1 MRIPP
6 NLIADGDEHI
16 TPAQLTLV
24 ALSQESIDALVTK
37 VEGGAANVQDIY
49 PLAPLQEGILFH
61 HLMSGESDPYVLSGV
76 LAFRGR
82 EVMERFVSAL
92 QQVIDRHDILRTG
105 FFWEGLEQ
113 PVQVVQRRATL
124 PVSVVE
130 LDAGEGD
137 IVRQLEAR
145 FDSRGY
151 RMDVSRAPLMHVHA
165 ACDGEHER
173 WVARVLF
180 HHLSIDHTT
189 LERVIEEARAIGQG
203 RVEDLPR
210 PAPFR
215 NFVAQARLGV
225 SEADHEAYFR
235 AKLGDIDEPTAPFGL
250 LSVQGDGREIAEAA
264 RTLKPEL
271 SGALRGHARRLGVSA
286 ASMMHVAWGLVLSRT
301 TGRQDV
307 VFGTVLFGRMQGGAQ
322 SDRALGLFINTLP
335 VRMRVAQTGVEA
347 SVKGTH
353 AQLAELMRHEH
364 APLVLAQRCSGVPAQ
379 TPLFT
384 SLLNYRYSK
393 PKVAAAHIAD
403 GIELLDGHERTSYP
417 LSVTVDD
424 HERDFT
430 IVAKVCERIGP
441 QRVCELMEL
450 ALEQLTRALSANPGG
465 ELAEL
470 DVLPAAERT
479 QVLHGWNE
487 TGRAYARDACLHQL
501 FEAQVSRTR
510 EAAAVICG
518 DETLSYTDLDARAN
532 RLAHY
537 LRGQGVGPDTR
548 VGLAL
553 GRGVEMMTGLLAILK
568 AGGAYVPL
576 DPGYASERL
585 RAILDDSRPAI
596 VLADAAGRTALDALA
611 GAPPIA
617 DLHADASRWSALP
630 STPPRVEGLTPRHL
644 AYVIYT
650 SGSTGQPKGVM
661 VEHASVVN
669 LWRALDEAIY
679 RTHPSARRVSLN
691 ASIAFD
697 SLVKQWVQLLSGRT
711 LVVVPEPVRFD
722 GRRLLDAI
730 GRDRI
735 DVFDC
740 TPSQLALIEGAR
752 GPEDEAYPQVTLVGG
767 EAIGEGMWSELASA
781 SSRTYYNVYGP
792 TECTVDA
799 TLARI
804 TAEHAP
810 HIGGP
815 LANVRA
821 YVLNERLS
829 PAPVGV
835 RGELYIG
842 GAGVARGYL
851 NRPELTRE
859 RFIDDPFVA
868 GGRLYKTGDL
878 ARWRTDGS
886 LEYLGRNDFQVKIR
900 GFRIELGEIEAQL
913 AKVTGVREVVVLA
926 RDSAAAVH
934 DSATEHAT
942 PNALSPSLETSTATA
957 AATATAT
964 ATEKRLVAYYTGDA
978 DVAALRA
985 QAAQHLPSYMVPSA
999 YVRLD
1004 AWPLTPNGKLDR
1016 RALPA
1021 PADDAYARAEYE
1033 APRGAKEEALAEI
1046 WRELLH
1052 VERVSRHDNFFEL
1065 GGHSL
1070 LAVQLVSRLRQALSV
1085 EVALGTVFDAPVL
1098 SALAERLEAE
1108 NTAVLPPIPLAPRDG
1123 RIALSLAQQRL
1134 WFLTQLEGVSE
1145 AYHMSGAVRLD
1156 GPLNRE
1162 VLQRALNRIVMRH
1175 EALRT
1180 CFAREEGEP
1189 IQVIQP
1195 HADLTVSY
1203 HDLREAKS
1211 IRHEAEN
1218 REQRAKDL
1226 SQAHASAPFDLSR
1239 DLPVRVLLLQ
1249 LADEAHVV
1257 QVVMH
1262 HIASDG
1268 WSVGVFLQELSAL
1281 YGSFIAEQGD
1291 PLAPLPLQ
1299 YADYAAWQRRWL
1311 ASGQLEKQGAFWQT
1325 NLSGAPTLLELPT
1338 DRPRPPKQSHAGASV
1353 EVKLGAALSE
1363 RVKRLSQRH
1372 GVTPYMTLL
1381 SSWAAVLSR
1390 LSGQEEVVIG
1400 SPVAGRNR
1408 TEVEALI
1415 GFFVNTLALRLDLS
1429 SEPTVGELLKRTKA
1443 QVLSAQAHQDLPFDQ
1458 VVERVKPPRSTAH
1471 PPLFQVMFVWQN
1483 MPAGELTIPGLTIRA
1498 VETPL
1503 QTAQFELTLS
1513 LREAGDDIVG
1523 HLNYASALFDEST
1536 VRRYVTY
1543 WRRLLEGMTAG
1554 AADQTIV
1561 GLPLLDEAERKQVVY
1576 AWNATER
1583 DYPIEQCIH
1592 QLFEAQVDR
1601 KPEAIALTF
1610 EGQRLS
1616 YAELN
1621 ARANRLAHY
1630 LQGRGVGPDRLVAL
1644 CAERGIEMVVGLLAI
1659 LKAGGAYVPLDP
1671 AYASD
1676 RLRGIVEDSQPALVL
1691 ADAVGRAALGE
1702 LDGALPVIDLETDAL
1717 RWREMPA
1724 TNPEVASQHVHHLA
1738 YVIYTSGSTGRPK
1751 GVMVEHAQVVRLFG
1765 ATQAWFG
1772 FDERDVWTLFHS
1784 HGFDFSVWEM
1794 WGALL
1799 HGGRLVIVPTEVTRT
1814 PSAFFALLCA
1824 EGVTVLNQTPSAF
1837 QALMSAQEEREEAA
1851 GNIERANVVAHRLR
1865 YVIFGGEALE
1875 PRTLASWYARHGE
1888 RTQLVNMYGITETTV
1903 HVTYCALRAEDAMRL
1918 GASPIGVRIP
1928 DLQLY
1933 VLDARREPVPM
1944 GVTGELYVGGA
1955 GVARG
1960 YLNRPELTRE
1970 RFIDDPFVAGGR
1982 LYKTGDLARWRTD
1995 GSLEYLG
2002 RNDFQVKIRG
2012 FRIELGEIEA
2022 QLAKVTGVREVVV
2035 LARDSAAEMR
2045 DNATP
2050 NAPMPKSSSETE
2062 KRLVAY
2068 YTGDA
2073 DVAALRA
2080 QAAQHLP
2087 SYMVPSAYVRL
2098 DAWPLT
2104 PNGKLDRRALPAPA
2118 DDAYARAEYEAPQ
2131 GAKEEALAAIW
2142 RELLH
2147 VERVS
2152 RHDNFFEL
2160 GGHSLLAIGVIE
2172 RMRREGLHTDV
2183 RSIFN
2188 AQTLS
2193 DLAARAQT
2201 DDRSIQAPP
2210 NLIPARATRITPD
2223 MLPLVALTQT
2233 QIDMLA
2239 VQVEGGA
2246 ANIQDIYPLAPLQE
2260 GMVFHHLLHA
2270 ESDAYMEAY
2279 FVGFRT
2285 RARLDRFLDAL
2296 RMIVDRHDILR
2307 TGFFWEGLEQPVQI
2321 VQRRVRLPIEFVDL
2335 DPADGD
2341 VLRQLEARHD
2351 PRAHRLDIRRPALL
2365 SCHAA
2370 HDPAAGRWLLCVMAH
2385 HLAIDNT
2392 SLKLLVAEEQ
2402 AIEQGGFDALPPA
2415 PSFRNFIAQIASG
2428 VDRRE
2433 HEAFFSAMLG
2443 DIDSPTHPFGLQDV
2457 QGDGREIAEFQQRLS
2472 PELSKA
2478 IRVCTRRLG
2487 VSPASLMHLAWA
2499 MVLSRAT
2506 GRREAVFGTVLF
2518 GRMQGGERGMGM
2530 FINTLPIRI
2539 DVDERYVAE
2548 CLAHTHER
2556 VVQLIY
2562 HEHAPLALAL
2572 RCSGLP
2578 ARQALFSSLLN
2589 YRHSE
2594 QAARPPR
2601 DDDDIQYL
2609 DGNERTNYPLTVSID
2624 DLGEAFS
2631 VTVQARH
2638 PASPERIRAFMETA
2652 LEQLVRALDGTSGIA
2667 APGVVMPRIAVR
2679 DIDVLPSE
2687 ERHRL
2692 LVEWN
2697 DTAADY
2703 PQDQCL
2709 HRLFEAQAARHPD
2722 TIALIADGEPVGYA
2736 ELNRRANRLAR
2747 HLSARGLQPDQR
2759 VAICIDRGIDMV
2771 VAMLAVLKAGGAYVP
2786 LDPAYPSERLDYLL
2800 RDCAPVALLTHAR
2813 LGASMQTRI
2822 VLALARLDT
2831 GCALIDLESDADA
2844 WRHERDDDPP
2854 PSGLTPRH
2862 LAYVIYTSGST
2873 GQPKG
2878 VMVEHRSVCNL
2889 VAWHAGAF
2897 DVGTGCRSASVAG
2910 VAFDATTWEVWA
2922 ALCNGGCLSLAPG
2935 DAASDPQALLRWW
2948 RAQELDV
2955 GFLVTPLAELA
2966 YATGQSN
2973 AGMRTLLIG
2982 GDRLSRWPDSMPPG
2996 QMLVNN
3002 YGPTEAT
3009 VVATSGRLQPGEA
3022 TPPIGRP
3029 IANTRVYVLDA
3040 WLRPAPIGVAGELY
3054 IGGVQVARGYL
3065 NRPEL
3070 TRERFIDDPFVAGG
3084 RLYKTGDLARWRTDG
3099 SLEYLG
3105 RNDFQVKI
3113 RGFRIELGEIEAQLA
3128 KVAGVREVVVLARDS
3143 AAEVHDSATEHA
3155 TPNALSPSPETSTA
3169 TAAATATATATEKRL
3184 VAYYKGDADVA
3195 ALRAQ
3200 AAQHLPSYMVPSAY
3214 VRLDAWPLTPNGKLD
3229 RRALPAPA
3237 DDAYARAEYEAPQ
3250 GAKEEALAA
3259 IWRELLHVERV
3270 SRHDNFFELGGHS
3283 LLAVQLVSRL
3293 RQALSVE
3300 VALGTV
3306 FDAPV
3311 LSALAERLEAENTAV
3326 LPPIPLTPRD
3336 GRIALSL
3343 AQQRLWFLTQ
3353 LEGVSEAYHMSGA
3366 VRLDGPLN
3374 REVLQRALNRIV
3386 MRHEA
3391 LRTCFAREEGEP
3403 IQVIQPHADLTVSY
3417 HDLREA
3423 KSIRHEAG
3431 NREQR
3436 AKDLSQAHASAPFD
3450 LSRDLPVRV
3459 LLLQLADEAHVV
3471 QVVMHHIAS
3480 DGWSVGVFLQELSAL
3495 YGSFIAEQGDPLAPL
3510 PLQYAD
3516 YAAWQRRWL
3525 ASGQLE
3531 KQGAFW
3537 QTNLSGAPTLLELPT
3552 DRPRPPKQLHAGA
3565 SVEVKLGAAL
3575 SERVKR
3581 LSQRHG
3587 VTPYM
3592 TLLSSWA
3599 AVLSRLSGQEE
3610 VVIGS
3615 PVAGRNRTEV
3625 EPLIGFF
3632 VNTLALRLDLS
3643 SEPTVGELLKRT
3655 KAQVL
3660 SAQAHQDLP
3669 FDQVVE
3675 RVKPP
3680 RSTAHPPLFQ
3690 VMFVWQN
3697 AHEGSLQIPGLRLS
3711 TWGDPLTMAPFE
3723 LTLAVREHQ
3732 DDIACTLTYATSL
3745 FDRATV
3751 ERYLGHWLR
3760 QLDAMAT
3767 DADPVVTGLP
3777 LLGEAERA
3785 QVLHGWNETGRA
3797 YARDACLHQLFEA
3810 QVSRTREA
3818 AAVICGDETL
3828 SYTDLDARANR
3839 LAHYLRGQ
3847 GVGPDTRVGLALGRG
3862 VEMMT
3867 GLLAILKAGGA
3878 YVPLDPGYAS
3888 ERLRAILDDS
3898 RPAIVLADAA
3908 GRTALDA
3915 LAGAPPIADLHADAS
3930 RWSALPSTP
3939 PRVEGLTPRHL
3950 AYVIYTSGSTGQPK
3964 GVMVEHASVVN
3975 LWRALDEAIYRT
3987 HPSAR
3992 RVSLNAS
3999 IAFDS
4004 LVKQWVQLLSGRTLV
4019 VVPEPVRF
4027 DGRRL
4032 LDAIG
4037 RDRIDVFDC
4046 TPSQL
4051 ALIEGARGPEDE
4063 AFPQV
4068 TLVGGE
4074 AIGEGMWSELASASS
4089 RTYYNVYGPT
4099 ECTVDATLAR
4109 ITAEHA
4115 PHIGGPLANVR
4126 AYVLN
4131 ERLSPA
4137 PVGVRGEL
4145 YIGGAGVARG
4155 YLNRPELTRER
4166 FIDDPFVAGGRLYRT
4181 GDLARWRTDGSLEYL
4196 GRNDFQ
4202 VKIRGFRIELG
4213 EIEAQLAKV
4222 TGVREVVV
4230 LARDSASAV
4239 HDSATEHAAPDALS
4253 PSLETS
4259 TATAAA
4265 TATATATATEKRL
4278 VAYYTGDADVAALRA
4293 QAAQHLP
4300 SYMVP
4305 SAYVRLDAWPLTP
4318 NGKLDRRALPAPA
4331 DDAYARAEYEAPQG
4345 AKEEALAEIWRD
4357 LLQVDRISRHDNFF
4371 QLGGH
4376 SLLAISLGDMMRE
4389 RGLHADVRTLF
4400 NAETLAALAAQSGTD
4415 SIDVDVPPNLIP
4427 VGAARITPDMLPLVA
4442 LTQPQIDAIAQQVDG
4457 GATNVQDI
4465 YPLAPLQEGMLFH
4478 HLLHTQGDL
4487 YLEPHLLAFRTR
4499 ERLER
4504 FLSAL
4509 QCVIDRHDVLRTGF
4523 FWEGV
4528 PQPVQVVW
4536 RRARLPVE
4544 YVELPDSHGDVAS
4557 QLEARCDP
4565 RRHRIDIGRAPLV
4578 HCHVAHDARNDRWVL
4593 GVLTHHLVSD
4603 HTTLALLAEEAQ
4615 AFEQGRGDALPPA
4628 VPFRNFVAHARLGT
4642 SEREHEAFFRE
4653 MLGDVDEPTAPFGLL
4668 DVQGDGSAIVEHR
4681 RALAPGLSRS
4691 VRAHARRLGVSA
4703 ASVMHV
4709 AWSLVLAR
4717 TANRRDVVFGT
4728 VLFGRMQGGAHAHRT
4743 MGLFMNTLPV
4753 RIALDESDVE
4763 TSLIAT
4769 HDRLARLLRHEHAPL
4784 ALAQRCSAVP
4794 AQAPL
4799 FTSLLNYRYSPHEEQ
4814 GDATDDDVQFIAA
4827 RERNNYPLTMIV
4839 DDTGEGFALTAQ
4851 VDASID
4857 AARVC
4862 AFMHTALEQLVRALD
4877 DARGA
4882 VLAELDVLPADEHRC
4897 VVSACNDTDAEL
4909 PGVDFVDRRFE
4920 AQAARTPEAIA
4931 VACGAH
4937 ALSYA
4942 ALNRRANRLAHY
4954 LRAHGAGPER
4964 VVALALERSVDMM
4977 VGLLGI
4983 LKSGSA
4989 YLPLDPAYPAERLA
5003 YIVDDAR
5010 PALLLTEA
5018 ALRDDWRDA
5027 GAPVVL
5033 LDADGPAIDA
5043 CPDHNPD
5050 AAAGRDARTLS
5061 SLAYVI
5067 YTSGSTGRPKG
5078 VMIEHRNLA
5087 NLLGA
5092 MGEQPGIGAHD
5103 VLLAVTSLSFDIAA
5117 LELFLPLLHGAR
5129 AVIAARDDAADPARL
5144 AHLIESSGASLMQAT
5159 PSTWRMLAQHGWP
5172 RSARPLTL
5180 LCGGEALPPALAERL
5195 LAHVPAIWNLYGP
5208 TETTV
5213 WSTVRRVTTPVV
5225 DIGGPIANTQVY
5237 VLDERLRPA
5246 PIGVAGELYIGG
5258 AGVARGYL
5266 NRPELTR
5273 ERFVDDPFRRGGR
5286 LYRTGDLARR
5296 RADGNLEYL
5305 GRNDFQVKIRGFR
5318 IELGEIEAQL
5328 AKAHGVQGV
5337 ALAARDTPT
5346 ADKRLV
5352 AYYVGDASA
5361 AALREHAAARL
5372 PAYMVPAA
5380 YVRLA
5385 AWPLTPNGKLDRAA
5399 LPAPDD
5405 EAYARAEYEAPRGE
5419 HECKLAAIWR
5429 AVLQVE
5435 RIGRHDDFFE
5445 LGGHSLLA
5453 VRAVTAMRDAFGSD
5467 TSLRDLFAR
5476 PVLKD
5481 LAEHASTAA
5490 RARDA
5495 AIPKA
5500 ARGEPA
5506 PMSFAQQRLWFLARM
5521 GGLGDAYHM
5530 PIAVRLRGALDVDA
5544 LQRALSRIVSRHDA
5558 LRTTFALEGEQPV
5571 QRVHADDGA
5580 GLRLRID
5587 DLRGCAD
5594 AGARR
5599 ARILAGQASEP
5610 FDLARGPLVRGALVR
5625 EADDVHTLCVTIHHI
5640 VSDGW
5645 SIDVFC
5651 RELSELYRAFAGG
5664 RPDPLPPLPVQYAD
5678 YAAWQQRGIGGA
5690 ALHAQAE
5697 YWRDALAGAP
5707 TLLELPTD
5715 RPRPPQPD
5723 YAGATV
5729 GLALDAPLT
5738 AGLRALARR
5747 HGATLFMT
5755 VFAAWSVLLSR
5766 LSRQTDV
5773 VIGTPSAN
5781 RGHAQIEG
5789 LIGFFVNTI
5798 ALRVDLDGAPT
5809 VAELLA
5815 RVKARTLAAQQHQDI
5830 PFEHVVERVQPARSL
5845 SHSPVFQAMF
5855 AWQHASRG
5863 EMRLEGLR
5871 AEPLDD
5877 AARTIAKFD
5886 LTLSLRESGDAID
5899 GGLEYASALFER
5911 ATIERFAGYLR
5922 RLLEGMV
5929 ADDTQRVDALPMLS
5943 RDERRDLIE
5952 RRNATAR
5959 PYPANSGVH
5968 RLFEAQAARTPDAT
5982 AIVDGA
5988 TTLDYRALDARANR
6002 IAHALAHAGVRAGD
6016 RVALHLEPSIGL
6028 VAAQLAVLK
6037 LGAAYVPVDVGNP
6050 PARKAFVA
6058 QDSGARLVLGDA
6070 ALDWPA
6076 AAGVPQRD
6084 LAALLAGPWPS
6095 DAPARAPQCGGDTP
6109 AYVMYT
6115 SGSSGQ
6121 PKGVLVTH
6129 RGIARLAV
6137 NSGYATFDAS
6147 DRFAFASNP
6156 AFDASTFEVWTALL
6170 NGASIGI
6177 VKRDDLLDLGALA
6190 GKLSSIGVTCLFLT
6204 TALFNRCV
6212 SFDPAMFARLR
6223 CVISGGE
6230 RADPAVY
6237 RKVMEAGPPRHLLN
6251 AYGPTETTTFA
6262 AVWEAEPRTLA
6273 AQAAPIGRPIGN
6285 TSVYVLDAYGAPV
6298 PVGVTGEIHIGGPG
6312 VAQGYLNRPA
6322 LSAERFV
6329 RDPFVGGDARM
6340 YRTGDLGRWRPDGM
6354 LDCIGRA
6361 DFQVKI
6367 RGFRIELGEIEA
6379 CLLEHGAL
6387 AQAAVL
6393 ARDDGGDGGKT
6404 LVAYYV
6410 PRAGHEDGAPALRAH
6425 LAARLPEYMVPAA
6438 YVRLPAMPLTPNGK
6452 LERRAL
6458 PAPDERSYVRRD
6470 YAAPQGEIETTLA
6483 RIWAELFGIERVGR
6497 HDGFFELGGH
6507 SLLAVR
6513 MVARVHDVLGVEVP
6527 LRALFADPV
6536 LHVFASAVAR
6546 ASTRQASSNLVA
6558 FRSAGTAAPLF
6569 FIHSGLGEIGFV
6581 GDLLPG
6587 IAPEIP
6593 VYGFA
6598 AVGFLAG
6605 ETPHATIEEMAAQ
6618 YVDAMRRVQPHGPYR
6633 LAGWCAGGNIAFEMA
6648 HQLIAADETVEFLCM
6663 IDSPTSAPIDRS
6675 VTACVLARIP
6685 DDIPEALRTRL
6696 HALGDA
6702 FDVRGMLHACQA
6714 AGMLPIDLPTGLME
6728 RHVAVQYAIKHAKL
6742 NYVPP
6747 RLPVDVIHFV
6757 AQDEPMWRNGWAM
6770 DGWHDV
6776 ADRVICLPA
6785 SGDHMTMV
6793 AAPHAEQLGRR
6804 ITEALAVHGGPRA
6817 DGAERGYAPRIA
6829 IQTAPRDARAPTLF
6843 CIPGAGASVTTFST
6857 LARHLPATFSVDGL
6871 QPRGLCGTMVPYL
6884 DVETAARAYLRSIR
6898 KAAPRGPYHLV
6909 GHSFGGW
6916 VAYEIACRLQ
6926 EQGERV
6932 ATLMLLDTERP
6943 GATDIVRGR
6952 KTRVDALAKLV
6963 ELYEMHLGRPLGVSR
6978 DDLAALAHDAQ
6989 IEHLRAA
6996 LVRAKILPPSVHP
7009 NVLLGVVR
7017 VLEMNVNTPYRPA
7030 GLYAGTMHVVLI
7042 ANAKA
7047 DADLDAWRDEQAEQ
7061 WRGLADD
7068 VRIVRAGGN
7077 HMTMLQPPHAASI
7090 AALLERT
7097 AGAPARLAQVH

>member
-1 MRIPP
+1 MTANDLLALLNSKGIALSVKGENLAITGDEKVLEDPGLLALLRANKPALIDLIKDGHGTVGGAFRVPPNRIPADAER
-6 NLIADGDEHI
+6 IAPE
-16 TPAQLTLV
+16 QLTLV
-24 ALSQESIDALVTK
+24 RLDQGEIDALVAR
-37 VEGGAANVQDIY
+37 VDGGAANVQDIY
-49 PLAPLQEGILFH
+49 PLVPMQEGMLFH
-61 HLMSGESDPYVLSGV
+61 HLLSQQGDAYLESYL
-76 LAFRGR
+76 LAFRTR
-82 EVMERFVSAL
+82 ERLDRFLSAL
-92 QQVIDRHDILRTG
+92 QQVIDRHDILRTA
-105 FFWEGLEQ
+105 FFWEGL
-113 PVQVVQRRATL
+113 PHSVQVVQRRATL
-124 PVSVVE
+124 PLNVVE
-130 LDAGEGD
+130 LDPRDGD
-137 IVRQLEAR
+137 VGQQLEAR
-145 FDSRGY
+145 YDPRSHRI
-151 RMDVSRAPLMHVHA
+151 DVGRAPLMQVHA
-165 ACDGEHER
+165 AHDAAGGR
-173 WVARVLF
+173 WLVRLLS
-180 HHLSIDHTT
+180 HHLAVDHTT

-203 RVEDLPR
+203 RAEDLPQ
-210 PAPFR
+210 PVPFR

-322 SDRALGLFINTLP
+322 SARALGLFINTLP
-335 VRMRVAQTGVEA
+335 VRMRVAQTGVET
-347 SVKGTH
+347 SVKETH

-384 SLLNYRYSK
+384 SLLNYRHGLRHRAD
-393 PKVAAAHIAD
+393 AATPGGD
-403 GIELLDGHERTSYP
+403 DIELLSARERTNYP
-417 LSVTVDD
+417 LTLSVDD
-424 HERDFT
+424 LGQDFSLT
-430 IVAKVCERIGP
+430 VQVSGHVDPR
-441 QRVCELMEL
+441 RVCAFMET
-450 ALEQLTRALSANPGG
+450 ALEQLAQALGEQPQCDIGG
-465 ELAEL
+465 L
-470 DVLPAAERT
+470 DVLPRSEREQMVYAWNATEHDYPIEQCIHQLFEAQVDRKPEAIALTFEGQRLSYAELNARANRLAHYLQGRGVGPDRLVALCAERGIEMVVGLLAILKAGGAYVPLDPAYASDRLRGIVEDSQPALVLADAVGRAALGELDGALPVIDLET
-479 QVLHGWNE
+479 DALRWREMPATNPEVASQHVHHLAYVIYTSGSTGRPKGVMVEHAQVVRLFGATQAWFGFDERDVWTLFHSYGFDFSVWEMWGALLHGGRLVIVPTEVTRTPSAFFALLCAEGVTVLNQTPSAFQALMSAQEEREEAAGNIERANVVAHRLRYVIFGGEALEPRTLASWYARHGERTQLVNMYGITETTVHVTYCALRAEDAMRLGASPIGVRIPDLQLYVLDDRREPVPMGVTGELYVGGAGVARGYLNRPELTRERFIDDPFVAGGRLYRTGDLARWRTDGSLEYLGRNDFQVKIRGFRIELGEIEAQLAKVAGVREVVVLARDSAADTDQNADLNASATANSSEKRLVAYYTGDADVAALRAQAAQHLPSYMVPSAYVRLDAWPLTPNGKLDRRALPEPADDAYARAEYEAPRGAKEEALAAIWRELLHVERVSRHDNFFELGGHSLLAVQLVSRLRQALSVEVALSTVFDAPVLSALASRLDDNTAEVLPPIPLAPRDGRIALSLAQQRLWFLTQLEGVSEAYHMSGAVRLDGPLNREVLQRALNRIVMRHEALRTCFVREEGEPIQVIQPHADLTMSYHDLREAEQSEQRAKNLSQAHASAPFDLSRDLPVRVLLLQLADEAHVVQVVMHHIASDGWSVGVFLQELSALYGSFIAEQGDPLAPLPLQYADYAAWQRRWLASGQLEKQGAFWQTNLSGAPTLLELPTDRPRPPKQSHAGVSVEVKLGAALSERVKRLSQRHGVTPYMTLLSSWAAVLSRLSGQEEVVIGSPVAGRNRTEVEALIGFFVNTLALRLDLSSEPTVGELLKRTKAQVLSAQAHQDLPFDQVVERVKPPRSTAHPPLFQVMFVWQNMPAGELTIPGLTIRAVETPLQTAQFELTLSLQEAGDDIVGHLNYASALFDESTVRRYVTYWRRLLEGMTAGAADQTIVGLPLLDEAERKQVVYEWNATERDYPIEQCIHQLFEAQVDRKPEAIALTFDGQRLSYAELNARANRLAHYLQGRGVGPDRLVALCAERGIEMVVGLLAILKAGGAYVPLDPAYASDRLRGIVEDSQPALVLADAVGRAALGELDGALPVIDLETDALRWREMPATNPEVASQHVHHLAYVIYTSGSTGRPKGVMVEHAQVVRLFGATQAWFGFDERDVWTLFHSYGFDFSVWELWGALLHGGRLVIVPTEVTRTPSAFFALLCAEGVTVLNQTPSAFQALMSAQEEREEAAGNIERANVVAHRLRYVIFGGEALEPRTLASWYARHGERTQLVNMYGITETTVHVTYCALRAEDAMRLGASPIGVRIPDLQLYVLDDRREPVPMGVTGELYVGGAGVARGYLNRPELTRERFIDDPFVAGGRLYRTGDLARWRTDGRLEYLGRNDFQVKIRGFRIELGEIEAQLAKVAEVREVVVLARDSAADTDQSADLNASATANSSEKRLVAYYTGDADVVALRAQAAQHLPSYMVPSAYVRLDAWPLTPNGKLDRRALPEPADDAYARAEYEAPRGAREEALAAIWRDLLHVERVSRHDNFFELGGHSLLAVQLVSRLRQALSVEVALGTVFDAPVLSALAERLEAENTEVLPPIPLAPRDGRIALSLAQQRLWFLTQLEGVSEAYHMSGAVRLDGPLNREVLQRALNRIVMRHEALRTCFVREEGEPIQVIQPHADLTMSYHDLREAESIRHEAGNREQRAKDLSQAHASAPFDLSRDLPVRVLLLQLADEAHVVQVVMHHIASDGWSVGVFLQELSALYGSFIAEQGDPLAPLPLQYADYAAWQRRWLASGQLEKQGAFWQTNLSGAPTLLELPTDRPRPPKQSHAGASVEVKLGAALSERVKRLSQRHGVTPYMTLLSSWAAALSRLSGQEEVVIGSPVAGRNRTEVEALIGFFVNTLALRLDLSSEPTVGELLKRTKAQVLSAQAHQDLPFDQVVERVKPPRSTAHPPLFQVMFVWQNAHEGSLQIPGLRLSTWGDPLTMAPFELTLAVREHQDDIACTLTYATSLFDRATVERYLGHWLRQLDAMATDADPVVTGLPLLGEAERAQVLHGWNE

-501 FEAQVSRTR
+501 FEAQVSRTP

-596 VLADAAGRTALDALA
+596 VLADAAGRAALDALA
-611 GAPPIA
+611 GTPPIA

-868 GGRLYKTGDL
+868 GGRLYRTGDL
-878 ARWRTDGS
+878 ARWRTDGR

-926 RDSAAAVH
+926 RDSASEVH
-934 DSATEHAT
+934 DSATEHAA
-942 PNALSPSLETSTATA
+942 PDAPSPETATA
-957 AATATAT
+957 
-964 ATEKRLVAYYTGDA
+964 
-978 DVAALRA
+978 
-985 QAAQHLPSYMVPSA
+985 
-999 YVRLD
+999 
-1004 AWPLTPNGKLDR
+1004 
-1016 RALPA
+1016 
-1021 PADDAYARAEYE
+1021 
-1033 APRGAKEEALAEI
+1033 
-1046 WRELLH
+1046 
-1052 VERVSRHDNFFEL
+1052 
-1065 GGHSL
+1065 
-1070 LAVQLVSRLRQALSV
+1070 
-1085 EVALGTVFDAPVL
+1085 
-1098 SALAERLEAE
+1098 
-1108 NTAVLPPIPLAPRDG
+1108 
-1123 RIALSLAQQRL
+1123 
-1134 WFLTQLEGVSE
+1134 
-1145 AYHMSGAVRLD
+1145 
-1156 GPLNRE
+1156 
-1162 VLQRALNRIVMRH
+1162 
-1175 EALRT
+1175 
-1180 CFAREEGEP
+1180 
-1189 IQVIQP
+1189 
-1195 HADLTVSY
+1195 
-1203 HDLREAKS
+1203 
-1211 IRHEAEN
+1211 
-1218 REQRAKDL
+1218 
-1226 SQAHASAPFDLSR
+1226 
-1239 DLPVRVLLLQ
+1239 
-1249 LADEAHVV
+1249 
-1257 QVVMH
+1257 
-1262 HIASDG
+1262 
-1268 WSVGVFLQELSAL
+1268 
-1281 YGSFIAEQGD
+1281 
-1291 PLAPLPLQ
+1291 
-1299 YADYAAWQRRWL
+1299 
-1311 ASGQLEKQGAFWQT
+1311 
-1325 NLSGAPTLLELPT
+1325 
-1338 DRPRPPKQSHAGASV
+1338 
-1353 EVKLGAALSE
+1353 
-1363 RVKRLSQRH
+1363 
-1372 GVTPYMTLL
+1372 
-1381 SSWAAVLSR
+1381 
-1390 LSGQEEVVIG
+1390 
-1400 SPVAGRNR
+1400 
-1408 TEVEALI
+1408 
-1415 GFFVNTLALRLDLS
+1415 
-1429 SEPTVGELLKRTKA
+1429 
-1443 QVLSAQAHQDLPFDQ
+1443 
-1458 VVERVKPPRSTAH
+1458 
-1471 PPLFQVMFVWQN
+1471 
-1483 MPAGELTIPGLTIRA
+1483 
-1498 VETPL
+1498 
-1503 QTAQFELTLS
+1503 
-1513 LREAGDDIVG
+1513 
-1523 HLNYASALFDEST
+1523 
-1536 VRRYVTY
+1536 
-1543 WRRLLEGMTAG
+1543 
-1554 AADQTIV
+1554 
-1561 GLPLLDEAERKQVVY
+1561 
-1576 AWNATER
+1576 
-1583 DYPIEQCIH
+1583 
-1592 QLFEAQVDR
+1592 
-1601 KPEAIALTF
+1601 
-1610 EGQRLS
+1610 
-1616 YAELN
+1616 
-1621 ARANRLAHY
+1621 
-1630 LQGRGVGPDRLVAL
+1630 
-1644 CAERGIEMVVGLLAI
+1644 
-1659 LKAGGAYVPLDP
+1659 
-1671 AYASD
+1671 
-1676 RLRGIVEDSQPALVL
+1676 
-1691 ADAVGRAALGE
+1691 
-1702 LDGALPVIDLETDAL
+1702 
-1717 RWREMPA
+1717 
-1724 TNPEVASQHVHHLA
+1724 
-1738 YVIYTSGSTGRPK
+1738 
-1751 GVMVEHAQVVRLFG
+1751 
-1765 ATQAWFG
+1765 
-1772 FDERDVWTLFHS
+1772 
-1784 HGFDFSVWEM
+1784 
-1794 WGALL
+1794 
-1799 HGGRLVIVPTEVTRT
+1799 
-1814 PSAFFALLCA
+1814 
-1824 EGVTVLNQTPSAF
+1824 
-1837 QALMSAQEEREEAA
+1837 
-1851 GNIERANVVAHRLR
+1851 
-1865 YVIFGGEALE
+1865 
-1875 PRTLASWYARHGE
+1875 
-1888 RTQLVNMYGITETTV
+1888 
-1903 HVTYCALRAEDAMRL
+1903 
-1918 GASPIGVRIP
+1918 
-1928 DLQLY
+1928 
-1933 VLDARREPVPM
+1933 
-1944 GVTGELYVGGA
+1944 
-1955 GVARG
+1955 
-1960 YLNRPELTRE
+1960 
-1970 RFIDDPFVAGGR
+1970 
-1982 LYKTGDLARWRTD
+1982 
-1995 GSLEYLG
+1995 
-2002 RNDFQVKIRG
+2002 
-2012 FRIELGEIEA
+2012 
-2022 QLAKVTGVREVVV
+2022 
-2035 LARDSAAEMR
+2035 
-2045 DNATP
+2045 
-2050 NAPMPKSSSETE
+2050 TE

-2147 VERVS
+2147 VERV
-2152 RHDNFFEL
+2152 
-2160 GGHSLLAIGVIE
+2160 
-2172 RMRREGLHTDV
+2172 
-2183 RSIFN
+2183 
-2188 AQTLS
+2188 
-2193 DLAARAQT
+2193 
-2201 DDRSIQAPP
+2201 
-2210 NLIPARATRITPD
+2210 
-2223 MLPLVALTQT
+2223 
-2233 QIDMLA
+2233 
-2239 VQVEGGA
+2239 
-2246 ANIQDIYPLAPLQE
+2246 
-2260 GMVFHHLLHA
+2260 
-2270 ESDAYMEAY
+2270 
-2279 FVGFRT
+2279 
-2285 RARLDRFLDAL
+2285 
-2296 RMIVDRHDILR
+2296 
-2307 TGFFWEGLEQPVQI
+2307 
-2321 VQRRVRLPIEFVDL
+2321 
-2335 DPADGD
+2335 
-2341 VLRQLEARHD
+2341 
-2351 PRAHRLDIRRPALL
+2351 
-2365 SCHAA
+2365 
-2370 HDPAAGRWLLCVMAH
+2370 
-2385 HLAIDNT
+2385 
-2392 SLKLLVAEEQ
+2392 
-2402 AIEQGGFDALPPA
+2402 
-2415 PSFRNFIAQIASG
+2415 
-2428 VDRRE
+2428 
-2433 HEAFFSAMLG
+2433 
-2443 DIDSPTHPFGLQDV
+2443 
-2457 QGDGREIAEFQQRLS
+2457 
-2472 PELSKA
+2472 
-2478 IRVCTRRLG
+2478 
-2487 VSPASLMHLAWA
+2487 
-2499 MVLSRAT
+2499 
-2506 GRREAVFGTVLF
+2506 
-2518 GRMQGGERGMGM
+2518 
-2530 FINTLPIRI
+2530 
-2539 DVDERYVAE
+2539 
-2548 CLAHTHER
+2548 
-2556 VVQLIY
+2556 
-2562 HEHAPLALAL
+2562 
-2572 RCSGLP
+2572 
-2578 ARQALFSSLLN
+2578 
-2589 YRHSE
+2589 
-2594 QAARPPR
+2594 
-2601 DDDDIQYL
+2601 
-2609 DGNERTNYPLTVSID
+2609 
-2624 DLGEAFS
+2624 
-2631 VTVQARH
+2631 
-2638 PASPERIRAFMETA
+2638 
-2652 LEQLVRALDGTSGIA
+2652 
-2667 APGVVMPRIAVR
+2667 
-2679 DIDVLPSE
+2679 
-2687 ERHRL
+2687 
-2692 LVEWN
+2692 
-2697 DTAADY
+2697 
-2703 PQDQCL
+2703 
-2709 HRLFEAQAARHPD
+2709 
-2722 TIALIADGEPVGYA
+2722 
-2736 ELNRRANRLAR
+2736 
-2747 HLSARGLQPDQR
+2747 
-2759 VAICIDRGIDMV
+2759 
-2771 VAMLAVLKAGGAYVP
+2771 
-2786 LDPAYPSERLDYLL
+2786 
-2800 RDCAPVALLTHAR
+2800 
-2813 LGASMQTRI
+2813 
-2822 VLALARLDT
+2822 
-2831 GCALIDLESDADA
+2831 
-2844 WRHERDDDPP
+2844 
-2854 PSGLTPRH
+2854 
-2862 LAYVIYTSGST
+2862 
-2873 GQPKG
+2873 
-2878 VMVEHRSVCNL
+2878 
-2889 VAWHAGAF
+2889 
-2897 DVGTGCRSASVAG
+2897 
-2910 VAFDATTWEVWA
+2910 
-2922 ALCNGGCLSLAPG
+2922 
-2935 DAASDPQALLRWW
+2935 
-2948 RAQELDV
+2948 
-2955 GFLVTPLAELA
+2955 
-2966 YATGQSN
+2966 
-2973 AGMRTLLIG
+2973 
-2982 GDRLSRWPDSMPPG
+2982 
-2996 QMLVNN
+2996 
-3002 YGPTEAT
+3002 
-3009 VVATSGRLQPGEA
+3009 
-3022 TPPIGRP
+3022 
-3029 IANTRVYVLDA
+3029 
-3040 WLRPAPIGVAGELY
+3040 
-3054 IGGVQVARGYL
+3054 
-3065 NRPEL
+3065 
-3070 TRERFIDDPFVAGG
+3070 
-3084 RLYKTGDLARWRTDG
+3084 
-3099 SLEYLG
+3099 
-3105 RNDFQVKI
+3105 
-3113 RGFRIELGEIEAQLA
+3113 
-3128 KVAGVREVVVLARDS
+3128 
-3143 AAEVHDSATEHA
+3143 
-3155 TPNALSPSPETSTA
+3155 
-3169 TAAATATATATEKRL
+3169 
-3184 VAYYKGDADVA
+3184 
-3195 ALRAQ
+3195 
-3200 AAQHLPSYMVPSAY
+3200 
-3214 VRLDAWPLTPNGKLD
+3214 
-3229 RRALPAPA
+3229 
-3237 DDAYARAEYEAPQ
+3237 
-3250 GAKEEALAA
+3250 
-3259 IWRELLHVERV
+3259 
-3270 SRHDNFFELGGHS
+3270 
-3283 LLAVQLVSRL
+3283 
-3293 RQALSVE
+3293 
-3300 VALGTV
+3300 
-3306 FDAPV
+3306 
-3311 LSALAERLEAENTAV
+3311 
-3326 LPPIPLTPRD
+3326 
-3336 GRIALSL
+3336 
-3343 AQQRLWFLTQ
+3343 
-3353 LEGVSEAYHMSGA
+3353 
-3366 VRLDGPLN
+3366 
-3374 REVLQRALNRIV
+3374 
-3386 MRHEA
+3386 
-3391 LRTCFAREEGEP
+3391 
-3403 IQVIQPHADLTVSY
+3403 
-3417 HDLREA
+3417 
-3423 KSIRHEAG
+3423 
-3431 NREQR
+3431 
-3436 AKDLSQAHASAPFD
+3436 
-3450 LSRDLPVRV
+3450 
-3459 LLLQLADEAHVV
+3459 
-3471 QVVMHHIAS
+3471 
-3480 DGWSVGVFLQELSAL
+3480 
-3495 YGSFIAEQGDPLAPL
+3495 
-3510 PLQYAD
+3510 
-3516 YAAWQRRWL
+3516 
-3525 ASGQLE
+3525 
-3531 KQGAFW
+3531 
-3537 QTNLSGAPTLLELPT
+3537 
-3552 DRPRPPKQLHAGA
+3552 
-3565 SVEVKLGAAL
+3565 
-3575 SERVKR
+3575 
-3581 LSQRHG
+3581 
-3587 VTPYM
+3587 
-3592 TLLSSWA
+3592 
-3599 AVLSRLSGQEE
+3599 
-3610 VVIGS
+3610 
-3615 PVAGRNRTEV
+3615 
-3625 EPLIGFF
+3625 
-3632 VNTLALRLDLS
+3632 
-3643 SEPTVGELLKRT
+3643 
-3655 KAQVL
+3655 
-3660 SAQAHQDLP
+3660 
-3669 FDQVVE
+3669 
-3675 RVKPP
+3675 
-3680 RSTAHPPLFQ
+3680 
-3690 VMFVWQN
+3690 
-3697 AHEGSLQIPGLRLS
+3697 
-3711 TWGDPLTMAPFE
+3711 
-3723 LTLAVREHQ
+3723 
-3732 DDIACTLTYATSL
+3732 
-3745 FDRATV
+3745 
-3751 ERYLGHWLR
+3751 
-3760 QLDAMAT
+3760 
-3767 DADPVVTGLP
+3767 
-3777 LLGEAERA
+3777 
-3785 QVLHGWNETGRA
+3785 
-3797 YARDACLHQLFEA
+3797 
-3810 QVSRTREA
+3810 
-3818 AAVICGDETL
+3818 
-3828 SYTDLDARANR
+3828 
-3839 LAHYLRGQ
+3839 
-3847 GVGPDTRVGLALGRG
+3847 
-3862 VEMMT
+3862 
-3867 GLLAILKAGGA
+3867 
-3878 YVPLDPGYAS
+3878 
-3888 ERLRAILDDS
+3888 
-3898 RPAIVLADAA
+3898 
-3908 GRTALDA
+3908 
-3915 LAGAPPIADLHADAS
+3915 
-3930 RWSALPSTP
+3930 
-3939 PRVEGLTPRHL
+3939 
-3950 AYVIYTSGSTGQPK
+3950 
-3964 GVMVEHASVVN
+3964 
-3975 LWRALDEAIYRT
+3975 
-3987 HPSAR
+3987 
-3992 RVSLNAS
+3992 
-3999 IAFDS
+3999 
-4004 LVKQWVQLLSGRTLV
+4004 
-4019 VVPEPVRF
+4019 
-4027 DGRRL
+4027 
-4032 LDAIG
+4032 
-4037 RDRIDVFDC
+4037 
-4046 TPSQL
+4046 
-4051 ALIEGARGPEDE
+4051 
-4063 AFPQV
+4063 
-4068 TLVGGE
+4068 
-4074 AIGEGMWSELASASS
+4074 
-4089 RTYYNVYGPT
+4089 
-4099 ECTVDATLAR
+4099 
-4109 ITAEHA
+4109 
-4115 PHIGGPLANVR
+4115 
-4126 AYVLN
+4126 
-4131 ERLSPA
+4131 
-4137 PVGVRGEL
+4137 
-4145 YIGGAGVARG
+4145 
-4155 YLNRPELTRER
+4155 
-4166 FIDDPFVAGGRLYRT
+4166 
-4181 GDLARWRTDGSLEYL
+4181 
-4196 GRNDFQ
+4196 
-4202 VKIRGFRIELG
+4202 
-4213 EIEAQLAKV
+4213 
-4222 TGVREVVV
+4222 
-4230 LARDSASAV
+4230 
-4239 HDSATEHAAPDALS
+4239 
-4253 PSLETS
+4253 
-4259 TATAAA
+4259 
-4265 TATATATATEKRL
+4265 
-4278 VAYYTGDADVAALRA
+4278 
-4293 QAAQHLP
+4293 
-4300 SYMVP
+4300 
-4305 SAYVRLDAWPLTP
+4305 
-4318 NGKLDRRALPAPA
+4318 
-4331 DDAYARAEYEAPQG
+4331 
-4345 AKEEALAEIWRD
+4345 
-4357 LLQVDRISRHDNFF
+4357 SRHDNFF

-5346 ADKRLV
+5346 ADRRLV

-5500 ARGEPA
+5500 ARGEPV

-5664 RPDPLPPLPVQYAD
+5664 QPDPLPPLPVQYAD

-5690 ALHAQAE
+5690 TLHAQAE

-6084 LAALLAGPWPS
+6084 LAALLAAPWPS

-6237 RKVMEAGPPRHLLN
+6237 RKVLEAGPPRHLLN

-6633 LAGWCAGGNIAFEMA
+6633 LVGWCAGGNIAFEMA

>member
-1 MRIPP
+1 MNVNSLLDLLQRKNIRIHVDRDELVVRAPRGAL
-6 NLIADGDEHI
+6 NAELTQALKKSKAELIDVLRRRGAQASPDPVRI

-24 ALSQESIDALVTK
+24 ALSQESIDALVAK

-130 LDAGEGD
+130 LDAREGD
-137 IVRQLEAR
+137 IVRQLETR

-203 RVEDLPR
+203 RAEDLPR
-210 PAPFR
+210 PEPFR

-264 RTLKPEL
+264 RRLKPEL

-335 VRMRVAQTGVEA
+335 VRMKVAQTGVEA
-347 SVKGTH
+347 SVKETH

-403 GIELLDGHERTSYP
+403 GVELLDGHERTNYP
-417 LSVTVDD
+417 VSVDIDD
-424 HERDFT
+424 HGDDFKIRAQAAASVDPARVCDFLEVALTRLVDALERDPHGALRQLD
-430 IVAKVCERIGP
+430 ILPEVEREEVVRRWNAGEKARP
-441 QRVCELMEL
+441 SRLCLHELFERQ
-450 ALEQLTRALSANPGG
+450 AARAPDAIAVIQDERALTY
-465 ELAEL
+465 AEL
-470 DVLPAAERT
+470 NR
-479 QVLHGWNE
+479 
-487 TGRAYARDACLHQL
+487 C
-501 FEAQVSRTR
+501 
-510 EAAAVICG
+510 
-518 DETLSYTDLDARAN
+518 AN

-537 LRGQGVGPDTR
+537 LR
-548 VGLAL
+548 A
-553 GRGVEMMTGLLAILK
+553 RGVRGGDRVALYARRSPELLIGMLATLK

-576 DPGYASERL
+576 DPGYPAERL
-585 RAILDDSRPAI
+585 THMLLDSAPVV
-596 VLADAAGRTALDALA
+596 VLRDAAASNDVLVRLNA
-611 GAPPIA
+611 GTPIL
-617 DLHADASRWSALP
+617 DLHADDERWSAQP
-630 STPPRVEGLTPRHL
+630 SGNLKLCGSHEPDVGARRL

-650 SGSTGQPKGVM
+650 SGSTGAPKGVM

-669 LWRALDEAIY
+669 QIGALTEYLELDA
-679 RTHPSARRVSLN
+679 SDRVLQFSN
-691 ASIAFD
+691 IAFD
-697 SLVKQWVQLLSGRT
+697 ASVEEIFATLSCGATLVLRTDRWLADAETFWALCGAQRISIVDLPAQFFGQLALSGRRAVPT
-711 LVVVPEPVRFD
+711 GVRCVV
-722 GRRLLDAI
+722 I
-730 GRDRI
+730 
-735 DVFDC
+735 
-740 TPSQLALIEGAR
+740 
-752 GPEDEAYPQVTLVGG
+752 GG
-767 EAIGEGMWSELASA
+767 EAVGASA
-781 SSRTYYNVYGP
+781 LDAWFAEEGRRPRLFNTYGP
-792 TECTVDA
+792 TETTVSVTVHEVRGRHDD
-799 TLARI
+799 
-804 TAEHAP
+804 
-810 HIGGP
+810 
-815 LANVRA
+815 ANVIGRPIA
-821 YVLNERLS
+821 NTRVYVLDAWLR
-829 PAPVGV
+829 PAPIGV
-835 RGELYIG
+835 AGELYIG
-842 GAGVARGYL
+842 GVQVARGYL

-868 GGRLYKTGDL
+868 GGRLYRTGDL
-878 ARWRTDGS
+878 ARWRTDGR

-913 AKVTGVREVVVLA
+913 AKVAGVREVVVLA
-926 RDSAAAVH
+926 RDSASAVH
-934 DSATEHAT
+934 DSATE
-942 PNALSPSLETSTATA
+942 NAAPDAPSPE
-957 AATATAT
+957 TAT

-978 DVAALRA
+978 DVVALRA

-1033 APRGAKEEALAEI
+1033 APQGAKEEALAAI

-1098 SALAERLEAE
+1098 SALASRLDD
-1108 NTAVLPPIPLAPRDG
+1108 NTAEVLPPIPLAPRDG

-1180 CFAREEGEP
+1180 CFVREEGEP

-1203 HDLREAKS
+1203 HDLREAEQS
-1211 IRHEAEN
+1211 
-1218 REQRAKDL
+1218 EQRAKNL

-1281 YGSFIAEQGD
+1281 YGSFIAEQDD

-1381 SSWAAVLSR
+1381 SSWAAVLGR

-1513 LREAGDDIVG
+1513 LQEAGDDIVG

-1543 WRRLLEGMTAG
+1543 WCRLLEGMTAG

-1610 EGQRLS
+1610 DGRRLS

-1630 LQGRGVGPDRLVAL
+1630 LQARGVGPDRLVAL

-1676 RLRGIVEDSQPALVL
+1676 RLRGIVQDSQPALVL

-1784 HGFDFSVWEM
+1784 YGFDFSVWEM

-1837 QALMSAQEEREEAA
+1837 QALMSAQEEREEAALKADVDAEAEAA

-2652 LEQLVRALDGTSGIA
+2652 LEQLVRALDGTSGVA
-2667 APGVVMPRIAVR
+2667 APGVVMPRIAVC

-2813 LGASMQTRI
+2813 LGASMQTRL

-2831 GCALIDLESDADA
+2831 GCALIDLESDAGA

-3084 RLYKTGDLARWRTDG
+3084 RLYRTGDLARWRTDG
-3099 SLEYLG
+3099 RLEYLG

-3143 AAEVHDSATEHA
+3143 AADTDQNADPNASATA
-3155 TPNALSPSPETSTA
+3155 NSS
-3169 TAAATATATATEKRL
+3169 EKRL
-3184 VAYYKGDADVA
+3184 VAYYTGDADVV

-3326 LPPIPLTPRD
+3326 LSPIPLAPRD

-3423 KSIRHEAG
+3423 ESIRHEAG

-3495 YGSFIAEQGDPLAPL
+3495 YGSFIAEQDDPLAPL

-3552 DRPRPPKQLHAGA
+3552 DRPRPPKQSHAGA
-3565 SVEVKLGAAL
+3565 SVEVKLGVAL

-3599 AVLSRLSGQEE
+3599 AALSRLSGQEE

-3625 EPLIGFF
+3625 EALIGFF

-3690 VMFVWQN
+3690 VMFDWHN
-3697 AHEGSLQIPGLRLS
+3697 TPARALTMPGLTVSVASTETTTSQYDLVLS
-3711 TWGDPLTMAPFE
+3711 MQERNGDIVGHLN
-3723 LTLAVREHQ
+3723 
-3732 DDIACTLTYATSL
+3732 YATAL
-3745 FDRATV
+3745 FDEQTAR
-3751 ERYLGHWLR
+3751 RYARYWRRLLEGMTAGSANVSVAR
-3760 QLDAMAT
+3760 
-3767 DADPVVTGLP
+3767 LP
-3777 LLGEAERA
+3777 LLDEAERE
-3785 QVLHGWNETGRA
+3785 QVVHEWNATERA
-3797 YARDACLHQLFEA
+3797 YPIRQCIHQLFEA
-3810 QVSRTREA
+3810 QAARTPNA
-3818 AAVICGDETL
+3818 IAIAIGDERVTYAAL
-3828 SYTDLDARANR
+3828 NASANR
-3839 LAHYLRGQ
+3839 LARHLRAL
-3847 GVGPDTRVGLALGRG
+3847 GVVADTRVAVCIERG
-3862 VEMMT
+3862 APMVIA
-3867 GLLAILKAGGA
+3867 LLAIWKAGGA
-3878 YVPLDPGYAS
+3878 YVPLDPAYPRERIAYMLRDSAPIAVLTSRAS
-3888 ERLRAILDDS
+3888 RDLVASHLPDRAPLVVI
-3898 RPAIVLADAA
+3898 DAA
-3908 GRTALDA
+3908 ACPWDA
-3915 LAGAPPIADLHADAS
+3915 LSGDDLDPNDIELNA
-3930 RWSALPSTP
+3930 T
-3939 PRVEGLTPRHL
+3939 HL
-3950 AYVIYTSGSTGQPK
+3950 CYVIYTSGSTGQPK
-3964 GVMVEHASVVN
+3964 GVMIEHRNLVN
-3975 LWRALDEAIYRT
+3975 YT
-3987 HPSAR
+3987 
-3992 RVSLNAS
+3992 
-3999 IAFDS
+3999 
-4004 LVKQWVQLLSGRTLV
+4004 
-4019 VVPEPVRF
+4019 
-4027 DGRRL
+4027 
-4032 LDAIG
+4032 LDAIRWFG
-4037 RDRIDVFDC
+4037 LGPGETVLQQNSLNFDLSLEEIVPALSSGAALAPAVELFGAGGSARGHSARP
-4046 TPSQL
+4046 TMIHLTAAHWQQL
-4051 ALIEGARGPEDE
+4051 VGEWHRAGARPAAALEGVRLVN
-4063 AFPQV
+4063 V
-4068 TLVGGE
+4068 TGDALSPHKLE
-4074 AIGEGMWSELASASS
+4074 QWDAIRPAHTRLIN
-4089 RTYYNVYGPT
+4089 TYGPT
-4099 ECTVDATLAR
+4099 E
-4109 ITAEHA
+4109 ITISCSAAYVRHA
-4115 PHIGGPLANVR
+4115 PGMSRVSIGRPFANSRMYLLDARGEPV
-4126 AYVLN
+4126 
-4131 ERLSPA
+4131 
-4137 PVGVRGEL
+4137 PVGVTGEL
-4145 YIGGAGVARG
+4145 YIGGDGVARG
-4155 YLNRPELTRER
+4155 YLNRPELSAER
-4166 FIDDPFVAGGRLYRT
+4166 FVDDPFRPGSRMYKT
-4181 GDLARWRTDGSLEYL
+4181 GDLACRRGDGEIEFV

-4202 VKIRGFRIELG
+4202 VKVRGFRVELSEVETRLAAVDG
-4213 EIEAQLAKV
+4213 VQEIA
-4222 TGVREVVV
+4222 V
-4230 LARDSASAV
+4230 LARED
-4239 HDSATEHAAPDALS
+4239 APG
-4253 PSLETS
+4253 
-4259 TATAAA
+4259 
-4265 TATATATATEKRL
+4265 EKRL
-4278 VAYYTGDADVAALRA
+4278 VAYYTGAAEMAALREC
-4293 QAAQHLP
+4293 AARDLP
-4300 SYMVP
+4300 AYMMP
-4305 SAYVRLDAWPLTP
+4305 AAYVCLPALPLTP
-4318 NGKLDRRALPAPA
+4318 NGKLDRNALPPPA
-4331 DDAYARAEYEAPQG
+4331 HDADSNRGYEAPQG
-4345 AKEEALAEIWRD
+4345 DIEETLARIWEQ
-4357 LLQVDRISRHDNFF
+4357 LLERERVGRHDNFF
-4371 QLGGH
+4371 DLGGH
-4376 SLLAISLGDMMRE
+4376 SLLTVSLIERMRQAD
-4389 RGLHADVRTLF
+4389 LHADV
-4400 NAETLAALAAQSGTD
+4400 AAL
-4415 SIDVDVPPNLIP
+4415 
-4427 VGAARITPDMLPLVA
+4427 
-4442 LTQPQIDAIAQQVDG
+4442 
-4457 GATNVQDI
+4457 
-4465 YPLAPLQEGMLFH
+4465 F
-4478 HLLHTQGDL
+4478 
-4487 YLEPHLLAFRTR
+4487 
-4499 ERLER
+4499 
-4504 FLSAL
+4504 
-4509 QCVIDRHDVLRTGF
+4509 
-4523 FWEGV
+4523 
-4528 PQPVQVVW
+4528 
-4536 RRARLPVE
+4536 
-4544 YVELPDSHGDVAS
+4544 
-4557 QLEARCDP
+4557 
-4565 RRHRIDIGRAPLV
+4565 
-4578 HCHVAHDARNDRWVL
+4578 
-4593 GVLTHHLVSD
+4593 
-4603 HTTLALLAEEAQ
+4603 TTS
-4615 AFEQGRGDALPPA
+4615 
-4628 VPFRNFVAHARLGT
+4628 T
-4642 SEREHEAFFRE
+4642 
-4653 MLGDVDEPTAPFGLL
+4653 
-4668 DVQGDGSAIVEHR
+4668 
-4681 RALAPGLSRS
+4681 
-4691 VRAHARRLGVSA
+4691 
-4703 ASVMHV
+4703 
-4709 AWSLVLAR
+4709 
-4717 TANRRDVVFGT
+4717 
-4728 VLFGRMQGGAHAHRT
+4728 
-4743 MGLFMNTLPV
+4743 
-4753 RIALDESDVE
+4753 
-4763 TSLIAT
+4763 
-4769 HDRLARLLRHEHAPL
+4769 
-4784 ALAQRCSAVP
+4784 
-4794 AQAPL
+4794 
-4799 FTSLLNYRYSPHEEQ
+4799 
-4814 GDATDDDVQFIAA
+4814 
-4827 RERNNYPLTMIV
+4827 
-4839 DDTGEGFALTAQ
+4839 
-4851 VDASID
+4851 
-4857 AARVC
+4857 
-4862 AFMHTALEQLVRALD
+4862 
-4877 DARGA
+4877 
-4882 VLAELDVLPADEHRC
+4882 LAELA
-4897 VVSACNDTDAEL
+4897 ACTTKLKE
-4909 PGVDFVDRRFE
+4909 
-4920 AQAARTPEAIA
+4920 I
-4931 VACGAH
+4931 
-4937 ALSYA
+4937 
-4942 ALNRRANRLAHY
+4942 
-4954 LRAHGAGPER
+4954 
-4964 VVALALERSVDMM
+4964 
-4977 VGLLGI
+4977 LL
-4983 LKSGSA
+4983 
-4989 YLPLDPAYPAERLA
+4989 
-5003 YIVDDAR
+5003 
-5010 PALLLTEA
+5010 
-5018 ALRDDWRDA
+5018 
-5027 GAPVVL
+5027 
-5033 LDADGPAIDA
+5033 
-5043 CPDHNPD
+5043 
-5050 AAAGRDARTLS
+5050 
-5061 SLAYVI
+5061 
-5067 YTSGSTGRPKG
+5067 
-5078 VMIEHRNLA
+5078 
-5087 NLLGA
+5087 
-5092 MGEQPGIGAHD
+5092 
-5103 VLLAVTSLSFDIAA
+5103 
-5117 LELFLPLLHGAR
+5117 
-5129 AVIAARDDAADPARL
+5129 
-5144 AHLIESSGASLMQAT
+5144 
-5159 PSTWRMLAQHGWP
+5159 
-5172 RSARPLTL
+5172 
-5180 LCGGEALPPALAERL
+5180 
-5195 LAHVPAIWNLYGP
+5195 
-5208 TETTV
+5208 
-5213 WSTVRRVTTPVV
+5213 
-5225 DIGGPIANTQVY
+5225 
-5237 VLDERLRPA
+5237 
-5246 PIGVAGELYIGG
+5246 
-5258 AGVARGYL
+5258 
-5266 NRPELTR
+5266 
-5273 ERFVDDPFRRGGR
+5273 
-5286 LYRTGDLARR
+5286 
-5296 RADGNLEYL
+5296 
-5305 GRNDFQVKIRGFR
+5305 
-5318 IELGEIEAQL
+5318 
-5328 AKAHGVQGV
+5328 
-5337 ALAARDTPT
+5337 
-5346 ADKRLV
+5346 
-5352 AYYVGDASA
+5352 
-5361 AALREHAAARL
+5361 
-5372 PAYMVPAA
+5372 
-5380 YVRLA
+5380 
-5385 AWPLTPNGKLDRAA
+5385 
-5399 LPAPDD
+5399 
-5405 EAYARAEYEAPRGE
+5405 
-5419 HECKLAAIWR
+5419 
-5429 AVLQVE
+5429 
-5435 RIGRHDDFFE
+5435 
-5445 LGGHSLLA
+5445 
-5453 VRAVTAMRDAFGSD
+5453 
-5467 TSLRDLFAR
+5467 
-5476 PVLKD
+5476 
-5481 LAEHASTAA
+5481 
-5490 RARDA
+5490 
-5495 AIPKA
+5495 
-5500 ARGEPA
+5500 
-5506 PMSFAQQRLWFLARM
+5506 
-5521 GGLGDAYHM
+5521 
-5530 PIAVRLRGALDVDA
+5530 
-5544 LQRALSRIVSRHDA
+5544 
-5558 LRTTFALEGEQPV
+5558 
-5571 QRVHADDGA
+5571 
-5580 GLRLRID
+5580 
-5587 DLRGCAD
+5587 
-5594 AGARR
+5594 
-5599 ARILAGQASEP
+5599 
-5610 FDLARGPLVRGALVR
+5610 
-5625 EADDVHTLCVTIHHI
+5625 
-5640 VSDGW
+5640 
-5645 SIDVFC
+5645 
-5651 RELSELYRAFAGG
+5651 
-5664 RPDPLPPLPVQYAD
+5664 
-5678 YAAWQQRGIGGA
+5678 
-5690 ALHAQAE
+5690 
-5697 YWRDALAGAP
+5697 
-5707 TLLELPTD
+5707 
-5715 RPRPPQPD
+5715 
-5723 YAGATV
+5723 
-5729 GLALDAPLT
+5729 
-5738 AGLRALARR
+5738 
-5747 HGATLFMT
+5747 
-5755 VFAAWSVLLSR
+5755 
-5766 LSRQTDV
+5766 
-5773 VIGTPSAN
+5773 
-5781 RGHAQIEG
+5781 
-5789 LIGFFVNTI
+5789 
-5798 ALRVDLDGAPT
+5798 
-5809 VAELLA
+5809 
-5815 RVKARTLAAQQHQDI
+5815 
-5830 PFEHVVERVQPARSL
+5830 
-5845 SHSPVFQAMF
+5845 
-5855 AWQHASRG
+5855 
-5863 EMRLEGLR
+5863 
-5871 AEPLDD
+5871 
-5877 AARTIAKFD
+5877 
-5886 LTLSLRESGDAID
+5886 
-5899 GGLEYASALFER
+5899 
-5911 ATIERFAGYLR
+5911 
-5922 RLLEGMV
+5922 
-5929 ADDTQRVDALPMLS
+5929 
-5943 RDERRDLIE
+5943 
-5952 RRNATAR
+5952 
-5959 PYPANSGVH
+5959 
-5968 RLFEAQAARTPDAT
+5968 
-5982 AIVDGA
+5982 
-5988 TTLDYRALDARANR
+5988 
-6002 IAHALAHAGVRAGD
+6002 
-6016 RVALHLEPSIGL
+6016 
-6028 VAAQLAVLK
+6028 
-6037 LGAAYVPVDVGNP
+6037 
-6050 PARKAFVA
+6050 
-6058 QDSGARLVLGDA
+6058 
-6070 ALDWPA
+6070 
-6076 AAGVPQRD
+6076 
-6084 LAALLAGPWPS
+6084 
-6095 DAPARAPQCGGDTP
+6095 
-6109 AYVMYT
+6109 
-6115 SGSSGQ
+6115 
-6121 PKGVLVTH
+6121 
-6129 RGIARLAV
+6129 
-6137 NSGYATFDAS
+6137 
-6147 DRFAFASNP
+6147 
-6156 AFDASTFEVWTALL
+6156 
-6170 NGASIGI
+6170 
-6177 VKRDDLLDLGALA
+6177 
-6190 GKLSSIGVTCLFLT
+6190 
-6204 TALFNRCV
+6204 
-6212 SFDPAMFARLR
+6212 
-6223 CVISGGE
+6223 
-6230 RADPAVY
+6230 
-6237 RKVMEAGPPRHLLN
+6237 
-6251 AYGPTETTTFA
+6251 
-6262 AVWEAEPRTLA
+6262 
-6273 AQAAPIGRPIGN
+6273 
-6285 TSVYVLDAYGAPV
+6285 
-6298 PVGVTGEIHIGGPG
+6298 
-6312 VAQGYLNRPA
+6312 
-6322 LSAERFV
+6322 
-6329 RDPFVGGDARM
+6329 
-6340 YRTGDLGRWRPDGM
+6340 
-6354 LDCIGRA
+6354 
-6361 DFQVKI
+6361 
-6367 RGFRIELGEIEA
+6367 
-6379 CLLEHGAL
+6379 
-6387 AQAAVL
+6387 
-6393 ARDDGGDGGKT
+6393 
-6404 LVAYYV
+6404 
-6410 PRAGHEDGAPALRAH
+6410 
-6425 LAARLPEYMVPAA
+6425 
-6438 YVRLPAMPLTPNGK
+6438 
-6452 LERRAL
+6452 
-6458 PAPDERSYVRRD
+6458 
-6470 YAAPQGEIETTLA
+6470 
-6483 RIWAELFGIERVGR
+6483 
-6497 HDGFFELGGH
+6497 
-6507 SLLAVR
+6507 
-6513 MVARVHDVLGVEVP
+6513 
-6527 LRALFADPV
+6527 
-6536 LHVFASAVAR
+6536 
-6546 ASTRQASSNLVA
+6546 
-6558 FRSAGTAAPLF
+6558 
-6569 FIHSGLGEIGFV
+6569 
-6581 GDLLPG
+6581 
-6587 IAPEIP
+6587 
-6593 VYGFA
+6593 
-6598 AVGFLAG
+6598 
-6605 ETPHATIEEMAAQ
+6605 
-6618 YVDAMRRVQPHGPYR
+6618 
-6633 LAGWCAGGNIAFEMA
+6633 
-6648 HQLIAADETVEFLCM
+6648 
-6663 IDSPTSAPIDRS
+6663 
-6675 VTACVLARIP
+6675 
-6685 DDIPEALRTRL
+6685 
-6696 HALGDA
+6696 
-6702 FDVRGMLHACQA
+6702 
-6714 AGMLPIDLPTGLME
+6714 
-6728 RHVAVQYAIKHAKL
+6728 
-6742 NYVPP
+6742 
-6747 RLPVDVIHFV
+6747 
-6757 AQDEPMWRNGWAM
+6757 
-6770 DGWHDV
+6770 
-6776 ADRVICLPA
+6776 
-6785 SGDHMTMV
+6785 
-6793 AAPHAEQLGRR
+6793 
-6804 ITEALAVHGGPRA
+6804 
-6817 DGAERGYAPRIA
+6817 
-6829 IQTAPRDARAPTLF
+6829 
-6843 CIPGAGASVTTFST
+6843 
-6857 LARHLPATFSVDGL
+6857 
-6871 QPRGLCGTMVPYL
+6871 
-6884 DVETAARAYLRSIR
+6884 
-6898 KAAPRGPYHLV
+6898 
-6909 GHSFGGW
+6909 
-6916 VAYEIACRLQ
+6916 
-6926 EQGERV
+6926 
-6932 ATLMLLDTERP
+6932 
-6943 GATDIVRGR
+6943 
-6952 KTRVDALAKLV
+6952 
-6963 ELYEMHLGRPLGVSR
+6963 
-6978 DDLAALAHDAQ
+6978 
-6989 IEHLRAA
+6989 
-6996 LVRAKILPPSVHP
+6996 
-7009 NVLLGVVR
+7009 
-7017 VLEMNVNTPYRPA
+7017 
-7030 GLYAGTMHVVLI
+7030 
-7042 ANAKA
+7042 
-7047 DADLDAWRDEQAEQ
+7047 
-7061 WRGLADD
+7061 
-7068 VRIVRAGGN
+7068 
-7077 HMTMLQPPHAASI
+7077 
-7090 AALLERT
+7090 
-7097 AGAPARLAQVH
+7097 

>member
-1 MRIPP
+1 MNVNSLLDLLQRKNIRIHVDRDELVVRAPRGALNAELTQALKKSKAELIDVLRRRGAQASP
-6 NLIADGDEHI
+6 NPVRI

-24 ALSQESIDALVTK
+24 ALSQESIDALVAK

-130 LDAGEGD
+130 LDAREGD
-137 IVRQLEAR
+137 IVRQLETR

-203 RVEDLPR
+203 RAEDLPR
-210 PAPFR
+210 PEPFR

-264 RTLKPEL
+264 RRLKPEL

-347 SVKGTH
+347 SVKETH

-403 GIELLDGHERTSYP
+403 GVELLDGHERTNYP
-417 LSVTVDD
+417 VSVDIDD
-424 HERDFT
+424 HGDDFKIRAQAAASVDPARVCDFLEVALTRLVDALERDPHGALRQLD
-430 IVAKVCERIGP
+430 ILPEVEREEVVRRWNAGEKARP
-441 QRVCELMEL
+441 SRLCLHELFERQ
-450 ALEQLTRALSANPGG
+450 AARAPDAIAVIQDERALTY
-465 ELAEL
+465 AEL
-470 DVLPAAERT
+470 NR
-479 QVLHGWNE
+479 
-487 TGRAYARDACLHQL
+487 C
-501 FEAQVSRTR
+501 
-510 EAAAVICG
+510 
-518 DETLSYTDLDARAN
+518 AN

-537 LRGQGVGPDTR
+537 LRV
-548 VGLAL
+548 
-553 GRGVEMMTGLLAILK
+553 RGVRGGDRVALYARRSPELLIGMLATLK

-576 DPGYASERL
+576 DPGYPAERL
-585 RAILDDSRPAI
+585 THMLLDSAPVV
-596 VLADAAGRTALDALA
+596 VLRDAAASDDVLVRLNA
-611 GAPPIA
+611 GTPIL
-617 DLHADASRWSALP
+617 DLHADDERWSAQP
-630 STPPRVEGLTPRHL
+630 SGNLKLCGSHEPDVGARRL

-650 SGSTGQPKGVM
+650 SGSTGAPKGVM

-669 LWRALDEAIY
+669 QIGALTEYLELDA
-679 RTHPSARRVSLN
+679 SDRVLQFSN
-691 ASIAFD
+691 IAFD
-697 SLVKQWVQLLSGRT
+697 ASVEEIFATLSCGATLVLRTDRWLADAETFWALCGAQRISIVDLPAQFFGQLALSGRRAVPT
-711 LVVVPEPVRFD
+711 GVRCVV
-722 GRRLLDAI
+722 I
-730 GRDRI
+730 
-735 DVFDC
+735 
-740 TPSQLALIEGAR
+740 
-752 GPEDEAYPQVTLVGG
+752 GG
-767 EAIGEGMWSELASA
+767 EAVGASA
-781 SSRTYYNVYGP
+781 LDAWFAEEGRRPRLFNTYGP
-792 TECTVDA
+792 TETTVSVTVHEVRGRHDD
-799 TLARI
+799 
-804 TAEHAP
+804 
-810 HIGGP
+810 
-815 LANVRA
+815 ANVIGRPIA
-821 YVLNERLS
+821 NTRVYVLDAWLR
-829 PAPVGV
+829 PAPIGV
-835 RGELYIG
+835 AGELYIG
-842 GAGVARGYL
+842 GVQVARGYL

-859 RFIDDPFVA
+859 RFIDDPFVT
-868 GGRLYKTGDL
+868 GGRLYRTGDL

-926 RDSAAAVH
+926 RDSAADTDQNA
-934 DSATEHAT
+934 DLNASATA
-942 PNALSPSLETSTATA
+942 NSS
-957 AATATAT
+957 
-964 ATEKRLVAYYTGDA
+964 EKRLVAYYTGDA

-1033 APRGAKEEALAEI
+1033 APQGAKEEALAAI

-1085 EVALGTVFDAPVL
+1085 EVALSTVFDAPVL

-1203 HDLREAKS
+1203 HDLREAEQS
-1211 IRHEAEN
+1211 
-1218 REQRAKDL
+1218 EQRAKDL

-1543 WRRLLEGMTAG
+1543 WCRLLEGMTAG

-1630 LQGRGVGPDRLVAL
+1630 LQGRGVGPGRLVAL

-1784 HGFDFSVWEM
+1784 YGFDFSVWEM

-1933 VLDARREPVPM
+1933 VLDDRREPVPM

-1995 GSLEYLG
+1995 GKLEYLG

-2022 QLAKVTGVREVVV
+2022 QLAKVAGVREVVV
-2035 LARDSAAEMR
+2035 LARDSAAEVR

-2050 NAPMPKSSSETE
+2050 NAPMPKSSSAPE

-2118 DDAYARAEYEAPQ
+2118 DDAYARAEYEAPR
-2131 GAKEEALAAIW
+2131 GAREEALAAIW

-2210 NLIPARATRITPD
+2210 NLIPARATRITPG

-2239 VQVEGGA
+2239 AQVEGGA

-2652 LEQLVRALDGTSGIA
+2652 LEQLVRALDGTSGVA
-2667 APGVVMPRIAVR
+2667 APGVVMPRIAVC

-2813 LGASMQTRI
+2813 LGASMQTRL

-2831 GCALIDLESDADA
+2831 GCALIDLESDAGA

-3099 SLEYLG
+3099 RLEYLG

-3128 KVAGVREVVVLARDS
+3128 KVADVREVVVLARDS

-3155 TPNALSPSPETSTA
+3155 TPNAPSPSPETTTA
-3169 TAAATATATATEKRL
+3169 TAAATATATAIEKRL
-3184 VAYYKGDADVA
+3184 VAYYTGDADVV

-3366 VRLDGPLN
+3366 VRLDGLLN

-3423 KSIRHEAG
+3423 EQS
-3431 NREQR
+3431 EQR

-3552 DRPRPPKQLHAGA
+3552 DRPRPPKQSHAGA

-3625 EPLIGFF
+3625 EALIGFF

-3690 VMFVWQN
+3690 VMFDWHN
-3697 AHEGSLQIPGLRLS
+3697 TPARALTMPGLTVSVASTETTTSQYDLVLS
-3711 TWGDPLTMAPFE
+3711 MQERNGDIVGHLN
-3723 LTLAVREHQ
+3723 
-3732 DDIACTLTYATSL
+3732 YATAL
-3745 FDRATV
+3745 FDEQTAR
-3751 ERYLGHWLR
+3751 RYARYWRRLLEGMTAGSANVSVAR
-3760 QLDAMAT
+3760 
-3767 DADPVVTGLP
+3767 LP
-3777 LLGEAERA
+3777 LLDEAERE
-3785 QVLHGWNETGRA
+3785 QVVHEWNATERA
-3797 YARDACLHQLFEA
+3797 YPIRQCIHQLFEA
-3810 QVSRTREA
+3810 QAARTPNA
-3818 AAVICGDETL
+3818 IAIAIGDERVTYAAL
-3828 SYTDLDARANR
+3828 NASANR
-3839 LAHYLRGQ
+3839 LARHLRAL
-3847 GVGPDTRVGLALGRG
+3847 GVVADTRVAVCIERG
-3862 VEMMT
+3862 APMVIA
-3867 GLLAILKAGGA
+3867 LLAIWKAGGA
-3878 YVPLDPGYAS
+3878 YVPLDPAYPRERIAYMLRDSAPIAVLTSRAS
-3888 ERLRAILDDS
+3888 RDLVASHLPDRAPLVVI
-3898 RPAIVLADAA
+3898 DAA
-3908 GRTALDA
+3908 ACPWDA
-3915 LAGAPPIADLHADAS
+3915 LSGDDLDPNDIELNA
-3930 RWSALPSTP
+3930 T
-3939 PRVEGLTPRHL
+3939 HL
-3950 AYVIYTSGSTGQPK
+3950 CYVIYTSGSTGQPK
-3964 GVMVEHASVVN
+3964 GVMIEHRNLVN
-3975 LWRALDEAIYRT
+3975 YT
-3987 HPSAR
+3987 
-3992 RVSLNAS
+3992 
-3999 IAFDS
+3999 
-4004 LVKQWVQLLSGRTLV
+4004 
-4019 VVPEPVRF
+4019 
-4027 DGRRL
+4027 
-4032 LDAIG
+4032 LDAIRWFG
-4037 RDRIDVFDC
+4037 LGPGETVLQQNSLNFDLSLEEIV
-4046 TPSQL
+4046 P
-4051 ALIEGARGPEDE
+4051 ALSSGA
-4063 AFPQV
+4063 
-4068 TLVGGE
+4068 T
-4074 AIGEGMWSELASASS
+4074 LASAVELFGAGGSARGHS
-4089 RTYYNVYGPT
+4089 ARPTMIHLTAAHWQQLVGEWHRAGARPAAALEGVRLVNVTGDALSPHKLEQWDAIRPAHTRLINTYGPT
-4099 ECTVDATLAR
+4099 E
-4109 ITAEHA
+4109 ITISCSAAYVRHA
-4115 PHIGGPLANVR
+4115 PGMSRVSIGRPFANSRMYLLDARGEPV
-4126 AYVLN
+4126 
-4131 ERLSPA
+4131 
-4137 PVGVRGEL
+4137 PVGVTGEL
-4145 YIGGAGVARG
+4145 YIGGDGVARG
-4155 YLNRPELTRER
+4155 YLNRPELSAER
-4166 FIDDPFVAGGRLYRT
+4166 FVDDPFRPGSRMYKT
-4181 GDLARWRTDGSLEYL
+4181 GDLACRRGDGEIEFV

-4202 VKIRGFRIELG
+4202 VKVRGFRVELSEVETRLAAVDG
-4213 EIEAQLAKV
+4213 VQEIA
-4222 TGVREVVV
+4222 V
-4230 LARDSASAV
+4230 LARED
-4239 HDSATEHAAPDALS
+4239 APG
-4253 PSLETS
+4253 
-4259 TATAAA
+4259 
-4265 TATATATATEKRL
+4265 EKRL
-4278 VAYYTGDADVAALRA
+4278 VAYYTGAAEMAALREC
-4293 QAAQHLP
+4293 AARDLP
-4300 SYMVP
+4300 AYMMP
-4305 SAYVRLDAWPLTP
+4305 AAYVCLPALPLTP
-4318 NGKLDRRALPAPA
+4318 NGKLDRNALPPPA
-4331 DDAYARAEYEAPQG
+4331 HDADSNRGYEAPQG
-4345 AKEEALAEIWRD
+4345 DIEETLARIWEQ
-4357 LLQVDRISRHDNFF
+4357 LLERERVGRHDNFF
-4371 QLGGH
+4371 DLGGH
-4376 SLLAISLGDMMRE
+4376 SLLTVSLIERMRQAD
-4389 RGLHADVRTLF
+4389 LHADV
-4400 NAETLAALAAQSGTD
+4400 AAL
-4415 SIDVDVPPNLIP
+4415 
-4427 VGAARITPDMLPLVA
+4427 
-4442 LTQPQIDAIAQQVDG
+4442 
-4457 GATNVQDI
+4457 
-4465 YPLAPLQEGMLFH
+4465 F
-4478 HLLHTQGDL
+4478 
-4487 YLEPHLLAFRTR
+4487 
-4499 ERLER
+4499 
-4504 FLSAL
+4504 
-4509 QCVIDRHDVLRTGF
+4509 
-4523 FWEGV
+4523 
-4528 PQPVQVVW
+4528 
-4536 RRARLPVE
+4536 
-4544 YVELPDSHGDVAS
+4544 
-4557 QLEARCDP
+4557 
-4565 RRHRIDIGRAPLV
+4565 
-4578 HCHVAHDARNDRWVL
+4578 
-4593 GVLTHHLVSD
+4593 
-4603 HTTLALLAEEAQ
+4603 TTS
-4615 AFEQGRGDALPPA
+4615 
-4628 VPFRNFVAHARLGT
+4628 T
-4642 SEREHEAFFRE
+4642 
-4653 MLGDVDEPTAPFGLL
+4653 
-4668 DVQGDGSAIVEHR
+4668 
-4681 RALAPGLSRS
+4681 
-4691 VRAHARRLGVSA
+4691 
-4703 ASVMHV
+4703 
-4709 AWSLVLAR
+4709 
-4717 TANRRDVVFGT
+4717 
-4728 VLFGRMQGGAHAHRT
+4728 
-4743 MGLFMNTLPV
+4743 
-4753 RIALDESDVE
+4753 
-4763 TSLIAT
+4763 
-4769 HDRLARLLRHEHAPL
+4769 
-4784 ALAQRCSAVP
+4784 
-4794 AQAPL
+4794 
-4799 FTSLLNYRYSPHEEQ
+4799 
-4814 GDATDDDVQFIAA
+4814 
-4827 RERNNYPLTMIV
+4827 
-4839 DDTGEGFALTAQ
+4839 
-4851 VDASID
+4851 
-4857 AARVC
+4857 
-4862 AFMHTALEQLVRALD
+4862 
-4877 DARGA
+4877 
-4882 VLAELDVLPADEHRC
+4882 LAELA
-4897 VVSACNDTDAEL
+4897 ACTTKLKE
-4909 PGVDFVDRRFE
+4909 
-4920 AQAARTPEAIA
+4920 I
-4931 VACGAH
+4931 
-4937 ALSYA
+4937 
-4942 ALNRRANRLAHY
+4942 
-4954 LRAHGAGPER
+4954 
-4964 VVALALERSVDMM
+4964 
-4977 VGLLGI
+4977 LL
-4983 LKSGSA
+4983 
-4989 YLPLDPAYPAERLA
+4989 
-5003 YIVDDAR
+5003 
-5010 PALLLTEA
+5010 
-5018 ALRDDWRDA
+5018 
-5027 GAPVVL
+5027 
-5033 LDADGPAIDA
+5033 
-5043 CPDHNPD
+5043 
-5050 AAAGRDARTLS
+5050 
-5061 SLAYVI
+5061 
-5067 YTSGSTGRPKG
+5067 
-5078 VMIEHRNLA
+5078 
-5087 NLLGA
+5087 
-5092 MGEQPGIGAHD
+5092 
-5103 VLLAVTSLSFDIAA
+5103 
-5117 LELFLPLLHGAR
+5117 
-5129 AVIAARDDAADPARL
+5129 
-5144 AHLIESSGASLMQAT
+5144 
-5159 PSTWRMLAQHGWP
+5159 
-5172 RSARPLTL
+5172 
-5180 LCGGEALPPALAERL
+5180 
-5195 LAHVPAIWNLYGP
+5195 
-5208 TETTV
+5208 
-5213 WSTVRRVTTPVV
+5213 
-5225 DIGGPIANTQVY
+5225 
-5237 VLDERLRPA
+5237 
-5246 PIGVAGELYIGG
+5246 
-5258 AGVARGYL
+5258 
-5266 NRPELTR
+5266 
-5273 ERFVDDPFRRGGR
+5273 
-5286 LYRTGDLARR
+5286 
-5296 RADGNLEYL
+5296 
-5305 GRNDFQVKIRGFR
+5305 
-5318 IELGEIEAQL
+5318 
-5328 AKAHGVQGV
+5328 
-5337 ALAARDTPT
+5337 
-5346 ADKRLV
+5346 
-5352 AYYVGDASA
+5352 
-5361 AALREHAAARL
+5361 
-5372 PAYMVPAA
+5372 
-5380 YVRLA
+5380 
-5385 AWPLTPNGKLDRAA
+5385 
-5399 LPAPDD
+5399 
-5405 EAYARAEYEAPRGE
+5405 
-5419 HECKLAAIWR
+5419 
-5429 AVLQVE
+5429 
-5435 RIGRHDDFFE
+5435 
-5445 LGGHSLLA
+5445 
-5453 VRAVTAMRDAFGSD
+5453 
-5467 TSLRDLFAR
+5467 
-5476 PVLKD
+5476 
-5481 LAEHASTAA
+5481 
-5490 RARDA
+5490 
-5495 AIPKA
+5495 
-5500 ARGEPA
+5500 
-5506 PMSFAQQRLWFLARM
+5506 
-5521 GGLGDAYHM
+5521 
-5530 PIAVRLRGALDVDA
+5530 
-5544 LQRALSRIVSRHDA
+5544 
-5558 LRTTFALEGEQPV
+5558 
-5571 QRVHADDGA
+5571 
-5580 GLRLRID
+5580 
-5587 DLRGCAD
+5587 
-5594 AGARR
+5594 
-5599 ARILAGQASEP
+5599 
-5610 FDLARGPLVRGALVR
+5610 
-5625 EADDVHTLCVTIHHI
+5625 
-5640 VSDGW
+5640 
-5645 SIDVFC
+5645 
-5651 RELSELYRAFAGG
+5651 
-5664 RPDPLPPLPVQYAD
+5664 
-5678 YAAWQQRGIGGA
+5678 
-5690 ALHAQAE
+5690 
-5697 YWRDALAGAP
+5697 
-5707 TLLELPTD
+5707 
-5715 RPRPPQPD
+5715 
-5723 YAGATV
+5723 
-5729 GLALDAPLT
+5729 
-5738 AGLRALARR
+5738 
-5747 HGATLFMT
+5747 
-5755 VFAAWSVLLSR
+5755 
-5766 LSRQTDV
+5766 
-5773 VIGTPSAN
+5773 
-5781 RGHAQIEG
+5781 
-5789 LIGFFVNTI
+5789 
-5798 ALRVDLDGAPT
+5798 
-5809 VAELLA
+5809 
-5815 RVKARTLAAQQHQDI
+5815 
-5830 PFEHVVERVQPARSL
+5830 
-5845 SHSPVFQAMF
+5845 
-5855 AWQHASRG
+5855 
-5863 EMRLEGLR
+5863 
-5871 AEPLDD
+5871 
-5877 AARTIAKFD
+5877 
-5886 LTLSLRESGDAID
+5886 
-5899 GGLEYASALFER
+5899 
-5911 ATIERFAGYLR
+5911 
-5922 RLLEGMV
+5922 
-5929 ADDTQRVDALPMLS
+5929 
-5943 RDERRDLIE
+5943 
-5952 RRNATAR
+5952 
-5959 PYPANSGVH
+5959 
-5968 RLFEAQAARTPDAT
+5968 
-5982 AIVDGA
+5982 
-5988 TTLDYRALDARANR
+5988 
-6002 IAHALAHAGVRAGD
+6002 
-6016 RVALHLEPSIGL
+6016 
-6028 VAAQLAVLK
+6028 
-6037 LGAAYVPVDVGNP
+6037 
-6050 PARKAFVA
+6050 
-6058 QDSGARLVLGDA
+6058 
-6070 ALDWPA
+6070 
-6076 AAGVPQRD
+6076 
-6084 LAALLAGPWPS
+6084 
-6095 DAPARAPQCGGDTP
+6095 
-6109 AYVMYT
+6109 
-6115 SGSSGQ
+6115 
-6121 PKGVLVTH
+6121 
-6129 RGIARLAV
+6129 
-6137 NSGYATFDAS
+6137 
-6147 DRFAFASNP
+6147 
-6156 AFDASTFEVWTALL
+6156 
-6170 NGASIGI
+6170 
-6177 VKRDDLLDLGALA
+6177 
-6190 GKLSSIGVTCLFLT
+6190 
-6204 TALFNRCV
+6204 
-6212 SFDPAMFARLR
+6212 
-6223 CVISGGE
+6223 
-6230 RADPAVY
+6230 
-6237 RKVMEAGPPRHLLN
+6237 
-6251 AYGPTETTTFA
+6251 
-6262 AVWEAEPRTLA
+6262 
-6273 AQAAPIGRPIGN
+6273 
-6285 TSVYVLDAYGAPV
+6285 
-6298 PVGVTGEIHIGGPG
+6298 
-6312 VAQGYLNRPA
+6312 
-6322 LSAERFV
+6322 
-6329 RDPFVGGDARM
+6329 
-6340 YRTGDLGRWRPDGM
+6340 
-6354 LDCIGRA
+6354 
-6361 DFQVKI
+6361 
-6367 RGFRIELGEIEA
+6367 
-6379 CLLEHGAL
+6379 
-6387 AQAAVL
+6387 
-6393 ARDDGGDGGKT
+6393 
-6404 LVAYYV
+6404 
-6410 PRAGHEDGAPALRAH
+6410 
-6425 LAARLPEYMVPAA
+6425 
-6438 YVRLPAMPLTPNGK
+6438 
-6452 LERRAL
+6452 
-6458 PAPDERSYVRRD
+6458 
-6470 YAAPQGEIETTLA
+6470 
-6483 RIWAELFGIERVGR
+6483 
-6497 HDGFFELGGH
+6497 
-6507 SLLAVR
+6507 
-6513 MVARVHDVLGVEVP
+6513 
-6527 LRALFADPV
+6527 
-6536 LHVFASAVAR
+6536 
-6546 ASTRQASSNLVA
+6546 
-6558 FRSAGTAAPLF
+6558 
-6569 FIHSGLGEIGFV
+6569 
-6581 GDLLPG
+6581 
-6587 IAPEIP
+6587 
-6593 VYGFA
+6593 
-6598 AVGFLAG
+6598 
-6605 ETPHATIEEMAAQ
+6605 
-6618 YVDAMRRVQPHGPYR
+6618 
-6633 LAGWCAGGNIAFEMA
+6633 
-6648 HQLIAADETVEFLCM
+6648 
-6663 IDSPTSAPIDRS
+6663 
-6675 VTACVLARIP
+6675 
-6685 DDIPEALRTRL
+6685 
-6696 HALGDA
+6696 
-6702 FDVRGMLHACQA
+6702 
-6714 AGMLPIDLPTGLME
+6714 
-6728 RHVAVQYAIKHAKL
+6728 
-6742 NYVPP
+6742 
-6747 RLPVDVIHFV
+6747 
-6757 AQDEPMWRNGWAM
+6757 
-6770 DGWHDV
+6770 
-6776 ADRVICLPA
+6776 
-6785 SGDHMTMV
+6785 
-6793 AAPHAEQLGRR
+6793 
-6804 ITEALAVHGGPRA
+6804 
-6817 DGAERGYAPRIA
+6817 
-6829 IQTAPRDARAPTLF
+6829 
-6843 CIPGAGASVTTFST
+6843 
-6857 LARHLPATFSVDGL
+6857 
-6871 QPRGLCGTMVPYL
+6871 
-6884 DVETAARAYLRSIR
+6884 
-6898 KAAPRGPYHLV
+6898 
-6909 GHSFGGW
+6909 
-6916 VAYEIACRLQ
+6916 
-6926 EQGERV
+6926 
-6932 ATLMLLDTERP
+6932 
-6943 GATDIVRGR
+6943 
-6952 KTRVDALAKLV
+6952 
-6963 ELYEMHLGRPLGVSR
+6963 
-6978 DDLAALAHDAQ
+6978 
-6989 IEHLRAA
+6989 
-6996 LVRAKILPPSVHP
+6996 
-7009 NVLLGVVR
+7009 
-7017 VLEMNVNTPYRPA
+7017 
-7030 GLYAGTMHVVLI
+7030 
-7042 ANAKA
+7042 
-7047 DADLDAWRDEQAEQ
+7047 
-7061 WRGLADD
+7061 
-7068 VRIVRAGGN
+7068 
-7077 HMTMLQPPHAASI
+7077 
-7090 AALLERT
+7090 
-7097 AGAPARLAQVH
+7097 

>member
-1 MRIPP
+1 MTANDLLALLNSKGIALSVKGDNLAITGDEKVLEDPGLLALLRANKPALIDLIKDGHGTVGGAVRVPPNRIPADAER
-6 NLIADGDEHI
+6 IAPE
-16 TPAQLTLV
+16 QLTLV
-24 ALSQESIDALVTK
+24 RLDQGEIDALVAR
-37 VEGGAANVQDIY
+37 VDGGAANVQDIY
-49 PLAPLQEGILFH
+49 PLVPMQEGMLFH
-61 HLMSGESDPYVLSGV
+61 HLLSQQGDAYLESYL
-76 LAFRGR
+76 LAFRTR
-82 EVMERFVSAL
+82 ERLDRFLSAL
-92 QQVIDRHDILRTG
+92 QQVIDRHDILRTA
-105 FFWEGLEQ
+105 FFWEGL
-113 PVQVVQRRATL
+113 PHSVQVVQRRATL
-124 PVSVVE
+124 PLNVVE
-130 LDAGEGD
+130 LDPRDGD
-137 IVRQLEAR
+137 VGQQLEAR
-145 FDSRGY
+145 YDPRSHRI
-151 RMDVSRAPLMHVHA
+151 DVGRAPLMQVHA
-165 ACDGEHER
+165 AHDAAGGR
-173 WVARVLF
+173 WLVRLLS
-180 HHLSIDHTT
+180 HHLAVDHTT
-189 LERVIEEARAIGQG
+189 LERVIEEARAIEQG

-210 PAPFR
+210 PVPFR

-347 SVKGTH
+347 SVKETH

-384 SLLNYRYSK
+384 SLLNYRYGLRHRAD
-393 PKVAAAHIAD
+393 AATPGGD
-403 GIELLDGHERTSYP
+403 DIELLSARERTNYP
-417 LSVTVDD
+417 LTLSVDD
-424 HERDFT
+424 LGQDFSLT
-430 IVAKVCERIGP
+430 VQVSGHVDP
-441 QRVCELMEL
+441 QRVCAFMET
-450 ALEQLTRALSANPGG
+450 ALEQLAQALGEQPQCDIGG
-465 ELAEL
+465 L
-470 DVLPAAERT
+470 DVLPRSERE
-479 QVLHGWNE
+479 QMVYAWNATE
-487 TGRAYARDACLHQL
+487 RDYPIEQCIHQL
-501 FEAQVSRTR
+501 FEAQVDRKP
-510 EAAAVICG
+510 EAIALTFEG
-518 DETLSYTDLDARAN
+518 QRLSYAELNARAN

-537 LRGQGVGPDTR
+537 LQGRGVGPDR
-548 VGLAL
+548 LVAL
-553 GRGVEMMTGLLAILK
+553 CAERGIEMVVGLLAILK

-576 DPGYASERL
+576 DPAYASDRL
-585 RAILDDSRPAI
+585 RGIVEDSQPAL
-596 VLADAAGRTALDALA
+596 VLADAVGRAALGELDGALPVIDLETDALRWHEM
-611 GAPPIA
+611 PPTNPGV
-617 DLHADASRWSALP
+617 ASQH
-630 STPPRVEGLTPRHL
+630 VHHL

-650 SGSTGQPKGVM
+650 SGSTGRPKGVM
-661 VEHASVVN
+661 VEHAQVVRLFGATQAWFGFDERDVWTLFHSYGFDFSV
-669 LWRALDEAIY
+669 WEMWGALLHGGRLVIVPTEVT
-679 RTHPSARRVSLN
+679 RTPSAFFALLCAEGVTVLN
-691 ASIAFD
+691 
-697 SLVKQWVQLLSGRT
+697 Q
-711 LVVVPEPVRFD
+711 
-722 GRRLLDAI
+722 
-730 GRDRI
+730 
-735 DVFDC
+735 
-740 TPSQLALIEGAR
+740 TPSAFQALMSAQEEREEAAGNIERANVVAHR
-752 GPEDEAYPQVTLVGG
+752 LRYVIFGG
-767 EAIGEGMWSELASA
+767 EALEPRTLASWYARHGERTQLVNMYGITETTVHVTYCALRAEDAMRLGA
-781 SSRTYYNVYGP
+781 SPIGV
-792 TECTVDA
+792 
-799 TLARI
+799 RI
-804 TAEHAP
+804 P
-810 HIGGP
+810 D
-815 LANVRA
+815 LQL
-821 YVLNERLS
+821 YVLDDRRE
-829 PAPVGV
+829 PVPMGV
-835 RGELYIG
+835 TGELYVG

-926 RDSAAAVH
+926 RDSAADTDQNA
-934 DSATEHAT
+934 DLNASATA
-942 PNALSPSLETSTATA
+942 NSS
-957 AATATAT
+957 
-964 ATEKRLVAYYTGDA
+964 EKRLVAYYTGDA
-978 DVAALRA
+978 DVTALRA

-1033 APRGAKEEALAEI
+1033 APQGAKEEALAAI

-1108 NTAVLPPIPLAPRDG
+1108 NTEVLPPIPLAPRDG

-1180 CFAREEGEP
+1180 CFVREEGEP

-1203 HDLREAKS
+1203 HDLREAES
-1211 IRHEAEN
+1211 IRHEAGN
-1218 REQRAKDL
+1218 REQRAKNL

-1513 LREAGDDIVG
+1513 LQEAGDDIVG

-1543 WRRLLEGMTAG
+1543 WCRLLEGMTAG
-1554 AADQTIV
+1554 SANVSVAR
-1561 GLPLLDEAERKQVVY
+1561 LPLLDEAERKQVVY
-1576 AWNATER
+1576 EWNATER

-1676 RLRGIVEDSQPALVL
+1676 RLRGIVQDSQPALVL

-1702 LDGALPVIDLETDAL
+1702 LYGALPVIDLETDAL

-1784 HGFDFSVWEM
+1784 YGFDFSVWEL

-1933 VLDARREPVPM
+1933 VLDDRREPVPM

-2035 LARDSAAEMR
+2035 LARDSAA
-2045 DNATP
+2045 DTDQNADL
-2050 NAPMPKSSSETE
+2050 NASATANSSE

-2073 DVAALRA
+2073 DV
-2080 QAAQHLP
+2080 
-2087 SYMVPSAYVRL
+2087 
-2098 DAWPLT
+2098 T
-2104 PNGKLDRRALPAPA
+2104 
-2118 DDAYARAEYEAPQ
+2118 
-2131 GAKEEALAAIW
+2131 
-2142 RELLH
+2142 
-2147 VERVS
+2147 
-2152 RHDNFFEL
+2152 
-2160 GGHSLLAIGVIE
+2160 
-2172 RMRREGLHTDV
+2172 
-2183 RSIFN
+2183 
-2188 AQTLS
+2188 
-2193 DLAARAQT
+2193 
-2201 DDRSIQAPP
+2201 
-2210 NLIPARATRITPD
+2210 
-2223 MLPLVALTQT
+2223 
-2233 QIDMLA
+2233 
-2239 VQVEGGA
+2239 
-2246 ANIQDIYPLAPLQE
+2246 
-2260 GMVFHHLLHA
+2260 
-2270 ESDAYMEAY
+2270 
-2279 FVGFRT
+2279 
-2285 RARLDRFLDAL
+2285 
-2296 RMIVDRHDILR
+2296 
-2307 TGFFWEGLEQPVQI
+2307 
-2321 VQRRVRLPIEFVDL
+2321 
-2335 DPADGD
+2335 
-2341 VLRQLEARHD
+2341 
-2351 PRAHRLDIRRPALL
+2351 
-2365 SCHAA
+2365 
-2370 HDPAAGRWLLCVMAH
+2370 
-2385 HLAIDNT
+2385 
-2392 SLKLLVAEEQ
+2392 
-2402 AIEQGGFDALPPA
+2402 
-2415 PSFRNFIAQIASG
+2415 
-2428 VDRRE
+2428 
-2433 HEAFFSAMLG
+2433 
-2443 DIDSPTHPFGLQDV
+2443 
-2457 QGDGREIAEFQQRLS
+2457 
-2472 PELSKA
+2472 
-2478 IRVCTRRLG
+2478 
-2487 VSPASLMHLAWA
+2487 
-2499 MVLSRAT
+2499 
-2506 GRREAVFGTVLF
+2506 
-2518 GRMQGGERGMGM
+2518 
-2530 FINTLPIRI
+2530 
-2539 DVDERYVAE
+2539 
-2548 CLAHTHER
+2548 
-2556 VVQLIY
+2556 
-2562 HEHAPLALAL
+2562 
-2572 RCSGLP
+2572 
-2578 ARQALFSSLLN
+2578 
-2589 YRHSE
+2589 
-2594 QAARPPR
+2594 
-2601 DDDDIQYL
+2601 
-2609 DGNERTNYPLTVSID
+2609 
-2624 DLGEAFS
+2624 
-2631 VTVQARH
+2631 
-2638 PASPERIRAFMETA
+2638 
-2652 LEQLVRALDGTSGIA
+2652 
-2667 APGVVMPRIAVR
+2667 
-2679 DIDVLPSE
+2679 
-2687 ERHRL
+2687 
-2692 LVEWN
+2692 
-2697 DTAADY
+2697 
-2703 PQDQCL
+2703 
-2709 HRLFEAQAARHPD
+2709 
-2722 TIALIADGEPVGYA
+2722 
-2736 ELNRRANRLAR
+2736 
-2747 HLSARGLQPDQR
+2747 
-2759 VAICIDRGIDMV
+2759 
-2771 VAMLAVLKAGGAYVP
+2771 
-2786 LDPAYPSERLDYLL
+2786 
-2800 RDCAPVALLTHAR
+2800 
-2813 LGASMQTRI
+2813 
-2822 VLALARLDT
+2822 
-2831 GCALIDLESDADA
+2831 
-2844 WRHERDDDPP
+2844 
-2854 PSGLTPRH
+2854 
-2862 LAYVIYTSGST
+2862 
-2873 GQPKG
+2873 
-2878 VMVEHRSVCNL
+2878 
-2889 VAWHAGAF
+2889 
-2897 DVGTGCRSASVAG
+2897 
-2910 VAFDATTWEVWA
+2910 
-2922 ALCNGGCLSLAPG
+2922 
-2935 DAASDPQALLRWW
+2935 
-2948 RAQELDV
+2948 
-2955 GFLVTPLAELA
+2955 
-2966 YATGQSN
+2966 
-2973 AGMRTLLIG
+2973 
-2982 GDRLSRWPDSMPPG
+2982 
-2996 QMLVNN
+2996 
-3002 YGPTEAT
+3002 
-3009 VVATSGRLQPGEA
+3009 
-3022 TPPIGRP
+3022 
-3029 IANTRVYVLDA
+3029 
-3040 WLRPAPIGVAGELY
+3040 
-3054 IGGVQVARGYL
+3054 
-3065 NRPEL
+3065 
-3070 TRERFIDDPFVAGG
+3070 
-3084 RLYKTGDLARWRTDG
+3084 
-3099 SLEYLG
+3099 
-3105 RNDFQVKI
+3105 
-3113 RGFRIELGEIEAQLA
+3113 
-3128 KVAGVREVVVLARDS
+3128 
-3143 AAEVHDSATEHA
+3143 
-3155 TPNALSPSPETSTA
+3155 
-3169 TAAATATATATEKRL
+3169 
-3184 VAYYKGDADVA
+3184 

-3311 LSALAERLEAENTAV
+3311 LSALASRLDDNTAEV
-3326 LPPIPLTPRD
+3326 LPPIPLAPRD

-3391 LRTCFAREEGEP
+3391 LRTCFVREKGEP
-3403 IQVIQPHADLTVSY
+3403 IQVIQPHADLTMSY

-3423 KSIRHEAG
+3423 ESIRHEAG
-3431 NREQR
+3431 NLEQR

-3495 YGSFIAEQGDPLAPL
+3495 YGSFIAEQDDPLAPL

-3552 DRPRPPKQLHAGA
+3552 DRPRPPKQSHAGA

-3625 EPLIGFF
+3625 EALIGFF

-3810 QVSRTREA
+3810 QVSRTPEA

-4063 AFPQV
+4063 AYPQV

-4074 AIGEGMWSELASASS
+4074 AIGEGMWSELASVSS

-4230 LARDSASAV
+4230 LARDSAAAV
-4239 HDSATEHAAPDALS
+4239 RDSATEHAAPDAPS
-4253 PSLETS
+4253 PE
-4259 TATAAA
+4259 
-4265 TATATATATEKRL
+4265 TATATEKRL

-4442 LTQPQIDAIAQQVDG
+4442 LTQAQIDAIAQQVDG

-5018 ALRDDWRDA
+5018 ARRDDWRDA
-5027 GAPVVL
+5027 GVPVVL

-5050 AAAGRDARTLS
+5050 DAGWDARTLS

-5346 ADKRLV
+5346 ADRRLV

-5664 RPDPLPPLPVQYAD
+5664 QPDPLPPLPVQYAD

-6084 LAALLAGPWPS
+6084 LAALLAAPWPS

-6978 DDLAALAHDAQ
+6978 DDLAALVHDAQ

-6996 LVRAKILPPSVHP
+6996 LVRAKVLPPSVHP

>member
-1 MRIPP
+1 MTANDLLALLNSKGIALSVKGDNLAITGDEKVLEDPGLLALLRANKPALIDLIKDGHGTVGGAVRVPPNRIPADAER
-6 NLIADGDEHI
+6 IAPE
-16 TPAQLTLV
+16 QLTLV
-24 ALSQESIDALVTK
+24 RLDQGEIDALVAR
-37 VEGGAANVQDIY
+37 VDGGAANVQDIY
-49 PLAPLQEGILFH
+49 PLVPMQEGMLFH
-61 HLMSGESDPYVLSGV
+61 HLLSQQGDAYLESYL
-76 LAFRGR
+76 LAFRTR
-82 EVMERFVSAL
+82 ERLDRFLSAL
-92 QQVIDRHDILRTG
+92 QQVIDRHDILRTA
-105 FFWEGLEQ
+105 FFWEGL
-113 PVQVVQRRATL
+113 PHSVQVVQRRATL
-124 PVSVVE
+124 PLNVVE
-130 LDAGEGD
+130 LDPRDGD
-137 IVRQLEAR
+137 VGQQLEAR
-145 FDSRGY
+145 YDPRSHRI
-151 RMDVSRAPLMHVHA
+151 DVGRAPLMQVHA
-165 ACDGEHER
+165 AHDAAGGR
-173 WVARVLF
+173 WLVRLLS
-180 HHLSIDHTT
+180 HHLAVDHTT
-189 LERVIEEARAIGQG
+189 LERVIEEARAIEQG
-203 RVEDLPR
+203 RAEDLPR
-210 PAPFR
+210 PEPFR

-501 FEAQVSRTR
+501 FEAQVSRTP

-596 VLADAAGRTALDALA
+596 VLADAAGRAALDALA

-821 YVLNERLS
+821 YVLN
-829 PAPVGV
+829 
-835 RGELYIG
+835 
-842 GAGVARGYL
+842 
-851 NRPELTRE
+851 
-859 RFIDDPFVA
+859 
-868 GGRLYKTGDL
+868 K
-878 ARWRTDGS
+878 
-886 LEYLGRNDFQVKIR
+886 
-900 GFRIELGEIEAQL
+900 
-913 AKVTGVREVVVLA
+913 
-926 RDSAAAVH
+926 
-934 DSATEHAT
+934 
-942 PNALSPSLETSTATA
+942 
-957 AATATAT
+957 
-964 ATEKRLVAYYTGDA
+964 
-978 DVAALRA
+978 
-985 QAAQHLPSYMVPSA
+985 
-999 YVRLD
+999 
-1004 AWPLTPNGKLDR
+1004 
-1016 RALPA
+1016 
-1021 PADDAYARAEYE
+1021 
-1033 APRGAKEEALAEI
+1033 
-1046 WRELLH
+1046 
-1052 VERVSRHDNFFEL
+1052 
-1065 GGHSL
+1065 
-1070 LAVQLVSRLRQALSV
+1070 
-1085 EVALGTVFDAPVL
+1085 
-1098 SALAERLEAE
+1098 
-1108 NTAVLPPIPLAPRDG
+1108 
-1123 RIALSLAQQRL
+1123 
-1134 WFLTQLEGVSE
+1134 
-1145 AYHMSGAVRLD
+1145 
-1156 GPLNRE
+1156 
-1162 VLQRALNRIVMRH
+1162 
-1175 EALRT
+1175 
-1180 CFAREEGEP
+1180 
-1189 IQVIQP
+1189 
-1195 HADLTVSY
+1195 
-1203 HDLREAKS
+1203 
-1211 IRHEAEN
+1211 
-1218 REQRAKDL
+1218 
-1226 SQAHASAPFDLSR
+1226 
-1239 DLPVRVLLLQ
+1239 
-1249 LADEAHVV
+1249 
-1257 QVVMH
+1257 
-1262 HIASDG
+1262 
-1268 WSVGVFLQELSAL
+1268 
-1281 YGSFIAEQGD
+1281 
-1291 PLAPLPLQ
+1291 
-1299 YADYAAWQRRWL
+1299 
-1311 ASGQLEKQGAFWQT
+1311 
-1325 NLSGAPTLLELPT
+1325 
-1338 DRPRPPKQSHAGASV
+1338 
-1353 EVKLGAALSE
+1353 
-1363 RVKRLSQRH
+1363 
-1372 GVTPYMTLL
+1372 
-1381 SSWAAVLSR
+1381 
-1390 LSGQEEVVIG
+1390 
-1400 SPVAGRNR
+1400 
-1408 TEVEALI
+1408 
-1415 GFFVNTLALRLDLS
+1415 
-1429 SEPTVGELLKRTKA
+1429 
-1443 QVLSAQAHQDLPFDQ
+1443 
-1458 VVERVKPPRSTAH
+1458 
-1471 PPLFQVMFVWQN
+1471 
-1483 MPAGELTIPGLTIRA
+1483 
-1498 VETPL
+1498 
-1503 QTAQFELTLS
+1503 
-1513 LREAGDDIVG
+1513 
-1523 HLNYASALFDEST
+1523 
-1536 VRRYVTY
+1536 
-1543 WRRLLEGMTAG
+1543 
-1554 AADQTIV
+1554 
-1561 GLPLLDEAERKQVVY
+1561 
-1576 AWNATER
+1576 
-1583 DYPIEQCIH
+1583 
-1592 QLFEAQVDR
+1592 
-1601 KPEAIALTF
+1601 
-1610 EGQRLS
+1610 
-1616 YAELN
+1616 
-1621 ARANRLAHY
+1621 
-1630 LQGRGVGPDRLVAL
+1630 
-1644 CAERGIEMVVGLLAI
+1644 
-1659 LKAGGAYVPLDP
+1659 
-1671 AYASD
+1671 
-1676 RLRGIVEDSQPALVL
+1676 
-1691 ADAVGRAALGE
+1691 
-1702 LDGALPVIDLETDAL
+1702 
-1717 RWREMPA
+1717 
-1724 TNPEVASQHVHHLA
+1724 
-1738 YVIYTSGSTGRPK
+1738 
-1751 GVMVEHAQVVRLFG
+1751 
-1765 ATQAWFG
+1765 
-1772 FDERDVWTLFHS
+1772 
-1784 HGFDFSVWEM
+1784 
-1794 WGALL
+1794 
-1799 HGGRLVIVPTEVTRT
+1799 
-1814 PSAFFALLCA
+1814 
-1824 EGVTVLNQTPSAF
+1824 
-1837 QALMSAQEEREEAA
+1837 
-1851 GNIERANVVAHRLR
+1851 
-1865 YVIFGGEALE
+1865 
-1875 PRTLASWYARHGE
+1875 
-1888 RTQLVNMYGITETTV
+1888 
-1903 HVTYCALRAEDAMRL
+1903 
-1918 GASPIGVRIP
+1918 
-1928 DLQLY
+1928 
-1933 VLDARREPVPM
+1933 
-1944 GVTGELYVGGA
+1944 
-1955 GVARG
+1955 
-1960 YLNRPELTRE
+1960 
-1970 RFIDDPFVAGGR
+1970 
-1982 LYKTGDLARWRTD
+1982 
-1995 GSLEYLG
+1995 
-2002 RNDFQVKIRG
+2002 
-2012 FRIELGEIEA
+2012 
-2022 QLAKVTGVREVVV
+2022 
-2035 LARDSAAEMR
+2035 
-2045 DNATP
+2045 
-2050 NAPMPKSSSETE
+2050 
-2062 KRLVAY
+2062 
-2068 YTGDA
+2068 
-2073 DVAALRA
+2073 
-2080 QAAQHLP
+2080 
-2087 SYMVPSAYVRL
+2087 
-2098 DAWPLT
+2098 
-2104 PNGKLDRRALPAPA
+2104 
-2118 DDAYARAEYEAPQ
+2118 
-2131 GAKEEALAAIW
+2131 
-2142 RELLH
+2142 
-2147 VERVS
+2147 
-2152 RHDNFFEL
+2152 
-2160 GGHSLLAIGVIE
+2160 
-2172 RMRREGLHTDV
+2172 
-2183 RSIFN
+2183 
-2188 AQTLS
+2188 
-2193 DLAARAQT
+2193 
-2201 DDRSIQAPP
+2201 
-2210 NLIPARATRITPD
+2210 
-2223 MLPLVALTQT
+2223 
-2233 QIDMLA
+2233 
-2239 VQVEGGA
+2239 
-2246 ANIQDIYPLAPLQE
+2246 
-2260 GMVFHHLLHA
+2260 
-2270 ESDAYMEAY
+2270 
-2279 FVGFRT
+2279 
-2285 RARLDRFLDAL
+2285 
-2296 RMIVDRHDILR
+2296 
-2307 TGFFWEGLEQPVQI
+2307 
-2321 VQRRVRLPIEFVDL
+2321 
-2335 DPADGD
+2335 
-2341 VLRQLEARHD
+2341 
-2351 PRAHRLDIRRPALL
+2351 
-2365 SCHAA
+2365 
-2370 HDPAAGRWLLCVMAH
+2370 
-2385 HLAIDNT
+2385 
-2392 SLKLLVAEEQ
+2392 
-2402 AIEQGGFDALPPA
+2402 
-2415 PSFRNFIAQIASG
+2415 
-2428 VDRRE
+2428 
-2433 HEAFFSAMLG
+2433 
-2443 DIDSPTHPFGLQDV
+2443 
-2457 QGDGREIAEFQQRLS
+2457 
-2472 PELSKA
+2472 
-2478 IRVCTRRLG
+2478 
-2487 VSPASLMHLAWA
+2487 
-2499 MVLSRAT
+2499 
-2506 GRREAVFGTVLF
+2506 
-2518 GRMQGGERGMGM
+2518 
-2530 FINTLPIRI
+2530 
-2539 DVDERYVAE
+2539 
-2548 CLAHTHER
+2548 
-2556 VVQLIY
+2556 
-2562 HEHAPLALAL
+2562 
-2572 RCSGLP
+2572 
-2578 ARQALFSSLLN
+2578 
-2589 YRHSE
+2589 
-2594 QAARPPR
+2594 
-2601 DDDDIQYL
+2601 
-2609 DGNERTNYPLTVSID
+2609 
-2624 DLGEAFS
+2624 
-2631 VTVQARH
+2631 
-2638 PASPERIRAFMETA
+2638 
-2652 LEQLVRALDGTSGIA
+2652 
-2667 APGVVMPRIAVR
+2667 
-2679 DIDVLPSE
+2679 
-2687 ERHRL
+2687 
-2692 LVEWN
+2692 
-2697 DTAADY
+2697 
-2703 PQDQCL
+2703 
-2709 HRLFEAQAARHPD
+2709 
-2722 TIALIADGEPVGYA
+2722 
-2736 ELNRRANRLAR
+2736 
-2747 HLSARGLQPDQR
+2747 
-2759 VAICIDRGIDMV
+2759 
-2771 VAMLAVLKAGGAYVP
+2771 
-2786 LDPAYPSERLDYLL
+2786 
-2800 RDCAPVALLTHAR
+2800 
-2813 LGASMQTRI
+2813 
-2822 VLALARLDT
+2822 
-2831 GCALIDLESDADA
+2831 
-2844 WRHERDDDPP
+2844 
-2854 PSGLTPRH
+2854 
-2862 LAYVIYTSGST
+2862 
-2873 GQPKG
+2873 
-2878 VMVEHRSVCNL
+2878 
-2889 VAWHAGAF
+2889 
-2897 DVGTGCRSASVAG
+2897 
-2910 VAFDATTWEVWA
+2910 
-2922 ALCNGGCLSLAPG
+2922 
-2935 DAASDPQALLRWW
+2935 
-2948 RAQELDV
+2948 
-2955 GFLVTPLAELA
+2955 
-2966 YATGQSN
+2966 
-2973 AGMRTLLIG
+2973 
-2982 GDRLSRWPDSMPPG
+2982 
-2996 QMLVNN
+2996 
-3002 YGPTEAT
+3002 
-3009 VVATSGRLQPGEA
+3009 
-3022 TPPIGRP
+3022 
-3029 IANTRVYVLDA
+3029 
-3040 WLRPAPIGVAGELY
+3040 
-3054 IGGVQVARGYL
+3054 
-3065 NRPEL
+3065 
-3070 TRERFIDDPFVAGG
+3070 
-3084 RLYKTGDLARWRTDG
+3084 
-3099 SLEYLG
+3099 
-3105 RNDFQVKI
+3105 
-3113 RGFRIELGEIEAQLA
+3113 
-3128 KVAGVREVVVLARDS
+3128 
-3143 AAEVHDSATEHA
+3143 
-3155 TPNALSPSPETSTA
+3155 
-3169 TAAATATATATEKRL
+3169 
-3184 VAYYKGDADVA
+3184 
-3195 ALRAQ
+3195 
-3200 AAQHLPSYMVPSAY
+3200 
-3214 VRLDAWPLTPNGKLD
+3214 
-3229 RRALPAPA
+3229 
-3237 DDAYARAEYEAPQ
+3237 
-3250 GAKEEALAA
+3250 
-3259 IWRELLHVERV
+3259 
-3270 SRHDNFFELGGHS
+3270 
-3283 LLAVQLVSRL
+3283 
-3293 RQALSVE
+3293 
-3300 VALGTV
+3300 
-3306 FDAPV
+3306 
-3311 LSALAERLEAENTAV
+3311 
-3326 LPPIPLTPRD
+3326 
-3336 GRIALSL
+3336 
-3343 AQQRLWFLTQ
+3343 
-3353 LEGVSEAYHMSGA
+3353 
-3366 VRLDGPLN
+3366 
-3374 REVLQRALNRIV
+3374 
-3386 MRHEA
+3386 
-3391 LRTCFAREEGEP
+3391 
-3403 IQVIQPHADLTVSY
+3403 
-3417 HDLREA
+3417 
-3423 KSIRHEAG
+3423 
-3431 NREQR
+3431 
-3436 AKDLSQAHASAPFD
+3436 
-3450 LSRDLPVRV
+3450 
-3459 LLLQLADEAHVV
+3459 
-3471 QVVMHHIAS
+3471 
-3480 DGWSVGVFLQELSAL
+3480 
-3495 YGSFIAEQGDPLAPL
+3495 
-3510 PLQYAD
+3510 
-3516 YAAWQRRWL
+3516 
-3525 ASGQLE
+3525 
-3531 KQGAFW
+3531 
-3537 QTNLSGAPTLLELPT
+3537 
-3552 DRPRPPKQLHAGA
+3552 
-3565 SVEVKLGAAL
+3565 
-3575 SERVKR
+3575 
-3581 LSQRHG
+3581 
-3587 VTPYM
+3587 
-3592 TLLSSWA
+3592 
-3599 AVLSRLSGQEE
+3599 
-3610 VVIGS
+3610 
-3615 PVAGRNRTEV
+3615 
-3625 EPLIGFF
+3625 
-3632 VNTLALRLDLS
+3632 
-3643 SEPTVGELLKRT
+3643 
-3655 KAQVL
+3655 
-3660 SAQAHQDLP
+3660 
-3669 FDQVVE
+3669 
-3675 RVKPP
+3675 
-3680 RSTAHPPLFQ
+3680 
-3690 VMFVWQN
+3690 
-3697 AHEGSLQIPGLRLS
+3697 
-3711 TWGDPLTMAPFE
+3711 
-3723 LTLAVREHQ
+3723 
-3732 DDIACTLTYATSL
+3732 
-3745 FDRATV
+3745 
-3751 ERYLGHWLR
+3751 
-3760 QLDAMAT
+3760 
-3767 DADPVVTGLP
+3767 
-3777 LLGEAERA
+3777 
-3785 QVLHGWNETGRA
+3785 
-3797 YARDACLHQLFEA
+3797 
-3810 QVSRTREA
+3810 
-3818 AAVICGDETL
+3818 
-3828 SYTDLDARANR
+3828 
-3839 LAHYLRGQ
+3839 
-3847 GVGPDTRVGLALGRG
+3847 
-3862 VEMMT
+3862 
-3867 GLLAILKAGGA
+3867 
-3878 YVPLDPGYAS
+3878 
-3888 ERLRAILDDS
+3888 
-3898 RPAIVLADAA
+3898 
-3908 GRTALDA
+3908 
-3915 LAGAPPIADLHADAS
+3915 
-3930 RWSALPSTP
+3930 
-3939 PRVEGLTPRHL
+3939 
-3950 AYVIYTSGSTGQPK
+3950 
-3964 GVMVEHASVVN
+3964 
-3975 LWRALDEAIYRT
+3975 
-3987 HPSAR
+3987 
-3992 RVSLNAS
+3992 
-3999 IAFDS
+3999 
-4004 LVKQWVQLLSGRTLV
+4004 
-4019 VVPEPVRF
+4019 
-4027 DGRRL
+4027 
-4032 LDAIG
+4032 
-4037 RDRIDVFDC
+4037 
-4046 TPSQL
+4046 
-4051 ALIEGARGPEDE
+4051 
-4063 AFPQV
+4063 
-4068 TLVGGE
+4068 
-4074 AIGEGMWSELASASS
+4074 
-4089 RTYYNVYGPT
+4089 
-4099 ECTVDATLAR
+4099 
-4109 ITAEHA
+4109 
-4115 PHIGGPLANVR
+4115 
-4126 AYVLN
+4126 
-4131 ERLSPA
+4131 RLSPA

-4222 TGVREVVV
+4222 AGVCEVVV
-4230 LARDSASAV
+4230 LARDSAAAV

-4253 PSLETS
+4253 PSPETS

-4400 NAETLAALAAQSGTD
+4400 NAETLAVLAAQSGTD

-4799 FTSLLNYRYSPHEEQ
+4799 FTSLLNYRYSLHEEQ

-4839 DDTGEGFALTAQ
+4839 DDMGEGFALTAQ

-5018 ALRDDWRDA
+5018 ARRDDWRDA
-5027 GAPVVL
+5027 GVPVVL

-5453 VRAVTAMRDAFGSD
+5453 VRAITAMRDAFGSD

-5495 AIPKA
+5495 AIPKV

>member
-1 MRIPP
+1 MHARAFHSVISPYHIRLPLRRVRIIREYVNTTQEYGVMTDMLDSSEISVRDDIDPVPGAAPERVLALTAGQYGIWLDQMLNPDLPCYILGAILRIDGTFDEALLTSVVNEVVNANDSLRAMLVSEGGSVRQRVLSDVELEIAHIDFSGSAHPHDSAWRYMRTAFDTAFALDGLLCDFRIVRESPSRTYWMYRCHHLVADGQSVSMICRMIVDLYNRRASADMARIEPTPSYFDSLDDDRKYAESSRYERDAQFWQDKFSSLPPPLLSSRSSEAAARPASFPDGQVNLTIERAKYDRLGRIAEASGCTIVHVMFGVLALYFSRAYQVDEVVIGMPVHNRSTAQQKRAIGMFASVVPIRIPVDGNERFVSLLNGVSAELRHCYRHQRFPIAELNRRLGLVRTGRRQLFELTLSFEKFPLDFYIGDVKLGLTSMRHRFEQTPITVNVQDYHEDQDLVMQFNYDVNAFSHAEVDNIGTRIGGLLDALIEHHDDMPVGMLPLLDEAERKQVVYAWNATERDYPIEQCIHQLFEAQVDRKPEAIALTFEGQRLSYAELNARANRLAHYLQGRGVGPDRLVALCAERGIEMVVGLLAILKAGGAYVPLDPSHPPERLRRMLDDTNPVAVLVDDIGADALASFESHVAARSPRVHLSRDIAQWRACSPANPSTPRERAARRLAYVIYTSGSSGEPKGVMNEHRGVVNRLWWMQQTYALDERDAVLQKTPFSFDVSVWEFFWPLMSGARLVIAKPEGHKDPAYLSELIDRERVTTLHFVPSMLQAFLEDEGAARGCGSVKRVMCSGEALPPSLVKRFYRCLPDARLHNLYGPTEAAVDVTAWACDAEEGGASVPIGRPIANTRIYVLDGYGQPVPRGVAGELYIGGVQVARGYLNRPELTRERFVDDPFVAGGRLYKTGDLARWRTDGSLEYLGRNDFQVKIRGFRIELGEIEAQLAKVAGVRETVVLARDSGSPAGEKRLVAYYTGNADVAALREQATRHLPAYMVPSAYVRLDAWPLTPNGKLDRRALPAPADDAYARAEYEAPQGAKEEALAAIWKDLLPVERISRHDNFFELGGHSLLVIGLSEKLRAAGLHADVRVVYRASTLADLAAHLGTDNQDIRIPP

-501 FEAQVSRTR
+501 FEAQVSRTP

-596 VLADAAGRTALDALA
+596 VLADAAGRAALDALA

-926 RDSAAAVH
+926 RDSA
-934 DSATEHAT
+934 
-942 PNALSPSLETSTATA
+942 
-957 AATATAT
+957 
-964 ATEKRLVAYYTGDA
+964 
-978 DVAALRA
+978 
-985 QAAQHLPSYMVPSA
+985 
-999 YVRLD
+999 
-1004 AWPLTPNGKLDR
+1004 
-1016 RALPA
+1016 
-1021 PADDAYARAEYE
+1021 
-1033 APRGAKEEALAEI
+1033 
-1046 WRELLH
+1046 
-1052 VERVSRHDNFFEL
+1052 
-1065 GGHSL
+1065 
-1070 LAVQLVSRLRQALSV
+1070 
-1085 EVALGTVFDAPVL
+1085 
-1098 SALAERLEAE
+1098 
-1108 NTAVLPPIPLAPRDG
+1108 
-1123 RIALSLAQQRL
+1123 
-1134 WFLTQLEGVSE
+1134 
-1145 AYHMSGAVRLD
+1145 
-1156 GPLNRE
+1156 
-1162 VLQRALNRIVMRH
+1162 
-1175 EALRT
+1175 
-1180 CFAREEGEP
+1180 
-1189 IQVIQP
+1189 
-1195 HADLTVSY
+1195 
-1203 HDLREAKS
+1203 
-1211 IRHEAEN
+1211 
-1218 REQRAKDL
+1218 
-1226 SQAHASAPFDLSR
+1226 
-1239 DLPVRVLLLQ
+1239 
-1249 LADEAHVV
+1249 
-1257 QVVMH
+1257 
-1262 HIASDG
+1262 
-1268 WSVGVFLQELSAL
+1268 
-1281 YGSFIAEQGD
+1281 
-1291 PLAPLPLQ
+1291 
-1299 YADYAAWQRRWL
+1299 
-1311 ASGQLEKQGAFWQT
+1311 
-1325 NLSGAPTLLELPT
+1325 
-1338 DRPRPPKQSHAGASV
+1338 
-1353 EVKLGAALSE
+1353 
-1363 RVKRLSQRH
+1363 
-1372 GVTPYMTLL
+1372 
-1381 SSWAAVLSR
+1381 
-1390 LSGQEEVVIG
+1390 
-1400 SPVAGRNR
+1400 
-1408 TEVEALI
+1408 
-1415 GFFVNTLALRLDLS
+1415 
-1429 SEPTVGELLKRTKA
+1429 
-1443 QVLSAQAHQDLPFDQ
+1443 
-1458 VVERVKPPRSTAH
+1458 
-1471 PPLFQVMFVWQN
+1471 
-1483 MPAGELTIPGLTIRA
+1483 
-1498 VETPL
+1498 
-1503 QTAQFELTLS
+1503 
-1513 LREAGDDIVG
+1513 
-1523 HLNYASALFDEST
+1523 
-1536 VRRYVTY
+1536 
-1543 WRRLLEGMTAG
+1543 
-1554 AADQTIV
+1554 
-1561 GLPLLDEAERKQVVY
+1561 
-1576 AWNATER
+1576 
-1583 DYPIEQCIH
+1583 
-1592 QLFEAQVDR
+1592 
-1601 KPEAIALTF
+1601 
-1610 EGQRLS
+1610 
-1616 YAELN
+1616 
-1621 ARANRLAHY
+1621 
-1630 LQGRGVGPDRLVAL
+1630 
-1644 CAERGIEMVVGLLAI
+1644 
-1659 LKAGGAYVPLDP
+1659 
-1671 AYASD
+1671 
-1676 RLRGIVEDSQPALVL
+1676 
-1691 ADAVGRAALGE
+1691 
-1702 LDGALPVIDLETDAL
+1702 
-1717 RWREMPA
+1717 
-1724 TNPEVASQHVHHLA
+1724 
-1738 YVIYTSGSTGRPK
+1738 
-1751 GVMVEHAQVVRLFG
+1751 
-1765 ATQAWFG
+1765 
-1772 FDERDVWTLFHS
+1772 
-1784 HGFDFSVWEM
+1784 
-1794 WGALL
+1794 
-1799 HGGRLVIVPTEVTRT
+1799 
-1814 PSAFFALLCA
+1814 
-1824 EGVTVLNQTPSAF
+1824 
-1837 QALMSAQEEREEAA
+1837 
-1851 GNIERANVVAHRLR
+1851 
-1865 YVIFGGEALE
+1865 
-1875 PRTLASWYARHGE
+1875 
-1888 RTQLVNMYGITETTV
+1888 
-1903 HVTYCALRAEDAMRL
+1903 
-1918 GASPIGVRIP
+1918 
-1928 DLQLY
+1928 
-1933 VLDARREPVPM
+1933 
-1944 GVTGELYVGGA
+1944 
-1955 GVARG
+1955 
-1960 YLNRPELTRE
+1960 
-1970 RFIDDPFVAGGR
+1970 
-1982 LYKTGDLARWRTD
+1982 
-1995 GSLEYLG
+1995 
-2002 RNDFQVKIRG
+2002 
-2012 FRIELGEIEA
+2012 
-2022 QLAKVTGVREVVV
+2022 
-2035 LARDSAAEMR
+2035 
-2045 DNATP
+2045 
-2050 NAPMPKSSSETE
+2050 
-2062 KRLVAY
+2062 
-2068 YTGDA
+2068 
-2073 DVAALRA
+2073 
-2080 QAAQHLP
+2080 
-2087 SYMVPSAYVRL
+2087 
-2098 DAWPLT
+2098 
-2104 PNGKLDRRALPAPA
+2104 
-2118 DDAYARAEYEAPQ
+2118 
-2131 GAKEEALAAIW
+2131 
-2142 RELLH
+2142 
-2147 VERVS
+2147 
-2152 RHDNFFEL
+2152 
-2160 GGHSLLAIGVIE
+2160 
-2172 RMRREGLHTDV
+2172 
-2183 RSIFN
+2183 
-2188 AQTLS
+2188 
-2193 DLAARAQT
+2193 
-2201 DDRSIQAPP
+2201 
-2210 NLIPARATRITPD
+2210 
-2223 MLPLVALTQT
+2223 
-2233 QIDMLA
+2233 
-2239 VQVEGGA
+2239 
-2246 ANIQDIYPLAPLQE
+2246 
-2260 GMVFHHLLHA
+2260 
-2270 ESDAYMEAY
+2270 
-2279 FVGFRT
+2279 
-2285 RARLDRFLDAL
+2285 
-2296 RMIVDRHDILR
+2296 
-2307 TGFFWEGLEQPVQI
+2307 
-2321 VQRRVRLPIEFVDL
+2321 
-2335 DPADGD
+2335 
-2341 VLRQLEARHD
+2341 
-2351 PRAHRLDIRRPALL
+2351 
-2365 SCHAA
+2365 
-2370 HDPAAGRWLLCVMAH
+2370 
-2385 HLAIDNT
+2385 
-2392 SLKLLVAEEQ
+2392 
-2402 AIEQGGFDALPPA
+2402 
-2415 PSFRNFIAQIASG
+2415 
-2428 VDRRE
+2428 
-2433 HEAFFSAMLG
+2433 
-2443 DIDSPTHPFGLQDV
+2443 
-2457 QGDGREIAEFQQRLS
+2457 
-2472 PELSKA
+2472 
-2478 IRVCTRRLG
+2478 
-2487 VSPASLMHLAWA
+2487 
-2499 MVLSRAT
+2499 
-2506 GRREAVFGTVLF
+2506 
-2518 GRMQGGERGMGM
+2518 
-2530 FINTLPIRI
+2530 
-2539 DVDERYVAE
+2539 
-2548 CLAHTHER
+2548 
-2556 VVQLIY
+2556 
-2562 HEHAPLALAL
+2562 
-2572 RCSGLP
+2572 
-2578 ARQALFSSLLN
+2578 
-2589 YRHSE
+2589 
-2594 QAARPPR
+2594 
-2601 DDDDIQYL
+2601 
-2609 DGNERTNYPLTVSID
+2609 
-2624 DLGEAFS
+2624 
-2631 VTVQARH
+2631 
-2638 PASPERIRAFMETA
+2638 
-2652 LEQLVRALDGTSGIA
+2652 
-2667 APGVVMPRIAVR
+2667 
-2679 DIDVLPSE
+2679 
-2687 ERHRL
+2687 
-2692 LVEWN
+2692 
-2697 DTAADY
+2697 
-2703 PQDQCL
+2703 
-2709 HRLFEAQAARHPD
+2709 
-2722 TIALIADGEPVGYA
+2722 
-2736 ELNRRANRLAR
+2736 
-2747 HLSARGLQPDQR
+2747 
-2759 VAICIDRGIDMV
+2759 
-2771 VAMLAVLKAGGAYVP
+2771 
-2786 LDPAYPSERLDYLL
+2786 
-2800 RDCAPVALLTHAR
+2800 
-2813 LGASMQTRI
+2813 
-2822 VLALARLDT
+2822 
-2831 GCALIDLESDADA
+2831 
-2844 WRHERDDDPP
+2844 
-2854 PSGLTPRH
+2854 
-2862 LAYVIYTSGST
+2862 
-2873 GQPKG
+2873 
-2878 VMVEHRSVCNL
+2878 
-2889 VAWHAGAF
+2889 
-2897 DVGTGCRSASVAG
+2897 
-2910 VAFDATTWEVWA
+2910 
-2922 ALCNGGCLSLAPG
+2922 
-2935 DAASDPQALLRWW
+2935 
-2948 RAQELDV
+2948 
-2955 GFLVTPLAELA
+2955 
-2966 YATGQSN
+2966 
-2973 AGMRTLLIG
+2973 
-2982 GDRLSRWPDSMPPG
+2982 
-2996 QMLVNN
+2996 
-3002 YGPTEAT
+3002 
-3009 VVATSGRLQPGEA
+3009 
-3022 TPPIGRP
+3022 
-3029 IANTRVYVLDA
+3029 
-3040 WLRPAPIGVAGELY
+3040 
-3054 IGGVQVARGYL
+3054 
-3065 NRPEL
+3065 
-3070 TRERFIDDPFVAGG
+3070 
-3084 RLYKTGDLARWRTDG
+3084 
-3099 SLEYLG
+3099 
-3105 RNDFQVKI
+3105 
-3113 RGFRIELGEIEAQLA
+3113 
-3128 KVAGVREVVVLARDS
+3128 
-3143 AAEVHDSATEHA
+3143 
-3155 TPNALSPSPETSTA
+3155 
-3169 TAAATATATATEKRL
+3169 
-3184 VAYYKGDADVA
+3184 
-3195 ALRAQ
+3195 
-3200 AAQHLPSYMVPSAY
+3200 
-3214 VRLDAWPLTPNGKLD
+3214 
-3229 RRALPAPA
+3229 
-3237 DDAYARAEYEAPQ
+3237 
-3250 GAKEEALAA
+3250 
-3259 IWRELLHVERV
+3259 
-3270 SRHDNFFELGGHS
+3270 
-3283 LLAVQLVSRL
+3283 
-3293 RQALSVE
+3293 
-3300 VALGTV
+3300 
-3306 FDAPV
+3306 
-3311 LSALAERLEAENTAV
+3311 
-3326 LPPIPLTPRD
+3326 
-3336 GRIALSL
+3336 
-3343 AQQRLWFLTQ
+3343 
-3353 LEGVSEAYHMSGA
+3353 
-3366 VRLDGPLN
+3366 
-3374 REVLQRALNRIV
+3374 
-3386 MRHEA
+3386 
-3391 LRTCFAREEGEP
+3391 
-3403 IQVIQPHADLTVSY
+3403 
-3417 HDLREA
+3417 
-3423 KSIRHEAG
+3423 
-3431 NREQR
+3431 
-3436 AKDLSQAHASAPFD
+3436 
-3450 LSRDLPVRV
+3450 
-3459 LLLQLADEAHVV
+3459 
-3471 QVVMHHIAS
+3471 
-3480 DGWSVGVFLQELSAL
+3480 
-3495 YGSFIAEQGDPLAPL
+3495 
-3510 PLQYAD
+3510 
-3516 YAAWQRRWL
+3516 
-3525 ASGQLE
+3525 
-3531 KQGAFW
+3531 
-3537 QTNLSGAPTLLELPT
+3537 
-3552 DRPRPPKQLHAGA
+3552 
-3565 SVEVKLGAAL
+3565 
-3575 SERVKR
+3575 
-3581 LSQRHG
+3581 
-3587 VTPYM
+3587 
-3592 TLLSSWA
+3592 
-3599 AVLSRLSGQEE
+3599 
-3610 VVIGS
+3610 
-3615 PVAGRNRTEV
+3615 
-3625 EPLIGFF
+3625 
-3632 VNTLALRLDLS
+3632 
-3643 SEPTVGELLKRT
+3643 
-3655 KAQVL
+3655 
-3660 SAQAHQDLP
+3660 
-3669 FDQVVE
+3669 
-3675 RVKPP
+3675 
-3680 RSTAHPPLFQ
+3680 
-3690 VMFVWQN
+3690 
-3697 AHEGSLQIPGLRLS
+3697 
-3711 TWGDPLTMAPFE
+3711 
-3723 LTLAVREHQ
+3723 
-3732 DDIACTLTYATSL
+3732 
-3745 FDRATV
+3745 
-3751 ERYLGHWLR
+3751 
-3760 QLDAMAT
+3760 
-3767 DADPVVTGLP
+3767 
-3777 LLGEAERA
+3777 
-3785 QVLHGWNETGRA
+3785 
-3797 YARDACLHQLFEA
+3797 
-3810 QVSRTREA
+3810 
-3818 AAVICGDETL
+3818 
-3828 SYTDLDARANR
+3828 
-3839 LAHYLRGQ
+3839 
-3847 GVGPDTRVGLALGRG
+3847 
-3862 VEMMT
+3862 
-3867 GLLAILKAGGA
+3867 
-3878 YVPLDPGYAS
+3878 
-3888 ERLRAILDDS
+3888 
-3898 RPAIVLADAA
+3898 
-3908 GRTALDA
+3908 
-3915 LAGAPPIADLHADAS
+3915 
-3930 RWSALPSTP
+3930 
-3939 PRVEGLTPRHL
+3939 
-3950 AYVIYTSGSTGQPK
+3950 
-3964 GVMVEHASVVN
+3964 
-3975 LWRALDEAIYRT
+3975 
-3987 HPSAR
+3987 
-3992 RVSLNAS
+3992 
-3999 IAFDS
+3999 
-4004 LVKQWVQLLSGRTLV
+4004 
-4019 VVPEPVRF
+4019 
-4027 DGRRL
+4027 
-4032 LDAIG
+4032 
-4037 RDRIDVFDC
+4037 
-4046 TPSQL
+4046 
-4051 ALIEGARGPEDE
+4051 
-4063 AFPQV
+4063 
-4068 TLVGGE
+4068 
-4074 AIGEGMWSELASASS
+4074 
-4089 RTYYNVYGPT
+4089 
-4099 ECTVDATLAR
+4099 
-4109 ITAEHA
+4109 
-4115 PHIGGPLANVR
+4115 
-4126 AYVLN
+4126 
-4131 ERLSPA
+4131 
-4137 PVGVRGEL
+4137 
-4145 YIGGAGVARG
+4145 
-4155 YLNRPELTRER
+4155 
-4166 FIDDPFVAGGRLYRT
+4166 
-4181 GDLARWRTDGSLEYL
+4181 
-4196 GRNDFQ
+4196 
-4202 VKIRGFRIELG
+4202 
-4213 EIEAQLAKV
+4213 
-4222 TGVREVVV
+4222 
-4230 LARDSASAV
+4230 SAV

-4253 PSLETS
+4253 PSPETS

-4305 SAYVRLDAWPLTP
+4305 SAYVRLDARPLTP

-4544 YVELPDSHGDVAS
+4544 YVELPDGHGDVAS

-5018 ALRDDWRDA
+5018 ARRDDWRDA
-5027 GAPVVL
+5027 GVPVVL

-5050 AAAGRDARTLS
+5050 DAGWDARTLS

-5328 AKAHGVQGV
+5328 AKAHGVRGV

-5453 VRAVTAMRDAFGSD
+5453 VRAITAMRDAFGSD

-5495 AIPKA
+5495 AIPKV

>member
-1 MRIPP
+1 MLNSKGIALSVKGDNLAITGDEKVLEDPGLLALLRANKPALIDLIKDGHGTVGGAVRVPPNRIPADAER
-6 NLIADGDEHI
+6 IAPE
-16 TPAQLTLV
+16 QLTLV
-24 ALSQESIDALVTK
+24 RLDQGEIDALVAR
-37 VEGGAANVQDIY
+37 VDGGAANVQDIY
-49 PLAPLQEGILFH
+49 PLVPMQEGMLFH
-61 HLMSGESDPYVLSGV
+61 HLLSQQGDAYLESYL
-76 LAFRGR
+76 LAFRTR
-82 EVMERFVSAL
+82 ERLDRFLSAL
-92 QQVIDRHDILRTG
+92 QQVIDRHDILRTA
-105 FFWEGLEQ
+105 FFWEGL
-113 PVQVVQRRATL
+113 PHSVQVVQRRATL
-124 PVSVVE
+124 PLNVVE
-130 LDAGEGD
+130 LDPRDGD
-137 IVRQLEAR
+137 VGQQLEAR
-145 FDSRGY
+145 YDPRSHRI
-151 RMDVSRAPLMHVHA
+151 DVGRAPLMQVHA
-165 ACDGEHER
+165 AHDAAGGR
-173 WVARVLF
+173 WLVRLLS
-180 HHLSIDHTT
+180 HHLAVDHTT
-189 LERVIEEARAIGQG
+189 LERVIEEARAIEQG

-210 PAPFR
+210 PVPFR

-347 SVKGTH
+347 SVKETH

-384 SLLNYRYSK
+384 SLLNYRYGLRHRAD
-393 PKVAAAHIAD
+393 AATPGGD
-403 GIELLDGHERTSYP
+403 DIELLSARERTNYP
-417 LSVTVDD
+417 LTLSVDD
-424 HERDFT
+424 LGQDFSLT
-430 IVAKVCERIGP
+430 VQVSGHVDP
-441 QRVCELMEL
+441 QRVCAFMET
-450 ALEQLTRALSANPGG
+450 ALEQLAQALGEQPQCDIGG
-465 ELAEL
+465 L
-470 DVLPAAERT
+470 DVLPRSERE
-479 QVLHGWNE
+479 QMVYAWNATE
-487 TGRAYARDACLHQL
+487 RDYPIEQCIHQL
-501 FEAQVSRTR
+501 FEAQVDRKP
-510 EAAAVICG
+510 EAIALTFEG
-518 DETLSYTDLDARAN
+518 QRLSYAELNARAN

-537 LRGQGVGPDTR
+537 LQARGVGPDR
-548 VGLAL
+548 LVAL
-553 GRGVEMMTGLLAILK
+553 CAERGIEMVVGLLAILK

-576 DPGYASERL
+576 DPAYASDRL
-585 RAILDDSRPAI
+585 RGIVQDSQPAL
-596 VLADAAGRTALDALA
+596 VLADAVGRAALGELDGALPVIDLETDALRWREMPA
-611 GAPPIA
+611 TNPEV
-617 DLHADASRWSALP
+617 ASQH
-630 STPPRVEGLTPRHL
+630 VHHL

-650 SGSTGQPKGVM
+650 SGSTGRPKGVM
-661 VEHASVVN
+661 VEHAQVVRLFGATQAWFGFDERDVWTLFHSYGFDFSVWE
-669 LWRALDEAIY
+669 LWGALLHGGRLVIVPTEVT
-679 RTHPSARRVSLN
+679 RTPSAFFALLCAEGVTVLN
-691 ASIAFD
+691 
-697 SLVKQWVQLLSGRT
+697 Q
-711 LVVVPEPVRFD
+711 
-722 GRRLLDAI
+722 
-730 GRDRI
+730 
-735 DVFDC
+735 
-740 TPSQLALIEGAR
+740 TPSAFQALMSAQEEREEAALKADVDAEAEAAGNIERANVVAHR
-752 GPEDEAYPQVTLVGG
+752 LRYVIFGG
-767 EAIGEGMWSELASA
+767 EALEPRTLASWYARHGERTQLVNMYGITETTVHVTYCALRAEDAMRLGA
-781 SSRTYYNVYGP
+781 SPIGV
-792 TECTVDA
+792 
-799 TLARI
+799 RI
-804 TAEHAP
+804 P
-810 HIGGP
+810 D
-815 LANVRA
+815 LQL
-821 YVLNERLS
+821 YVLDDRRE
-829 PAPVGV
+829 PVPMGV
-835 RGELYIG
+835 TGELYVG

-926 RDSAAAVH
+926 RDSASEVH

-942 PNALSPSLETSTATA
+942 PNALSPSPETSTATA

-964 ATEKRLVAYYTGDA
+964 APEKRLVAYYTGDA
-978 DVAALRA
+978 DVVALRA

-1033 APRGAKEEALAEI
+1033 APRGAKEEALAAI

-1098 SALAERLEAE
+1098 SALASRLDD
-1108 NTAVLPPIPLAPRDG
+1108 NTAAVLPPIPLAPRDG

-1203 HDLREAKS
+1203 HDLREAEQS
-1211 IRHEAEN
+1211 
-1218 REQRAKDL
+1218 EQRAKDL

-1513 LREAGDDIVG
+1513 LQEAGDDIVG

-1543 WRRLLEGMTAG
+1543 WCRLLEGMTAG

-1576 AWNATER
+1576 EWNATER

-1610 EGQRLS
+1610 DGQRLS

-1630 LQGRGVGPDRLVAL
+1630 LQARGVGPDRLVAL

-1702 LDGALPVIDLETDAL
+1702 LDGALPVIDPETDAL

-1784 HGFDFSVWEM
+1784 YGFDFSVWEL

-1982 LYKTGDLARWRTD
+1982 LYRTGDLARWRTD
-1995 GSLEYLG
+1995 G
-2002 RNDFQVKIRG
+2002 R
-2012 FRIELGEIEA
+2012 
-2022 QLAKVTGVREVVV
+2022 
-2035 LARDSAAEMR
+2035 
-2045 DNATP
+2045 
-2050 NAPMPKSSSETE
+2050 
-2062 KRLVAY
+2062 
-2068 YTGDA
+2068 
-2073 DVAALRA
+2073 
-2080 QAAQHLP
+2080 
-2087 SYMVPSAYVRL
+2087 
-2098 DAWPLT
+2098 
-2104 PNGKLDRRALPAPA
+2104 
-2118 DDAYARAEYEAPQ
+2118 
-2131 GAKEEALAAIW
+2131 
-2142 RELLH
+2142 
-2147 VERVS
+2147 
-2152 RHDNFFEL
+2152 
-2160 GGHSLLAIGVIE
+2160 
-2172 RMRREGLHTDV
+2172 
-2183 RSIFN
+2183 
-2188 AQTLS
+2188 
-2193 DLAARAQT
+2193 
-2201 DDRSIQAPP
+2201 
-2210 NLIPARATRITPD
+2210 
-2223 MLPLVALTQT
+2223 
-2233 QIDMLA
+2233 
-2239 VQVEGGA
+2239 
-2246 ANIQDIYPLAPLQE
+2246 
-2260 GMVFHHLLHA
+2260 
-2270 ESDAYMEAY
+2270 
-2279 FVGFRT
+2279 
-2285 RARLDRFLDAL
+2285 
-2296 RMIVDRHDILR
+2296 
-2307 TGFFWEGLEQPVQI
+2307 
-2321 VQRRVRLPIEFVDL
+2321 
-2335 DPADGD
+2335 
-2341 VLRQLEARHD
+2341 
-2351 PRAHRLDIRRPALL
+2351 
-2365 SCHAA
+2365 
-2370 HDPAAGRWLLCVMAH
+2370 
-2385 HLAIDNT
+2385 
-2392 SLKLLVAEEQ
+2392 
-2402 AIEQGGFDALPPA
+2402 
-2415 PSFRNFIAQIASG
+2415 
-2428 VDRRE
+2428 
-2433 HEAFFSAMLG
+2433 
-2443 DIDSPTHPFGLQDV
+2443 
-2457 QGDGREIAEFQQRLS
+2457 
-2472 PELSKA
+2472 
-2478 IRVCTRRLG
+2478 
-2487 VSPASLMHLAWA
+2487 
-2499 MVLSRAT
+2499 
-2506 GRREAVFGTVLF
+2506 
-2518 GRMQGGERGMGM
+2518 
-2530 FINTLPIRI
+2530 
-2539 DVDERYVAE
+2539 
-2548 CLAHTHER
+2548 
-2556 VVQLIY
+2556 
-2562 HEHAPLALAL
+2562 
-2572 RCSGLP
+2572 
-2578 ARQALFSSLLN
+2578 
-2589 YRHSE
+2589 
-2594 QAARPPR
+2594 
-2601 DDDDIQYL
+2601 
-2609 DGNERTNYPLTVSID
+2609 
-2624 DLGEAFS
+2624 
-2631 VTVQARH
+2631 
-2638 PASPERIRAFMETA
+2638 
-2652 LEQLVRALDGTSGIA
+2652 
-2667 APGVVMPRIAVR
+2667 
-2679 DIDVLPSE
+2679 
-2687 ERHRL
+2687 
-2692 LVEWN
+2692 
-2697 DTAADY
+2697 
-2703 PQDQCL
+2703 
-2709 HRLFEAQAARHPD
+2709 
-2722 TIALIADGEPVGYA
+2722 
-2736 ELNRRANRLAR
+2736 
-2747 HLSARGLQPDQR
+2747 
-2759 VAICIDRGIDMV
+2759 
-2771 VAMLAVLKAGGAYVP
+2771 
-2786 LDPAYPSERLDYLL
+2786 
-2800 RDCAPVALLTHAR
+2800 
-2813 LGASMQTRI
+2813 
-2822 VLALARLDT
+2822 
-2831 GCALIDLESDADA
+2831 
-2844 WRHERDDDPP
+2844 
-2854 PSGLTPRH
+2854 
-2862 LAYVIYTSGST
+2862 
-2873 GQPKG
+2873 
-2878 VMVEHRSVCNL
+2878 
-2889 VAWHAGAF
+2889 
-2897 DVGTGCRSASVAG
+2897 
-2910 VAFDATTWEVWA
+2910 
-2922 ALCNGGCLSLAPG
+2922 
-2935 DAASDPQALLRWW
+2935 
-2948 RAQELDV
+2948 
-2955 GFLVTPLAELA
+2955 
-2966 YATGQSN
+2966 
-2973 AGMRTLLIG
+2973 
-2982 GDRLSRWPDSMPPG
+2982 
-2996 QMLVNN
+2996 
-3002 YGPTEAT
+3002 
-3009 VVATSGRLQPGEA
+3009 
-3022 TPPIGRP
+3022 
-3029 IANTRVYVLDA
+3029 
-3040 WLRPAPIGVAGELY
+3040 
-3054 IGGVQVARGYL
+3054 
-3065 NRPEL
+3065 
-3070 TRERFIDDPFVAGG
+3070 
-3084 RLYKTGDLARWRTDG
+3084 
-3099 SLEYLG
+3099 LEYLG

-3143 AAEVHDSATEHA
+3143 AAEVRDSATEHA

-3169 TAAATATATATEKRL
+3169 TATATAAATAAATATATATATAPEKRL
-3184 VAYYKGDADVA
+3184 VAYYTGDADVT

-3200 AAQHLPSYMVPSAY
+3200 AAQNLPSYMVPSAY

-3237 DDAYARAEYEAPQ
+3237 DDAYARAEYEAPR

-3311 LSALAERLEAENTAV
+3311 LSALAERLEAENTEV
-3326 LPPIPLTPRD
+3326 LPPIPLAPRD

-3423 KSIRHEAG
+3423 ESIRHEAG

-3495 YGSFIAEQGDPLAPL
+3495 YGSFIAEQDDPLAPL

-3552 DRPRPPKQLHAGA
+3552 DRPRPPKQSHAGA

-3599 AVLSRLSGQEE
+3599 AVLGRLSGQEE

-3625 EPLIGFF
+3625 EALIGFF

-3810 QVSRTREA
+3810 QVSRTPEA

-3867 GLLAILKAGGA
+3867 GLLAVLKAGGA

-3915 LAGAPPIADLHADAS
+3915 LAGAPPIADLQADAS

-3975 LWRALDEAIYRT
+3975 LWRALDEAIYRA

-4063 AFPQV
+4063 AYPQV

-4074 AIGEGMWSELASASS
+4074 AIGEGMWSELASVSS

-4166 FIDDPFVAGGRLYRT
+4166 FIDDPFVAGGRLYKT

-4253 PSLETS
+4253 PSPETS

-4278 VAYYTGDADVAALRA
+4278 VAYYKGDADVAALRA

-4357 LLQVDRISRHDNFF
+4357 LLQVDQISRHDNFF

-5645 SIDVFC
+5645 SIDVFR

>member
-1 MRIPP
+1 MTDMLDSSEISVRDDIDPVPGAAPERVLALTAGQYGIWLDQMLNPDLPCYILGAILRIDGTFDEALLTSVVNEVVNANDSLRAMLVSEGGSVRQRVLSDVELEIAHIDFSGSAHPHDSAWRYMRTAFDTAFALDGLLCDFRIVRESPSRTYWMYRCHHLVADGQSVSMICRMIVDLYNRRASADMARIEPTPSYFDSLDDDRKYAESSRYERDAQFWQDKFSSLPPPLLSSRSSEAAARPASFPDGQVNLTIERAKYDRLGRIAEASGCTIVHVMFGVLALYFSRAYQVDEVVIGMPVHNRSTAQQKRAIGMFASVVPIRIPVDGNERFVSLLNGVSAELRHCYRHQRFPIAELNRRLGLVRTGRRQLFDLTLSFEKFPLDFYIGDVKLGLTSMRHRFEQTPITVNVQDYHEDQDLVMQFNYDVNAFSHAEVDNIGTRIGGLLDALIEHHDDMPVGMLPLLDEAERKQVVYAWNATERDYPIEQCIHQLFEAQVDRKPEAIALTFDGQRLGYAELNARANRLAHYLQARGVGPDRLVALCAERGIEMVVGLLAILKAGGAYVPLDPSHPPERLRRMLDDTNPVAVLVDDIGADALASFESHVAARSPRVHLSRDIAQWRACNPANPPTPRERAARRLAYVIYTSGSSGEPKGVMNEHRGVVNRLWWMQQTYALDERDAVLQKTPFSFDVSVWEFFWPLMSGARLVIAKPEGHKDPAYLSELIDRERVTTLHFVPSMLQAFLEDEGAARGCGSVKRVMCSGEALPPSLVKRFYRCLPDARLHNLYGPTEAAVDVTAWACDAEEGGASVPIGRPIANTRIYILDGYGQPVPRGVAGELYIGGVQVARGYLNRPELTRERFVDDPFVAGGRLYKTGDLARWRTDGSLEYLGRNDFQVKIRGFRIELGEIEAQLAKVAGVRETVVLARDSGSPAGEKRLVAYYTGNADVAALREQATRHLPAYMVPSAYVRLDAWPLTPNGKLDRRALPAPADDAYARAEYEAPQGAKEEALAAIWKDLLPVERISRHDNFFELGGHSLLVIGLSEKLRAAGLHADVRVVYRASTLADLAAHLGTDNQDIRIPP

-501 FEAQVSRTR
+501 FEAQVSRTP

-878 ARWRTDGS
+878 ARWRADGR

-926 RDSAAAVH
+926 RDSASAVH
-934 DSATEHAT
+934 DSATE
-942 PNALSPSLETSTATA
+942 NAAPDAPSPETATA
-957 AATATAT
+957 P
-964 ATEKRLVAYYTGDA
+964 EKRLVAYYKGDA

-1033 APRGAKEEALAEI
+1033 APQGAKEEALAAI

-1052 VERVSRHDNFFEL
+1052 VERVSRHDNCFEL

-1180 CFAREEGEP
+1180 CFVREEGEP

-1203 HDLREAKS
+1203 HDLREAEQS
-1211 IRHEAEN
+1211 
-1218 REQRAKDL
+1218 EQRAKDL

-1338 DRPRPPKQSHAGASV
+1338 DRPRPPKQS
-1353 EVKLGAALSE
+1353 
-1363 RVKRLSQRH
+1363 
-1372 GVTPYMTLL
+1372 
-1381 SSWAAVLSR
+1381 
-1390 LSGQEEVVIG
+1390 
-1400 SPVAGRNR
+1400 
-1408 TEVEALI
+1408 
-1415 GFFVNTLALRLDLS
+1415 
-1429 SEPTVGELLKRTKA
+1429 
-1443 QVLSAQAHQDLPFDQ
+1443 
-1458 VVERVKPPRSTAH
+1458 
-1471 PPLFQVMFVWQN
+1471 
-1483 MPAGELTIPGLTIRA
+1483 
-1498 VETPL
+1498 
-1503 QTAQFELTLS
+1503 
-1513 LREAGDDIVG
+1513 
-1523 HLNYASALFDEST
+1523 
-1536 VRRYVTY
+1536 
-1543 WRRLLEGMTAG
+1543 
-1554 AADQTIV
+1554 
-1561 GLPLLDEAERKQVVY
+1561 
-1576 AWNATER
+1576 
-1583 DYPIEQCIH
+1583 
-1592 QLFEAQVDR
+1592 
-1601 KPEAIALTF
+1601 
-1610 EGQRLS
+1610 
-1616 YAELN
+1616 
-1621 ARANRLAHY
+1621 
-1630 LQGRGVGPDRLVAL
+1630 
-1644 CAERGIEMVVGLLAI
+1644 
-1659 LKAGGAYVPLDP
+1659 
-1671 AYASD
+1671 
-1676 RLRGIVEDSQPALVL
+1676 
-1691 ADAVGRAALGE
+1691 
-1702 LDGALPVIDLETDAL
+1702 
-1717 RWREMPA
+1717 
-1724 TNPEVASQHVHHLA
+1724 
-1738 YVIYTSGSTGRPK
+1738 
-1751 GVMVEHAQVVRLFG
+1751 
-1765 ATQAWFG
+1765 
-1772 FDERDVWTLFHS
+1772 
-1784 HGFDFSVWEM
+1784 
-1794 WGALL
+1794 
-1799 HGGRLVIVPTEVTRT
+1799 
-1814 PSAFFALLCA
+1814 
-1824 EGVTVLNQTPSAF
+1824 
-1837 QALMSAQEEREEAA
+1837 
-1851 GNIERANVVAHRLR
+1851 
-1865 YVIFGGEALE
+1865 
-1875 PRTLASWYARHGE
+1875 
-1888 RTQLVNMYGITETTV
+1888 
-1903 HVTYCALRAEDAMRL
+1903 
-1918 GASPIGVRIP
+1918 
-1928 DLQLY
+1928 
-1933 VLDARREPVPM
+1933 
-1944 GVTGELYVGGA
+1944 
-1955 GVARG
+1955 
-1960 YLNRPELTRE
+1960 
-1970 RFIDDPFVAGGR
+1970 
-1982 LYKTGDLARWRTD
+1982 
-1995 GSLEYLG
+1995 
-2002 RNDFQVKIRG
+2002 
-2012 FRIELGEIEA
+2012 
-2022 QLAKVTGVREVVV
+2022 
-2035 LARDSAAEMR
+2035 
-2045 DNATP
+2045 
-2050 NAPMPKSSSETE
+2050 
-2062 KRLVAY
+2062 
-2068 YTGDA
+2068 
-2073 DVAALRA
+2073 
-2080 QAAQHLP
+2080 
-2087 SYMVPSAYVRL
+2087 
-2098 DAWPLT
+2098 
-2104 PNGKLDRRALPAPA
+2104 
-2118 DDAYARAEYEAPQ
+2118 
-2131 GAKEEALAAIW
+2131 
-2142 RELLH
+2142 
-2147 VERVS
+2147 
-2152 RHDNFFEL
+2152 
-2160 GGHSLLAIGVIE
+2160 
-2172 RMRREGLHTDV
+2172 
-2183 RSIFN
+2183 
-2188 AQTLS
+2188 
-2193 DLAARAQT
+2193 
-2201 DDRSIQAPP
+2201 
-2210 NLIPARATRITPD
+2210 
-2223 MLPLVALTQT
+2223 
-2233 QIDMLA
+2233 
-2239 VQVEGGA
+2239 
-2246 ANIQDIYPLAPLQE
+2246 
-2260 GMVFHHLLHA
+2260 
-2270 ESDAYMEAY
+2270 
-2279 FVGFRT
+2279 
-2285 RARLDRFLDAL
+2285 
-2296 RMIVDRHDILR
+2296 
-2307 TGFFWEGLEQPVQI
+2307 
-2321 VQRRVRLPIEFVDL
+2321 
-2335 DPADGD
+2335 
-2341 VLRQLEARHD
+2341 
-2351 PRAHRLDIRRPALL
+2351 
-2365 SCHAA
+2365 
-2370 HDPAAGRWLLCVMAH
+2370 
-2385 HLAIDNT
+2385 
-2392 SLKLLVAEEQ
+2392 
-2402 AIEQGGFDALPPA
+2402 
-2415 PSFRNFIAQIASG
+2415 
-2428 VDRRE
+2428 
-2433 HEAFFSAMLG
+2433 
-2443 DIDSPTHPFGLQDV
+2443 
-2457 QGDGREIAEFQQRLS
+2457 
-2472 PELSKA
+2472 
-2478 IRVCTRRLG
+2478 
-2487 VSPASLMHLAWA
+2487 
-2499 MVLSRAT
+2499 
-2506 GRREAVFGTVLF
+2506 
-2518 GRMQGGERGMGM
+2518 
-2530 FINTLPIRI
+2530 
-2539 DVDERYVAE
+2539 
-2548 CLAHTHER
+2548 
-2556 VVQLIY
+2556 
-2562 HEHAPLALAL
+2562 
-2572 RCSGLP
+2572 
-2578 ARQALFSSLLN
+2578 
-2589 YRHSE
+2589 
-2594 QAARPPR
+2594 
-2601 DDDDIQYL
+2601 
-2609 DGNERTNYPLTVSID
+2609 
-2624 DLGEAFS
+2624 
-2631 VTVQARH
+2631 
-2638 PASPERIRAFMETA
+2638 
-2652 LEQLVRALDGTSGIA
+2652 
-2667 APGVVMPRIAVR
+2667 
-2679 DIDVLPSE
+2679 
-2687 ERHRL
+2687 
-2692 LVEWN
+2692 
-2697 DTAADY
+2697 
-2703 PQDQCL
+2703 
-2709 HRLFEAQAARHPD
+2709 
-2722 TIALIADGEPVGYA
+2722 
-2736 ELNRRANRLAR
+2736 
-2747 HLSARGLQPDQR
+2747 
-2759 VAICIDRGIDMV
+2759 
-2771 VAMLAVLKAGGAYVP
+2771 
-2786 LDPAYPSERLDYLL
+2786 
-2800 RDCAPVALLTHAR
+2800 
-2813 LGASMQTRI
+2813 
-2822 VLALARLDT
+2822 
-2831 GCALIDLESDADA
+2831 
-2844 WRHERDDDPP
+2844 
-2854 PSGLTPRH
+2854 
-2862 LAYVIYTSGST
+2862 
-2873 GQPKG
+2873 
-2878 VMVEHRSVCNL
+2878 
-2889 VAWHAGAF
+2889 
-2897 DVGTGCRSASVAG
+2897 
-2910 VAFDATTWEVWA
+2910 
-2922 ALCNGGCLSLAPG
+2922 
-2935 DAASDPQALLRWW
+2935 
-2948 RAQELDV
+2948 
-2955 GFLVTPLAELA
+2955 
-2966 YATGQSN
+2966 
-2973 AGMRTLLIG
+2973 
-2982 GDRLSRWPDSMPPG
+2982 
-2996 QMLVNN
+2996 
-3002 YGPTEAT
+3002 
-3009 VVATSGRLQPGEA
+3009 
-3022 TPPIGRP
+3022 
-3029 IANTRVYVLDA
+3029 
-3040 WLRPAPIGVAGELY
+3040 
-3054 IGGVQVARGYL
+3054 
-3065 NRPEL
+3065 
-3070 TRERFIDDPFVAGG
+3070 
-3084 RLYKTGDLARWRTDG
+3084 
-3099 SLEYLG
+3099 
-3105 RNDFQVKI
+3105 
-3113 RGFRIELGEIEAQLA
+3113 
-3128 KVAGVREVVVLARDS
+3128 
-3143 AAEVHDSATEHA
+3143 
-3155 TPNALSPSPETSTA
+3155 
-3169 TAAATATATATEKRL
+3169 
-3184 VAYYKGDADVA
+3184 
-3195 ALRAQ
+3195 
-3200 AAQHLPSYMVPSAY
+3200 
-3214 VRLDAWPLTPNGKLD
+3214 
-3229 RRALPAPA
+3229 
-3237 DDAYARAEYEAPQ
+3237 
-3250 GAKEEALAA
+3250 
-3259 IWRELLHVERV
+3259 
-3270 SRHDNFFELGGHS
+3270 
-3283 LLAVQLVSRL
+3283 
-3293 RQALSVE
+3293 
-3300 VALGTV
+3300 
-3306 FDAPV
+3306 
-3311 LSALAERLEAENTAV
+3311 
-3326 LPPIPLTPRD
+3326 
-3336 GRIALSL
+3336 
-3343 AQQRLWFLTQ
+3343 
-3353 LEGVSEAYHMSGA
+3353 
-3366 VRLDGPLN
+3366 
-3374 REVLQRALNRIV
+3374 
-3386 MRHEA
+3386 
-3391 LRTCFAREEGEP
+3391 
-3403 IQVIQPHADLTVSY
+3403 
-3417 HDLREA
+3417 
-3423 KSIRHEAG
+3423 
-3431 NREQR
+3431 
-3436 AKDLSQAHASAPFD
+3436 
-3450 LSRDLPVRV
+3450 
-3459 LLLQLADEAHVV
+3459 
-3471 QVVMHHIAS
+3471 
-3480 DGWSVGVFLQELSAL
+3480 
-3495 YGSFIAEQGDPLAPL
+3495 
-3510 PLQYAD
+3510 
-3516 YAAWQRRWL
+3516 
-3525 ASGQLE
+3525 
-3531 KQGAFW
+3531 
-3537 QTNLSGAPTLLELPT
+3537 
-3552 DRPRPPKQLHAGA
+3552 HAGA

-3810 QVSRTREA
+3810 QVSRTPEA

-3867 GLLAILKAGGA
+3867 GLLAVLKAGGA

-3915 LAGAPPIADLHADAS
+3915 LAGAPPIADLQADAS

-3975 LWRALDEAIYRT
+3975 LWRALDEAIYRA

-4063 AFPQV
+4063 AYPQV

-4074 AIGEGMWSELASASS
+4074 AIGEGMWSELASVSS

-4166 FIDDPFVAGGRLYRT
+4166 FIDDPFVAGGRLYKT

-4253 PSLETS
+4253 PSPETS

-4544 YVELPDSHGDVAS
+4544 YVELPDGHGDVAS

-5664 RPDPLPPLPVQYAD
+5664 QPDPLPPLPVQYAD

-6237 RKVMEAGPPRHLLN
+6237 RKVLEAGPPRHLLN

>member
-1 MRIPP
+1 MTDMLDSSEISVRDDIDPVPGAAPERVLALTAGQYGIWLDQMLNPDLPCYILGAILRIDGTFDEALLTSVVNEVVNANDSLRAVLVSEGGSVRQRVLSDVELEIAHIDFSGSAHPHDSAWRYMRTAFDTAFALDGLLCDFRIVRESPSRTYWMYRCHHLVADGQSVSMICRMIVDLYNRRASADMARIEPTPSYFDSLDDDRKYAESSRYERDAQFWQDKFSSLPPPLLSSRSSEAAARPASFPDGQVNLTIERAKYDRLGRIAEASGCTIVHVMFGVLALYFSRAFQVDEVVIGMPVHNRSTAQQKRAIGMFASVVPIRIPVDGNERFVSLLNGVSAELRHCYRHQRFP
-6 NLIADGDEHI
+6 IAELNRRLGLVRTGRRQLFDLTLSFEKFPLDFYIGDVKLGLTSMRHRFEQTPITVNVQDYHEDQDLVMQFNYDVNAFSHAEVDNIGTRIGGLLDALIEHHDDMPVGMLPLLDEAERKQVVYAWNATERDYPIEQCIHQLFEAQVDRKPEAIALTFDGRRLSYAELNARANRLAHYLQARGVGPDRLVALCAERGIEMVVGLLAILKAGGAYVPLDPSHPPERLRRMLDDTNPVAVLVDDIGADALASFESHVAARSPRVHLSRDIAQWRACSPANPPTPRERAARRLAYVIYTSGSSGEPKGVMNEHRGVVNRLWWMQQTYALDERDAVLQKTPFSFDVSVWEFFWPLMSGARLVIAKPEGHKDPAYLSELIDRERVTTLHFVPSMLQAFLEDEGAARGCGSVKRVMCSGEALPPSLVKRFYRCLPDARLHNLYGPTEAAVDVTAWACDAEEGGASVPIGRPIANTRIYVLDGYGQPVPRGVAGELYIGGVQVARGYLNRPELTRERFVDDPFVAGGRLYKTGDLARWRTDGSLEYLGRNDFQVKIRGFRIELGEIEAQLAKVAGVRETVVLARDSGSPAGEKRLVAYYTGNADVAALREQATRHLPAYMVPSAYVRLDAWPLTPNGKLDRRALPAPADDAYARAEYEAPQGAKEEALAAIWKDLLPVERISRHDNFFELGGHSLLVIGLSEKLRAAGLHADVRVVYRASTLADLAAHLGTDNQDIRIPLNLIADGDEHI

-130 LDAGEGD
+130 LDAREGD

-264 RTLKPEL
+264 RRLKPEL

-322 SDRALGLFINTLP
+322 SARALGLFINTLP

-347 SVKGTH
+347 SVKETH

-403 GIELLDGHERTSYP
+403 GVELLDGHERTSYP
-417 LSVTVDD
+417 LSMTVDD

-501 FEAQVSRTR
+501 FEAQVSRTP

-548 VGLAL
+548 VGVAL

-868 GGRLYKTGDL
+868 GGRLYRTGDL
-878 ARWRTDGS
+878 ARWRTDGR

-926 RDSAAAVH
+926 RDSAAAV
-934 DSATEHAT
+934 
-942 PNALSPSLETSTATA
+942 
-957 AATATAT
+957 
-964 ATEKRLVAYYTGDA
+964 R
-978 DVAALRA
+978 
-985 QAAQHLPSYMVPSA
+985 
-999 YVRLD
+999 
-1004 AWPLTPNGKLDR
+1004 
-1016 RALPA
+1016 
-1021 PADDAYARAEYE
+1021 
-1033 APRGAKEEALAEI
+1033 
-1046 WRELLH
+1046 
-1052 VERVSRHDNFFEL
+1052 
-1065 GGHSL
+1065 
-1070 LAVQLVSRLRQALSV
+1070 
-1085 EVALGTVFDAPVL
+1085 
-1098 SALAERLEAE
+1098 
-1108 NTAVLPPIPLAPRDG
+1108 
-1123 RIALSLAQQRL
+1123 
-1134 WFLTQLEGVSE
+1134 
-1145 AYHMSGAVRLD
+1145 
-1156 GPLNRE
+1156 
-1162 VLQRALNRIVMRH
+1162 
-1175 EALRT
+1175 
-1180 CFAREEGEP
+1180 
-1189 IQVIQP
+1189 
-1195 HADLTVSY
+1195 
-1203 HDLREAKS
+1203 
-1211 IRHEAEN
+1211 
-1218 REQRAKDL
+1218 
-1226 SQAHASAPFDLSR
+1226 
-1239 DLPVRVLLLQ
+1239 
-1249 LADEAHVV
+1249 
-1257 QVVMH
+1257 
-1262 HIASDG
+1262 
-1268 WSVGVFLQELSAL
+1268 
-1281 YGSFIAEQGD
+1281 
-1291 PLAPLPLQ
+1291 
-1299 YADYAAWQRRWL
+1299 
-1311 ASGQLEKQGAFWQT
+1311 
-1325 NLSGAPTLLELPT
+1325 
-1338 DRPRPPKQSHAGASV
+1338 
-1353 EVKLGAALSE
+1353 
-1363 RVKRLSQRH
+1363 
-1372 GVTPYMTLL
+1372 
-1381 SSWAAVLSR
+1381 
-1390 LSGQEEVVIG
+1390 
-1400 SPVAGRNR
+1400 
-1408 TEVEALI
+1408 
-1415 GFFVNTLALRLDLS
+1415 
-1429 SEPTVGELLKRTKA
+1429 
-1443 QVLSAQAHQDLPFDQ
+1443 
-1458 VVERVKPPRSTAH
+1458 
-1471 PPLFQVMFVWQN
+1471 
-1483 MPAGELTIPGLTIRA
+1483 
-1498 VETPL
+1498 
-1503 QTAQFELTLS
+1503 
-1513 LREAGDDIVG
+1513 
-1523 HLNYASALFDEST
+1523 
-1536 VRRYVTY
+1536 
-1543 WRRLLEGMTAG
+1543 
-1554 AADQTIV
+1554 
-1561 GLPLLDEAERKQVVY
+1561 
-1576 AWNATER
+1576 
-1583 DYPIEQCIH
+1583 
-1592 QLFEAQVDR
+1592 
-1601 KPEAIALTF
+1601 
-1610 EGQRLS
+1610 
-1616 YAELN
+1616 
-1621 ARANRLAHY
+1621 
-1630 LQGRGVGPDRLVAL
+1630 
-1644 CAERGIEMVVGLLAI
+1644 
-1659 LKAGGAYVPLDP
+1659 
-1671 AYASD
+1671 
-1676 RLRGIVEDSQPALVL
+1676 
-1691 ADAVGRAALGE
+1691 
-1702 LDGALPVIDLETDAL
+1702 
-1717 RWREMPA
+1717 
-1724 TNPEVASQHVHHLA
+1724 
-1738 YVIYTSGSTGRPK
+1738 
-1751 GVMVEHAQVVRLFG
+1751 
-1765 ATQAWFG
+1765 
-1772 FDERDVWTLFHS
+1772 
-1784 HGFDFSVWEM
+1784 
-1794 WGALL
+1794 
-1799 HGGRLVIVPTEVTRT
+1799 
-1814 PSAFFALLCA
+1814 
-1824 EGVTVLNQTPSAF
+1824 
-1837 QALMSAQEEREEAA
+1837 
-1851 GNIERANVVAHRLR
+1851 
-1865 YVIFGGEALE
+1865 
-1875 PRTLASWYARHGE
+1875 
-1888 RTQLVNMYGITETTV
+1888 
-1903 HVTYCALRAEDAMRL
+1903 
-1918 GASPIGVRIP
+1918 
-1928 DLQLY
+1928 
-1933 VLDARREPVPM
+1933 
-1944 GVTGELYVGGA
+1944 
-1955 GVARG
+1955 
-1960 YLNRPELTRE
+1960 
-1970 RFIDDPFVAGGR
+1970 
-1982 LYKTGDLARWRTD
+1982 
-1995 GSLEYLG
+1995 
-2002 RNDFQVKIRG
+2002 
-2012 FRIELGEIEA
+2012 
-2022 QLAKVTGVREVVV
+2022 
-2035 LARDSAAEMR
+2035 
-2045 DNATP
+2045 
-2050 NAPMPKSSSETE
+2050 
-2062 KRLVAY
+2062 
-2068 YTGDA
+2068 
-2073 DVAALRA
+2073 
-2080 QAAQHLP
+2080 
-2087 SYMVPSAYVRL
+2087 
-2098 DAWPLT
+2098 
-2104 PNGKLDRRALPAPA
+2104 
-2118 DDAYARAEYEAPQ
+2118 
-2131 GAKEEALAAIW
+2131 
-2142 RELLH
+2142 
-2147 VERVS
+2147 
-2152 RHDNFFEL
+2152 
-2160 GGHSLLAIGVIE
+2160 
-2172 RMRREGLHTDV
+2172 
-2183 RSIFN
+2183 
-2188 AQTLS
+2188 
-2193 DLAARAQT
+2193 
-2201 DDRSIQAPP
+2201 
-2210 NLIPARATRITPD
+2210 
-2223 MLPLVALTQT
+2223 
-2233 QIDMLA
+2233 
-2239 VQVEGGA
+2239 
-2246 ANIQDIYPLAPLQE
+2246 
-2260 GMVFHHLLHA
+2260 
-2270 ESDAYMEAY
+2270 
-2279 FVGFRT
+2279 
-2285 RARLDRFLDAL
+2285 
-2296 RMIVDRHDILR
+2296 
-2307 TGFFWEGLEQPVQI
+2307 
-2321 VQRRVRLPIEFVDL
+2321 
-2335 DPADGD
+2335 
-2341 VLRQLEARHD
+2341 
-2351 PRAHRLDIRRPALL
+2351 
-2365 SCHAA
+2365 
-2370 HDPAAGRWLLCVMAH
+2370 
-2385 HLAIDNT
+2385 
-2392 SLKLLVAEEQ
+2392 
-2402 AIEQGGFDALPPA
+2402 
-2415 PSFRNFIAQIASG
+2415 
-2428 VDRRE
+2428 
-2433 HEAFFSAMLG
+2433 
-2443 DIDSPTHPFGLQDV
+2443 
-2457 QGDGREIAEFQQRLS
+2457 
-2472 PELSKA
+2472 
-2478 IRVCTRRLG
+2478 
-2487 VSPASLMHLAWA
+2487 
-2499 MVLSRAT
+2499 
-2506 GRREAVFGTVLF
+2506 
-2518 GRMQGGERGMGM
+2518 
-2530 FINTLPIRI
+2530 
-2539 DVDERYVAE
+2539 
-2548 CLAHTHER
+2548 
-2556 VVQLIY
+2556 
-2562 HEHAPLALAL
+2562 
-2572 RCSGLP
+2572 
-2578 ARQALFSSLLN
+2578 
-2589 YRHSE
+2589 
-2594 QAARPPR
+2594 
-2601 DDDDIQYL
+2601 
-2609 DGNERTNYPLTVSID
+2609 
-2624 DLGEAFS
+2624 
-2631 VTVQARH
+2631 
-2638 PASPERIRAFMETA
+2638 
-2652 LEQLVRALDGTSGIA
+2652 
-2667 APGVVMPRIAVR
+2667 
-2679 DIDVLPSE
+2679 
-2687 ERHRL
+2687 
-2692 LVEWN
+2692 
-2697 DTAADY
+2697 
-2703 PQDQCL
+2703 
-2709 HRLFEAQAARHPD
+2709 
-2722 TIALIADGEPVGYA
+2722 
-2736 ELNRRANRLAR
+2736 
-2747 HLSARGLQPDQR
+2747 
-2759 VAICIDRGIDMV
+2759 
-2771 VAMLAVLKAGGAYVP
+2771 
-2786 LDPAYPSERLDYLL
+2786 
-2800 RDCAPVALLTHAR
+2800 
-2813 LGASMQTRI
+2813 
-2822 VLALARLDT
+2822 
-2831 GCALIDLESDADA
+2831 
-2844 WRHERDDDPP
+2844 
-2854 PSGLTPRH
+2854 
-2862 LAYVIYTSGST
+2862 
-2873 GQPKG
+2873 
-2878 VMVEHRSVCNL
+2878 
-2889 VAWHAGAF
+2889 
-2897 DVGTGCRSASVAG
+2897 
-2910 VAFDATTWEVWA
+2910 
-2922 ALCNGGCLSLAPG
+2922 
-2935 DAASDPQALLRWW
+2935 
-2948 RAQELDV
+2948 
-2955 GFLVTPLAELA
+2955 
-2966 YATGQSN
+2966 
-2973 AGMRTLLIG
+2973 
-2982 GDRLSRWPDSMPPG
+2982 
-2996 QMLVNN
+2996 
-3002 YGPTEAT
+3002 
-3009 VVATSGRLQPGEA
+3009 
-3022 TPPIGRP
+3022 
-3029 IANTRVYVLDA
+3029 
-3040 WLRPAPIGVAGELY
+3040 
-3054 IGGVQVARGYL
+3054 
-3065 NRPEL
+3065 
-3070 TRERFIDDPFVAGG
+3070 
-3084 RLYKTGDLARWRTDG
+3084 
-3099 SLEYLG
+3099 
-3105 RNDFQVKI
+3105 
-3113 RGFRIELGEIEAQLA
+3113 
-3128 KVAGVREVVVLARDS
+3128 
-3143 AAEVHDSATEHA
+3143 DSATEHA

-3169 TAAATATATATEKRL
+3169 TAAATATATAT
-3184 VAYYKGDADVA
+3184 
-3195 ALRAQ
+3195 
-3200 AAQHLPSYMVPSAY
+3200 
-3214 VRLDAWPLTPNGKLD
+3214 
-3229 RRALPAPA
+3229 AP
-3237 DDAYARAEYEAPQ
+3237 
-3250 GAKEEALAA
+3250 
-3259 IWRELLHVERV
+3259 
-3270 SRHDNFFELGGHS
+3270 
-3283 LLAVQLVSRL
+3283 
-3293 RQALSVE
+3293 
-3300 VALGTV
+3300 
-3306 FDAPV
+3306 
-3311 LSALAERLEAENTAV
+3311 
-3326 LPPIPLTPRD
+3326 
-3336 GRIALSL
+3336 
-3343 AQQRLWFLTQ
+3343 
-3353 LEGVSEAYHMSGA
+3353 
-3366 VRLDGPLN
+3366 
-3374 REVLQRALNRIV
+3374 
-3386 MRHEA
+3386 
-3391 LRTCFAREEGEP
+3391 
-3403 IQVIQPHADLTVSY
+3403 
-3417 HDLREA
+3417 
-3423 KSIRHEAG
+3423 
-3431 NREQR
+3431 
-3436 AKDLSQAHASAPFD
+3436 
-3450 LSRDLPVRV
+3450 
-3459 LLLQLADEAHVV
+3459 
-3471 QVVMHHIAS
+3471 
-3480 DGWSVGVFLQELSAL
+3480 
-3495 YGSFIAEQGDPLAPL
+3495 
-3510 PLQYAD
+3510 
-3516 YAAWQRRWL
+3516 
-3525 ASGQLE
+3525 
-3531 KQGAFW
+3531 
-3537 QTNLSGAPTLLELPT
+3537 
-3552 DRPRPPKQLHAGA
+3552 
-3565 SVEVKLGAAL
+3565 
-3575 SERVKR
+3575 
-3581 LSQRHG
+3581 
-3587 VTPYM
+3587 
-3592 TLLSSWA
+3592 
-3599 AVLSRLSGQEE
+3599 
-3610 VVIGS
+3610 
-3615 PVAGRNRTEV
+3615 
-3625 EPLIGFF
+3625 
-3632 VNTLALRLDLS
+3632 
-3643 SEPTVGELLKRT
+3643 
-3655 KAQVL
+3655 
-3660 SAQAHQDLP
+3660 
-3669 FDQVVE
+3669 
-3675 RVKPP
+3675 
-3680 RSTAHPPLFQ
+3680 
-3690 VMFVWQN
+3690 
-3697 AHEGSLQIPGLRLS
+3697 
-3711 TWGDPLTMAPFE
+3711 
-3723 LTLAVREHQ
+3723 
-3732 DDIACTLTYATSL
+3732 
-3745 FDRATV
+3745 
-3751 ERYLGHWLR
+3751 
-3760 QLDAMAT
+3760 
-3767 DADPVVTGLP
+3767 
-3777 LLGEAERA
+3777 
-3785 QVLHGWNETGRA
+3785 
-3797 YARDACLHQLFEA
+3797 
-3810 QVSRTREA
+3810 
-3818 AAVICGDETL
+3818 
-3828 SYTDLDARANR
+3828 
-3839 LAHYLRGQ
+3839 
-3847 GVGPDTRVGLALGRG
+3847 
-3862 VEMMT
+3862 
-3867 GLLAILKAGGA
+3867 
-3878 YVPLDPGYAS
+3878 
-3888 ERLRAILDDS
+3888 
-3898 RPAIVLADAA
+3898 
-3908 GRTALDA
+3908 
-3915 LAGAPPIADLHADAS
+3915 
-3930 RWSALPSTP
+3930 
-3939 PRVEGLTPRHL
+3939 
-3950 AYVIYTSGSTGQPK
+3950 
-3964 GVMVEHASVVN
+3964 
-3975 LWRALDEAIYRT
+3975 
-3987 HPSAR
+3987 
-3992 RVSLNAS
+3992 
-3999 IAFDS
+3999 
-4004 LVKQWVQLLSGRTLV
+4004 
-4019 VVPEPVRF
+4019 
-4027 DGRRL
+4027 
-4032 LDAIG
+4032 
-4037 RDRIDVFDC
+4037 
-4046 TPSQL
+4046 
-4051 ALIEGARGPEDE
+4051 
-4063 AFPQV
+4063 
-4068 TLVGGE
+4068 
-4074 AIGEGMWSELASASS
+4074 
-4089 RTYYNVYGPT
+4089 
-4099 ECTVDATLAR
+4099 
-4109 ITAEHA
+4109 
-4115 PHIGGPLANVR
+4115 
-4126 AYVLN
+4126 
-4131 ERLSPA
+4131 
-4137 PVGVRGEL
+4137 
-4145 YIGGAGVARG
+4145 
-4155 YLNRPELTRER
+4155 
-4166 FIDDPFVAGGRLYRT
+4166 
-4181 GDLARWRTDGSLEYL
+4181 
-4196 GRNDFQ
+4196 
-4202 VKIRGFRIELG
+4202 
-4213 EIEAQLAKV
+4213 
-4222 TGVREVVV
+4222 
-4230 LARDSASAV
+4230 
-4239 HDSATEHAAPDALS
+4239 
-4253 PSLETS
+4253 
-4259 TATAAA
+4259 
-4265 TATATATATEKRL
+4265 EKRL

-4357 LLQVDRISRHDNFF
+4357 LLQVDQISRHDNFF

-4615 AFEQGRGDALPPA
+4615 AFEQGCGDALPPA

-5018 ALRDDWRDA
+5018 ARRDDWRDA
-5027 GAPVVL
+5027 GVPVVL

-5050 AAAGRDARTLS
+5050 DAGRDARTLS

-5495 AIPKA
+5495 AIPKV

-5664 RPDPLPPLPVQYAD
+5664 QPDPLPPLPVQYAD

-5755 VFAAWSVLLSR
+5755 VLAAWSVLLSR

-6237 RKVMEAGPPRHLLN
+6237 RKVLEAGPPRHLLN

>member
-1 MRIPP
+1 MNVNSLLDLLQRKNIRIHVDRDELVVRAPRGAL
-6 NLIADGDEHI
+6 NAELTQALKKSKAELIDVLRRRGAQASPDPVRI

-76 LAFRGR
+76 LAFRSR

-130 LDAGEGD
+130 LDAREGD
-137 IVRQLEAR
+137 IVRQLETR

-203 RVEDLPR
+203 RAEDLPQ

-347 SVKGTH
+347 SVKETH

-403 GIELLDGHERTSYP
+403 GVELLDGHERTNYP
-417 LSVTVDD
+417 VSVDIDD
-424 HERDFT
+424 HGDDFKIRAQAAASVDPARVCDFLEVALTRLVDALERDPHGALRQLD
-430 IVAKVCERIGP
+430 ILPEVEREEVVRRWNAGEKARP
-441 QRVCELMEL
+441 SRLCLHELFERQ
-450 ALEQLTRALSANPGG
+450 AARAPDAIAVIQDERALTY
-465 ELAEL
+465 AEL
-470 DVLPAAERT
+470 NR
-479 QVLHGWNE
+479 
-487 TGRAYARDACLHQL
+487 C
-501 FEAQVSRTR
+501 
-510 EAAAVICG
+510 
-518 DETLSYTDLDARAN
+518 AN

-537 LRGQGVGPDTR
+537 LR
-548 VGLAL
+548 A
-553 GRGVEMMTGLLAILK
+553 RGVRGGDRVALYARRSPELLIGMLATLK

-576 DPGYASERL
+576 DPGYPAERL
-585 RAILDDSRPAI
+585 THMLLDSAPVV
-596 VLADAAGRTALDALA
+596 VLRDAAASNDVLVRLNA
-611 GAPPIA
+611 GTPIL
-617 DLHADASRWSALP
+617 DLHADDERWSAQP
-630 STPPRVEGLTPRHL
+630 SGNLKLCGSHEPDVGARRL

-650 SGSTGQPKGVM
+650 SGSTGAPKGVM

-669 LWRALDEAIY
+669 QIGALTEYLELDA
-679 RTHPSARRVSLN
+679 SDRVLQFSN
-691 ASIAFD
+691 IAFD
-697 SLVKQWVQLLSGRT
+697 ASVEEIFATLSCGATLVLRTDRWLADAETFWALCGAQRISIVDLPAQFFGQLALSGRRAVPT
-711 LVVVPEPVRFD
+711 GVRCVV
-722 GRRLLDAI
+722 I
-730 GRDRI
+730 
-735 DVFDC
+735 
-740 TPSQLALIEGAR
+740 
-752 GPEDEAYPQVTLVGG
+752 GG
-767 EAIGEGMWSELASA
+767 EAVGASA
-781 SSRTYYNVYGP
+781 LDAWFAEEGRRPRLFNTYGP
-792 TECTVDA
+792 TETTVSVTVHEVRGRHDD
-799 TLARI
+799 
-804 TAEHAP
+804 
-810 HIGGP
+810 
-815 LANVRA
+815 ANVIGRPIA
-821 YVLNERLS
+821 NTRVYVLDAWLR
-829 PAPVGV
+829 PAPIGV
-835 RGELYIG
+835 AGELYIG
-842 GAGVARGYL
+842 GVQVARGYL

-859 RFIDDPFVA
+859 RFIDDPFVT
-868 GGRLYKTGDL
+868 GGRLYRTGDL

-926 RDSAAAVH
+926 RDSAADTDQNA
-934 DSATEHAT
+934 DLNASATA
-942 PNALSPSLETSTATA
+942 NSS
-957 AATATAT
+957 
-964 ATEKRLVAYYTGDA
+964 EKRLVAYYTGDA

-1033 APRGAKEEALAEI
+1033 APQGAKEEALAAI

-1203 HDLREAKS
+1203 HDLREAEQS
-1211 IRHEAEN
+1211 
-1218 REQRAKDL
+1218 EQRAKDL

-1249 LADEAHVV
+1249 LEDEAHVV

-1543 WRRLLEGMTAG
+1543 WCRLLEGMTAG

-1630 LQGRGVGPDRLVAL
+1630 LQARGVGPDRLVAL

-1784 HGFDFSVWEM
+1784 YGFDFSVWEM

-1837 QALMSAQEEREEAA
+1837 QALMSAQEEREEAALKADVDAEAEAA

-2035 LARDSAAEMR
+2035 LARDSAAEVR

-2050 NAPMPKSSSETE
+2050 NVPTPKSSSETE

-2652 LEQLVRALDGTSGIA
+2652 LEQLVRALDGTSGVA
-2667 APGVVMPRIAVR
+2667 APGVVMPRIAVC

-2813 LGASMQTRI
+2813 LGASMQTRL

-2831 GCALIDLESDADA
+2831 GCALIDLESDAGA

-3084 RLYKTGDLARWRTDG
+3084 RLYRTGDLARWRTDG

-3128 KVAGVREVVVLARDS
+3128 KVADVREVVVLARDS

-3169 TAAATATATATEKRL
+3169 TAAATATATATATEKRL
-3184 VAYYKGDADVA
+3184 VAYYTGDADVA

-3300 VALGTV
+3300 VALSTV

-3311 LSALAERLEAENTAV
+3311 LSALASRLDDNTAAV
-3326 LPPIPLTPRD
+3326 LPPIPLAPRD

-3391 LRTCFAREEGEP
+3391 LRTCFVREEGEP
-3403 IQVIQPHADLTVSY
+3403 IQVIQPHADLTMSY

-3423 KSIRHEAG
+3423 ESIRHEAG

-3436 AKDLSQAHASAPFD
+3436 AKNLSQAHASAPFD

-3552 DRPRPPKQLHAGA
+3552 DRPRPPKQSHAGA

-3625 EPLIGFF
+3625 EALIGFF

-3690 VMFVWQN
+3690 VMFDWHN
-3697 AHEGSLQIPGLRLS
+3697 TPARALTMPGLTVSVASTETTTSQYDLVLS
-3711 TWGDPLTMAPFE
+3711 MQERNGDIVGHLN
-3723 LTLAVREHQ
+3723 
-3732 DDIACTLTYATSL
+3732 YATAL
-3745 FDRATV
+3745 FDEQTAR
-3751 ERYLGHWLR
+3751 RYARYWRRLLEGMTAGSANVSVAR
-3760 QLDAMAT
+3760 
-3767 DADPVVTGLP
+3767 LP
-3777 LLGEAERA
+3777 LLDEAERE
-3785 QVLHGWNETGRA
+3785 QVVHEWNATERA
-3797 YARDACLHQLFEA
+3797 YPIRQCIHQLFEA
-3810 QVSRTREA
+3810 QAARTPNA
-3818 AAVICGDETL
+3818 IAIAIGDERVTYAAL
-3828 SYTDLDARANR
+3828 NASANR
-3839 LAHYLRGQ
+3839 LARHLRAL
-3847 GVGPDTRVGLALGRG
+3847 GVVADTRVAVCIERG
-3862 VEMMT
+3862 APMMIA
-3867 GLLAILKAGGA
+3867 LLAIWKAGGA
-3878 YVPLDPGYAS
+3878 YVPLDPAYPRERIAYMLRDSAPIAVLTSRAS
-3888 ERLRAILDDS
+3888 RDLVASHLPDRAPLVVI
-3898 RPAIVLADAA
+3898 DAA
-3908 GRTALDA
+3908 ACPWDA
-3915 LAGAPPIADLHADAS
+3915 LSGDDLDPNDIELNA
-3930 RWSALPSTP
+3930 T
-3939 PRVEGLTPRHL
+3939 HL
-3950 AYVIYTSGSTGQPK
+3950 CYVIYTSGSTGQPK
-3964 GVMVEHASVVN
+3964 GVMIEHRNLVN
-3975 LWRALDEAIYRT
+3975 YT
-3987 HPSAR
+3987 
-3992 RVSLNAS
+3992 
-3999 IAFDS
+3999 
-4004 LVKQWVQLLSGRTLV
+4004 
-4019 VVPEPVRF
+4019 
-4027 DGRRL
+4027 
-4032 LDAIG
+4032 LDAIRWFG
-4037 RDRIDVFDC
+4037 LGPGETVLQQNSLNFDLSLEEIVPALSSGAALAPAVELFGAGGSARGHSARP
-4046 TPSQL
+4046 TMIHLTAAHWQQL
-4051 ALIEGARGPEDE
+4051 VGEWHRAGARPAAALEGVRLVN
-4063 AFPQV
+4063 V
-4068 TLVGGE
+4068 TGDALSPHKLE
-4074 AIGEGMWSELASASS
+4074 QWDAIRPAHTRLIN
-4089 RTYYNVYGPT
+4089 TYGPT
-4099 ECTVDATLAR
+4099 E
-4109 ITAEHA
+4109 ITISCSAAYVRHA
-4115 PHIGGPLANVR
+4115 PGMSRVSIGRPFANSRMYLLDARGEPV
-4126 AYVLN
+4126 
-4131 ERLSPA
+4131 
-4137 PVGVRGEL
+4137 PVGVTGEL
-4145 YIGGAGVARG
+4145 YIGGDGVARG
-4155 YLNRPELTRER
+4155 YLNRPELSAER
-4166 FIDDPFVAGGRLYRT
+4166 FVDDPFRPGSRMYKT
-4181 GDLARWRTDGSLEYL
+4181 GDLACRRGDGEIEFV

-4202 VKIRGFRIELG
+4202 VKVRGFRVELSEVETRLAAVDG
-4213 EIEAQLAKV
+4213 VQEIA
-4222 TGVREVVV
+4222 V
-4230 LARDSASAV
+4230 LARED
-4239 HDSATEHAAPDALS
+4239 APG
-4253 PSLETS
+4253 
-4259 TATAAA
+4259 
-4265 TATATATATEKRL
+4265 EKRL
-4278 VAYYTGDADVAALRA
+4278 VAYYTGAAEMAALREC
-4293 QAAQHLP
+4293 AARDLP
-4300 SYMVP
+4300 AYMMP
-4305 SAYVRLDAWPLTP
+4305 AAYVCLPALPLTP
-4318 NGKLDRRALPAPA
+4318 NGKLDRNALPPPA
-4331 DDAYARAEYEAPQG
+4331 HDADSNRGYEAPQG
-4345 AKEEALAEIWRD
+4345 DIEETLARIWEQ
-4357 LLQVDRISRHDNFF
+4357 LLERERVGRHDNFF
-4371 QLGGH
+4371 DLGGH
-4376 SLLAISLGDMMRE
+4376 SLLTVSLIERMRQAD
-4389 RGLHADVRTLF
+4389 LHADV
-4400 NAETLAALAAQSGTD
+4400 AAL
-4415 SIDVDVPPNLIP
+4415 
-4427 VGAARITPDMLPLVA
+4427 
-4442 LTQPQIDAIAQQVDG
+4442 
-4457 GATNVQDI
+4457 
-4465 YPLAPLQEGMLFH
+4465 F
-4478 HLLHTQGDL
+4478 
-4487 YLEPHLLAFRTR
+4487 
-4499 ERLER
+4499 
-4504 FLSAL
+4504 
-4509 QCVIDRHDVLRTGF
+4509 
-4523 FWEGV
+4523 
-4528 PQPVQVVW
+4528 
-4536 RRARLPVE
+4536 
-4544 YVELPDSHGDVAS
+4544 
-4557 QLEARCDP
+4557 
-4565 RRHRIDIGRAPLV
+4565 
-4578 HCHVAHDARNDRWVL
+4578 
-4593 GVLTHHLVSD
+4593 
-4603 HTTLALLAEEAQ
+4603 TTS
-4615 AFEQGRGDALPPA
+4615 
-4628 VPFRNFVAHARLGT
+4628 T
-4642 SEREHEAFFRE
+4642 
-4653 MLGDVDEPTAPFGLL
+4653 
-4668 DVQGDGSAIVEHR
+4668 
-4681 RALAPGLSRS
+4681 
-4691 VRAHARRLGVSA
+4691 
-4703 ASVMHV
+4703 
-4709 AWSLVLAR
+4709 
-4717 TANRRDVVFGT
+4717 
-4728 VLFGRMQGGAHAHRT
+4728 
-4743 MGLFMNTLPV
+4743 
-4753 RIALDESDVE
+4753 
-4763 TSLIAT
+4763 
-4769 HDRLARLLRHEHAPL
+4769 
-4784 ALAQRCSAVP
+4784 
-4794 AQAPL
+4794 
-4799 FTSLLNYRYSPHEEQ
+4799 
-4814 GDATDDDVQFIAA
+4814 
-4827 RERNNYPLTMIV
+4827 
-4839 DDTGEGFALTAQ
+4839 
-4851 VDASID
+4851 
-4857 AARVC
+4857 
-4862 AFMHTALEQLVRALD
+4862 
-4877 DARGA
+4877 
-4882 VLAELDVLPADEHRC
+4882 LAELA
-4897 VVSACNDTDAEL
+4897 ACTTKLKE
-4909 PGVDFVDRRFE
+4909 
-4920 AQAARTPEAIA
+4920 I
-4931 VACGAH
+4931 
-4937 ALSYA
+4937 
-4942 ALNRRANRLAHY
+4942 
-4954 LRAHGAGPER
+4954 
-4964 VVALALERSVDMM
+4964 
-4977 VGLLGI
+4977 LL
-4983 LKSGSA
+4983 
-4989 YLPLDPAYPAERLA
+4989 
-5003 YIVDDAR
+5003 
-5010 PALLLTEA
+5010 
-5018 ALRDDWRDA
+5018 
-5027 GAPVVL
+5027 
-5033 LDADGPAIDA
+5033 
-5043 CPDHNPD
+5043 
-5050 AAAGRDARTLS
+5050 
-5061 SLAYVI
+5061 
-5067 YTSGSTGRPKG
+5067 
-5078 VMIEHRNLA
+5078 
-5087 NLLGA
+5087 
-5092 MGEQPGIGAHD
+5092 
-5103 VLLAVTSLSFDIAA
+5103 
-5117 LELFLPLLHGAR
+5117 
-5129 AVIAARDDAADPARL
+5129 
-5144 AHLIESSGASLMQAT
+5144 
-5159 PSTWRMLAQHGWP
+5159 
-5172 RSARPLTL
+5172 
-5180 LCGGEALPPALAERL
+5180 
-5195 LAHVPAIWNLYGP
+5195 
-5208 TETTV
+5208 
-5213 WSTVRRVTTPVV
+5213 
-5225 DIGGPIANTQVY
+5225 
-5237 VLDERLRPA
+5237 
-5246 PIGVAGELYIGG
+5246 
-5258 AGVARGYL
+5258 
-5266 NRPELTR
+5266 
-5273 ERFVDDPFRRGGR
+5273 
-5286 LYRTGDLARR
+5286 
-5296 RADGNLEYL
+5296 
-5305 GRNDFQVKIRGFR
+5305 
-5318 IELGEIEAQL
+5318 
-5328 AKAHGVQGV
+5328 
-5337 ALAARDTPT
+5337 
-5346 ADKRLV
+5346 
-5352 AYYVGDASA
+5352 
-5361 AALREHAAARL
+5361 
-5372 PAYMVPAA
+5372 
-5380 YVRLA
+5380 
-5385 AWPLTPNGKLDRAA
+5385 
-5399 LPAPDD
+5399 
-5405 EAYARAEYEAPRGE
+5405 
-5419 HECKLAAIWR
+5419 
-5429 AVLQVE
+5429 
-5435 RIGRHDDFFE
+5435 
-5445 LGGHSLLA
+5445 
-5453 VRAVTAMRDAFGSD
+5453 
-5467 TSLRDLFAR
+5467 
-5476 PVLKD
+5476 
-5481 LAEHASTAA
+5481 
-5490 RARDA
+5490 
-5495 AIPKA
+5495 
-5500 ARGEPA
+5500 
-5506 PMSFAQQRLWFLARM
+5506 
-5521 GGLGDAYHM
+5521 
-5530 PIAVRLRGALDVDA
+5530 
-5544 LQRALSRIVSRHDA
+5544 
-5558 LRTTFALEGEQPV
+5558 
-5571 QRVHADDGA
+5571 
-5580 GLRLRID
+5580 
-5587 DLRGCAD
+5587 
-5594 AGARR
+5594 
-5599 ARILAGQASEP
+5599 
-5610 FDLARGPLVRGALVR
+5610 
-5625 EADDVHTLCVTIHHI
+5625 
-5640 VSDGW
+5640 
-5645 SIDVFC
+5645 
-5651 RELSELYRAFAGG
+5651 
-5664 RPDPLPPLPVQYAD
+5664 
-5678 YAAWQQRGIGGA
+5678 
-5690 ALHAQAE
+5690 
-5697 YWRDALAGAP
+5697 
-5707 TLLELPTD
+5707 
-5715 RPRPPQPD
+5715 
-5723 YAGATV
+5723 
-5729 GLALDAPLT
+5729 
-5738 AGLRALARR
+5738 
-5747 HGATLFMT
+5747 
-5755 VFAAWSVLLSR
+5755 
-5766 LSRQTDV
+5766 
-5773 VIGTPSAN
+5773 
-5781 RGHAQIEG
+5781 
-5789 LIGFFVNTI
+5789 
-5798 ALRVDLDGAPT
+5798 
-5809 VAELLA
+5809 
-5815 RVKARTLAAQQHQDI
+5815 
-5830 PFEHVVERVQPARSL
+5830 
-5845 SHSPVFQAMF
+5845 
-5855 AWQHASRG
+5855 
-5863 EMRLEGLR
+5863 
-5871 AEPLDD
+5871 
-5877 AARTIAKFD
+5877 
-5886 LTLSLRESGDAID
+5886 
-5899 GGLEYASALFER
+5899 
-5911 ATIERFAGYLR
+5911 
-5922 RLLEGMV
+5922 
-5929 ADDTQRVDALPMLS
+5929 
-5943 RDERRDLIE
+5943 
-5952 RRNATAR
+5952 
-5959 PYPANSGVH
+5959 
-5968 RLFEAQAARTPDAT
+5968 
-5982 AIVDGA
+5982 
-5988 TTLDYRALDARANR
+5988 
-6002 IAHALAHAGVRAGD
+6002 
-6016 RVALHLEPSIGL
+6016 
-6028 VAAQLAVLK
+6028 
-6037 LGAAYVPVDVGNP
+6037 
-6050 PARKAFVA
+6050 
-6058 QDSGARLVLGDA
+6058 
-6070 ALDWPA
+6070 
-6076 AAGVPQRD
+6076 
-6084 LAALLAGPWPS
+6084 
-6095 DAPARAPQCGGDTP
+6095 
-6109 AYVMYT
+6109 
-6115 SGSSGQ
+6115 
-6121 PKGVLVTH
+6121 
-6129 RGIARLAV
+6129 
-6137 NSGYATFDAS
+6137 
-6147 DRFAFASNP
+6147 
-6156 AFDASTFEVWTALL
+6156 
-6170 NGASIGI
+6170 
-6177 VKRDDLLDLGALA
+6177 
-6190 GKLSSIGVTCLFLT
+6190 
-6204 TALFNRCV
+6204 
-6212 SFDPAMFARLR
+6212 
-6223 CVISGGE
+6223 
-6230 RADPAVY
+6230 
-6237 RKVMEAGPPRHLLN
+6237 
-6251 AYGPTETTTFA
+6251 
-6262 AVWEAEPRTLA
+6262 
-6273 AQAAPIGRPIGN
+6273 
-6285 TSVYVLDAYGAPV
+6285 
-6298 PVGVTGEIHIGGPG
+6298 
-6312 VAQGYLNRPA
+6312 
-6322 LSAERFV
+6322 
-6329 RDPFVGGDARM
+6329 
-6340 YRTGDLGRWRPDGM
+6340 
-6354 LDCIGRA
+6354 
-6361 DFQVKI
+6361 
-6367 RGFRIELGEIEA
+6367 
-6379 CLLEHGAL
+6379 
-6387 AQAAVL
+6387 
-6393 ARDDGGDGGKT
+6393 
-6404 LVAYYV
+6404 
-6410 PRAGHEDGAPALRAH
+6410 
-6425 LAARLPEYMVPAA
+6425 
-6438 YVRLPAMPLTPNGK
+6438 
-6452 LERRAL
+6452 
-6458 PAPDERSYVRRD
+6458 
-6470 YAAPQGEIETTLA
+6470 
-6483 RIWAELFGIERVGR
+6483 
-6497 HDGFFELGGH
+6497 
-6507 SLLAVR
+6507 
-6513 MVARVHDVLGVEVP
+6513 
-6527 LRALFADPV
+6527 
-6536 LHVFASAVAR
+6536 
-6546 ASTRQASSNLVA
+6546 
-6558 FRSAGTAAPLF
+6558 
-6569 FIHSGLGEIGFV
+6569 
-6581 GDLLPG
+6581 
-6587 IAPEIP
+6587 
-6593 VYGFA
+6593 
-6598 AVGFLAG
+6598 
-6605 ETPHATIEEMAAQ
+6605 
-6618 YVDAMRRVQPHGPYR
+6618 
-6633 LAGWCAGGNIAFEMA
+6633 
-6648 HQLIAADETVEFLCM
+6648 
-6663 IDSPTSAPIDRS
+6663 
-6675 VTACVLARIP
+6675 
-6685 DDIPEALRTRL
+6685 
-6696 HALGDA
+6696 
-6702 FDVRGMLHACQA
+6702 
-6714 AGMLPIDLPTGLME
+6714 
-6728 RHVAVQYAIKHAKL
+6728 
-6742 NYVPP
+6742 
-6747 RLPVDVIHFV
+6747 
-6757 AQDEPMWRNGWAM
+6757 
-6770 DGWHDV
+6770 
-6776 ADRVICLPA
+6776 
-6785 SGDHMTMV
+6785 
-6793 AAPHAEQLGRR
+6793 
-6804 ITEALAVHGGPRA
+6804 
-6817 DGAERGYAPRIA
+6817 
-6829 IQTAPRDARAPTLF
+6829 
-6843 CIPGAGASVTTFST
+6843 
-6857 LARHLPATFSVDGL
+6857 
-6871 QPRGLCGTMVPYL
+6871 
-6884 DVETAARAYLRSIR
+6884 
-6898 KAAPRGPYHLV
+6898 
-6909 GHSFGGW
+6909 
-6916 VAYEIACRLQ
+6916 
-6926 EQGERV
+6926 
-6932 ATLMLLDTERP
+6932 
-6943 GATDIVRGR
+6943 
-6952 KTRVDALAKLV
+6952 
-6963 ELYEMHLGRPLGVSR
+6963 
-6978 DDLAALAHDAQ
+6978 
-6989 IEHLRAA
+6989 
-6996 LVRAKILPPSVHP
+6996 
-7009 NVLLGVVR
+7009 
-7017 VLEMNVNTPYRPA
+7017 
-7030 GLYAGTMHVVLI
+7030 
-7042 ANAKA
+7042 
-7047 DADLDAWRDEQAEQ
+7047 
-7061 WRGLADD
+7061 
-7068 VRIVRAGGN
+7068 
-7077 HMTMLQPPHAASI
+7077 
-7090 AALLERT
+7090 
-7097 AGAPARLAQVH
+7097 

>member
-1 MRIPP
+1 MNVNSLLDLLQRKNIRIHVDRDELVVRAPRGAL
-6 NLIADGDEHI
+6 NAELTQALKKSKAELIDVLRRRGAQASPDPVRI

-76 LAFRGR
+76 LAFRSR

-130 LDAGEGD
+130 LDAREGD

-203 RVEDLPR
+203 RVEDLPQ
-210 PAPFR
+210 PEPFR

-322 SDRALGLFINTLP
+322 SDRSLGLFINTLP

-403 GIELLDGHERTSYP
+403 GIELLDGHERTNYP
-417 LSVTVDD
+417 VSVDIDD
-424 HERDFT
+424 HGDDFKMRAQAAASVDPARVCDFLEVALTRLVDALERDPHGALRQLD
-430 IVAKVCERIGP
+430 ILPEVEREEVVRRWNAGEKARP
-441 QRVCELMEL
+441 SRLCLHELFERQ
-450 ALEQLTRALSANPGG
+450 AARAPDAIAVIQDERALTY
-465 ELAEL
+465 AEL
-470 DVLPAAERT
+470 NR
-479 QVLHGWNE
+479 
-487 TGRAYARDACLHQL
+487 C
-501 FEAQVSRTR
+501 
-510 EAAAVICG
+510 
-518 DETLSYTDLDARAN
+518 AN

-537 LRGQGVGPDTR
+537 LR
-548 VGLAL
+548 A
-553 GRGVEMMTGLLAILK
+553 RGVREDDRVALYARRSPELLIGMLATLK

-576 DPGYASERL
+576 DPGYPAERL
-585 RAILDDSRPAI
+585 THMLLDSAPVV
-596 VLADAAGRTALDALA
+596 VLRDAAASDDVLVRLSA
-611 GAPPIA
+611 GTPIL
-617 DLHADASRWSALP
+617 DLHADDERWSAQP
-630 STPPRVEGLTPRHL
+630 SGNLKLCGSHEPDVGARRL

-650 SGSTGQPKGVM
+650 SGSTGAPKGVM

-669 LWRALDEAIY
+669 QIGALTEYLELDA
-679 RTHPSARRVSLN
+679 SDRVLQFSN
-691 ASIAFD
+691 IAFD
-697 SLVKQWVQLLSGRT
+697 ASVEEIFATLSCGATLVLRTDRWLADAETFWALCGAQRISIVDLPAQFFGQLALSGRRAVPT
-711 LVVVPEPVRFD
+711 GVRCVV
-722 GRRLLDAI
+722 I
-730 GRDRI
+730 
-735 DVFDC
+735 
-740 TPSQLALIEGAR
+740 
-752 GPEDEAYPQVTLVGG
+752 GG
-767 EAIGEGMWSELASA
+767 EAVGASA
-781 SSRTYYNVYGP
+781 LDAWFAEAGRRPRLFNTYGP
-792 TECTVDA
+792 TETTVSVTVHEVRGRHDD
-799 TLARI
+799 
-804 TAEHAP
+804 
-810 HIGGP
+810 
-815 LANVRA
+815 ANVIGRPIA
-821 YVLNERLS
+821 NTRVYVLDAWLR
-829 PAPVGV
+829 PAPIGV
-835 RGELYIG
+835 AGELYIG
-842 GAGVARGYL
+842 GVQVARGYL

-859 RFIDDPFVA
+859 RFIDDPFVT
-868 GGRLYKTGDL
+868 GGRLYRTGDL

-926 RDSAAAVH
+926 RDSAADTDQNA
-934 DSATEHAT
+934 DLNASATA
-942 PNALSPSLETSTATA
+942 NSS
-957 AATATAT
+957 
-964 ATEKRLVAYYTGDA
+964 EKRLVAYYTGDA

-1033 APRGAKEEALAEI
+1033 APQGAKEEALAAI

-1203 HDLREAKS
+1203 HDLREAEQS
-1211 IRHEAEN
+1211 
-1218 REQRAKDL
+1218 EQRAKDL

-1249 LADEAHVV
+1249 LEDEAHVV

-1543 WRRLLEGMTAG
+1543 WCRLLEGMTAG

-1630 LQGRGVGPDRLVAL
+1630 LQERGVGPGRLVAL

-1784 HGFDFSVWEM
+1784 YGFDFSVWEM

-1982 LYKTGDLARWRTD
+1982 LYRTGDLARWRTD
-1995 GSLEYLG
+1995 G
-2002 RNDFQVKIRG
+2002 R
-2012 FRIELGEIEA
+2012 
-2022 QLAKVTGVREVVV
+2022 
-2035 LARDSAAEMR
+2035 
-2045 DNATP
+2045 
-2050 NAPMPKSSSETE
+2050 
-2062 KRLVAY
+2062 
-2068 YTGDA
+2068 
-2073 DVAALRA
+2073 
-2080 QAAQHLP
+2080 
-2087 SYMVPSAYVRL
+2087 
-2098 DAWPLT
+2098 
-2104 PNGKLDRRALPAPA
+2104 
-2118 DDAYARAEYEAPQ
+2118 
-2131 GAKEEALAAIW
+2131 
-2142 RELLH
+2142 
-2147 VERVS
+2147 
-2152 RHDNFFEL
+2152 
-2160 GGHSLLAIGVIE
+2160 
-2172 RMRREGLHTDV
+2172 
-2183 RSIFN
+2183 
-2188 AQTLS
+2188 
-2193 DLAARAQT
+2193 
-2201 DDRSIQAPP
+2201 
-2210 NLIPARATRITPD
+2210 
-2223 MLPLVALTQT
+2223 
-2233 QIDMLA
+2233 
-2239 VQVEGGA
+2239 
-2246 ANIQDIYPLAPLQE
+2246 
-2260 GMVFHHLLHA
+2260 
-2270 ESDAYMEAY
+2270 
-2279 FVGFRT
+2279 
-2285 RARLDRFLDAL
+2285 
-2296 RMIVDRHDILR
+2296 
-2307 TGFFWEGLEQPVQI
+2307 
-2321 VQRRVRLPIEFVDL
+2321 
-2335 DPADGD
+2335 
-2341 VLRQLEARHD
+2341 
-2351 PRAHRLDIRRPALL
+2351 
-2365 SCHAA
+2365 
-2370 HDPAAGRWLLCVMAH
+2370 
-2385 HLAIDNT
+2385 
-2392 SLKLLVAEEQ
+2392 
-2402 AIEQGGFDALPPA
+2402 
-2415 PSFRNFIAQIASG
+2415 
-2428 VDRRE
+2428 
-2433 HEAFFSAMLG
+2433 
-2443 DIDSPTHPFGLQDV
+2443 
-2457 QGDGREIAEFQQRLS
+2457 
-2472 PELSKA
+2472 
-2478 IRVCTRRLG
+2478 
-2487 VSPASLMHLAWA
+2487 
-2499 MVLSRAT
+2499 
-2506 GRREAVFGTVLF
+2506 
-2518 GRMQGGERGMGM
+2518 
-2530 FINTLPIRI
+2530 
-2539 DVDERYVAE
+2539 
-2548 CLAHTHER
+2548 
-2556 VVQLIY
+2556 
-2562 HEHAPLALAL
+2562 
-2572 RCSGLP
+2572 
-2578 ARQALFSSLLN
+2578 
-2589 YRHSE
+2589 
-2594 QAARPPR
+2594 
-2601 DDDDIQYL
+2601 
-2609 DGNERTNYPLTVSID
+2609 
-2624 DLGEAFS
+2624 
-2631 VTVQARH
+2631 
-2638 PASPERIRAFMETA
+2638 
-2652 LEQLVRALDGTSGIA
+2652 
-2667 APGVVMPRIAVR
+2667 
-2679 DIDVLPSE
+2679 
-2687 ERHRL
+2687 
-2692 LVEWN
+2692 
-2697 DTAADY
+2697 
-2703 PQDQCL
+2703 
-2709 HRLFEAQAARHPD
+2709 
-2722 TIALIADGEPVGYA
+2722 
-2736 ELNRRANRLAR
+2736 
-2747 HLSARGLQPDQR
+2747 
-2759 VAICIDRGIDMV
+2759 
-2771 VAMLAVLKAGGAYVP
+2771 
-2786 LDPAYPSERLDYLL
+2786 
-2800 RDCAPVALLTHAR
+2800 
-2813 LGASMQTRI
+2813 
-2822 VLALARLDT
+2822 
-2831 GCALIDLESDADA
+2831 
-2844 WRHERDDDPP
+2844 
-2854 PSGLTPRH
+2854 
-2862 LAYVIYTSGST
+2862 
-2873 GQPKG
+2873 
-2878 VMVEHRSVCNL
+2878 
-2889 VAWHAGAF
+2889 
-2897 DVGTGCRSASVAG
+2897 
-2910 VAFDATTWEVWA
+2910 
-2922 ALCNGGCLSLAPG
+2922 
-2935 DAASDPQALLRWW
+2935 
-2948 RAQELDV
+2948 
-2955 GFLVTPLAELA
+2955 
-2966 YATGQSN
+2966 
-2973 AGMRTLLIG
+2973 
-2982 GDRLSRWPDSMPPG
+2982 
-2996 QMLVNN
+2996 
-3002 YGPTEAT
+3002 
-3009 VVATSGRLQPGEA
+3009 
-3022 TPPIGRP
+3022 
-3029 IANTRVYVLDA
+3029 
-3040 WLRPAPIGVAGELY
+3040 
-3054 IGGVQVARGYL
+3054 
-3065 NRPEL
+3065 
-3070 TRERFIDDPFVAGG
+3070 
-3084 RLYKTGDLARWRTDG
+3084 
-3099 SLEYLG
+3099 LEYLG

-3143 AAEVHDSATEHA
+3143 AAEVRDSATEHA

-3169 TAAATATATATEKRL
+3169 TATATAAATAAATATATATATAPEKRL
-3184 VAYYKGDADVA
+3184 VAYYTGDADVT

-3200 AAQHLPSYMVPSAY
+3200 AAQNLPSYMVPSAY

-3311 LSALAERLEAENTAV
+3311 LSALAERLEAENTEV
-3326 LPPIPLTPRD
+3326 LPPIPLAPRD

-3403 IQVIQPHADLTVSY
+3403 IQVIQPHADLTMSY

-3423 KSIRHEAG
+3423 ESIRHEAG

-3625 EPLIGFF
+3625 EALIGFF

-3810 QVSRTREA
+3810 QVSRTPEA

-3867 GLLAILKAGGA
+3867 GLLAVLKAGGA

-3915 LAGAPPIADLHADAS
+3915 LAGAPPIADLQADAS

-3975 LWRALDEAIYRT
+3975 LWRALDEAIYRA

-4063 AFPQV
+4063 AYPQV

-4074 AIGEGMWSELASASS
+4074 AIGEGMWSELASVSS

-4166 FIDDPFVAGGRLYRT
+4166 FIDDPFVAGGRLYKT

-4253 PSLETS
+4253 PSPETS

-4544 YVELPDSHGDVAS
+4544 YVELPDGHGDVAS

-5664 RPDPLPPLPVQYAD
+5664 QPDPLPPLPVQYAD

-6237 RKVMEAGPPRHLLN
+6237 RKVLEAGPPRHLLN

>member
-1 MRIPP
+1 MNVNSLLDLLQRKNIRIHVDRDELVVRAPRGAL
-6 NLIADGDEHI
+6 NAELTQALKKSKTELIDVLRRRGAQASPDPVRI

-24 ALSQESIDALVTK
+24 ALSQEPIDALVTK

-76 LAFRGR
+76 LAFRSR

-130 LDAGEGD
+130 LDAREGD
-137 IVRQLEAR
+137 IVRQLETR

-189 LERVIEEARAIGQG
+189 LERVIEEARAIEQG
-203 RVEDLPR
+203 RAEDLPR
-210 PAPFR
+210 PVPFR
-215 NFVAQARLGV
+215 NFVAQARLGG

-264 RTLKPEL
+264 RRLKPEL

-347 SVKGTH
+347 SVKETH

-403 GIELLDGHERTSYP
+403 GIELLDGHERTNYP
-417 LSVTVDD
+417 VSVDIDD
-424 HERDFT
+424 HGDDFKIRAQAAASVDPARVCDFLEVALTRLVDALERDPHGALRQLD
-430 IVAKVCERIGP
+430 ILPEVEREEVVRRWNAGEKARP
-441 QRVCELMEL
+441 SRLCLHELFERQ
-450 ALEQLTRALSANPGG
+450 AARAPDAIAVIQDERALTY
-465 ELAEL
+465 AEL
-470 DVLPAAERT
+470 NR
-479 QVLHGWNE
+479 
-487 TGRAYARDACLHQL
+487 C
-501 FEAQVSRTR
+501 
-510 EAAAVICG
+510 
-518 DETLSYTDLDARAN
+518 AN

-537 LRGQGVGPDTR
+537 LR
-548 VGLAL
+548 A
-553 GRGVEMMTGLLAILK
+553 RGVRGGDRVALYARRSPELLIGMLATLK

-576 DPGYASERL
+576 DPGYPAERL
-585 RAILDDSRPAI
+585 THMLLDSAPVV
-596 VLADAAGRTALDALA
+596 VLRDAAASDDVLVRLNA
-611 GAPPIA
+611 GTPIL
-617 DLHADASRWSALP
+617 DLHADDERWSAQP
-630 STPPRVEGLTPRHL
+630 SGNLKLCGSHEPDVGARRL

-650 SGSTGQPKGVM
+650 SGSTGAPKGVM

-669 LWRALDEAIY
+669 QIGALTEYLELDA
-679 RTHPSARRVSLN
+679 SDRVLQFSN
-691 ASIAFD
+691 IAFD
-697 SLVKQWVQLLSGRT
+697 ASVEEIFATLSCGATLVLRTDRWLADAETFWALCGAQRISIVDLPAQFFGQLALSGRRAVPT
-711 LVVVPEPVRFD
+711 GVRCVV
-722 GRRLLDAI
+722 I
-730 GRDRI
+730 
-735 DVFDC
+735 
-740 TPSQLALIEGAR
+740 
-752 GPEDEAYPQVTLVGG
+752 GG
-767 EAIGEGMWSELASA
+767 EAVGASA
-781 SSRTYYNVYGP
+781 LDAWFAEEGRRPRLFNTYGP
-792 TECTVDA
+792 TETTVSVTVHEVRGRHDD
-799 TLARI
+799 
-804 TAEHAP
+804 
-810 HIGGP
+810 
-815 LANVRA
+815 ANVIGRPIA
-821 YVLNERLS
+821 NTRVYVLDAWLR
-829 PAPVGV
+829 PAPIGV
-835 RGELYIG
+835 AGELYIG
-842 GAGVARGYL
+842 GVQVARGYL

-926 RDSAAAVH
+926 RDSAADTDQNA
-934 DSATEHAT
+934 DLNASATA
-942 PNALSPSLETSTATA
+942 NSS
-957 AATATAT
+957 
-964 ATEKRLVAYYTGDA
+964 EKRLVAYYTGDA
-978 DVAALRA
+978 DVVALRA

-1033 APRGAKEEALAEI
+1033 APQGAKEEALAEI

-1098 SALAERLEAE
+1098 SALASRLDD
-1108 NTAVLPPIPLAPRDG
+1108 NTAAVLPPIPLAPRDG

-1203 HDLREAKS
+1203 HDLREAES
-1211 IRHEAEN
+1211 IRHEAGN
-1218 REQRAKDL
+1218 REQRAKNL

-1249 LADEAHVV
+1249 LEDEAHVV

-1338 DRPRPPKQSHAGASV
+1338 DRPRPPKQSHAGAIV

-1458 VVERVKPPRSTAH
+1458 VVEWVKPPRSTAH

-1513 LREAGDDIVG
+1513 LQEAGDDIVG

-1630 LQGRGVGPDRLVAL
+1630 LQARGVGPDRLVAL

-1676 RLRGIVEDSQPALVL
+1676 RLRGIVQDSQPALVL

-1702 LDGALPVIDLETDAL
+1702 LDSALPVIDLETDAL

-1784 HGFDFSVWEM
+1784 YGFDFSVWEL

-1837 QALMSAQEEREEAA
+1837 QALMSAQEEREEREEREEAA

-1933 VLDARREPVPM
+1933 VLDDRREPVPM

-1982 LYKTGDLARWRTD
+1982 LYRTGDLARWRTD

-2035 LARDSAAEMR
+2035 LARDSAA
-2045 DNATP
+2045 DTDQNADL
-2050 NAPMPKSSSETE
+2050 NASATANSSE

-2068 YTGDA
+2068 YKGDA

-2131 GAKEEALAAIW
+2131 GAREEALAAIW

-2210 NLIPARATRITPD
+2210 NLIPARATRITPG

-2652 LEQLVRALDGTSGIA
+2652 LEQLVRALDGTSGVA
-2667 APGVVMPRIAVR
+2667 APGVVMPRIAVC

-2813 LGASMQTRI
+2813 LGASMQTRLA
-2822 VLALARLDT
+2822 LALARLDT

-3099 SLEYLG
+3099 RLEYLG

-3128 KVAGVREVVVLARDS
+3128 KVADVREVVVLARDS

-3155 TPNALSPSPETSTA
+3155 TPNAPSPSPETTTA
-3169 TAAATATATATEKRL
+3169 TAAATATATA
-3184 VAYYKGDADVA
+3184 
-3195 ALRAQ
+3195 
-3200 AAQHLPSYMVPSAY
+3200 P
-3214 VRLDAWPLTPNGKLD
+3214 
-3229 RRALPAPA
+3229 
-3237 DDAYARAEYEAPQ
+3237 
-3250 GAKEEALAA
+3250 
-3259 IWRELLHVERV
+3259 
-3270 SRHDNFFELGGHS
+3270 
-3283 LLAVQLVSRL
+3283 
-3293 RQALSVE
+3293 
-3300 VALGTV
+3300 
-3306 FDAPV
+3306 
-3311 LSALAERLEAENTAV
+3311 
-3326 LPPIPLTPRD
+3326 
-3336 GRIALSL
+3336 
-3343 AQQRLWFLTQ
+3343 
-3353 LEGVSEAYHMSGA
+3353 
-3366 VRLDGPLN
+3366 
-3374 REVLQRALNRIV
+3374 
-3386 MRHEA
+3386 
-3391 LRTCFAREEGEP
+3391 
-3403 IQVIQPHADLTVSY
+3403 
-3417 HDLREA
+3417 
-3423 KSIRHEAG
+3423 
-3431 NREQR
+3431 
-3436 AKDLSQAHASAPFD
+3436 
-3450 LSRDLPVRV
+3450 
-3459 LLLQLADEAHVV
+3459 
-3471 QVVMHHIAS
+3471 
-3480 DGWSVGVFLQELSAL
+3480 
-3495 YGSFIAEQGDPLAPL
+3495 
-3510 PLQYAD
+3510 
-3516 YAAWQRRWL
+3516 
-3525 ASGQLE
+3525 
-3531 KQGAFW
+3531 
-3537 QTNLSGAPTLLELPT
+3537 
-3552 DRPRPPKQLHAGA
+3552 
-3565 SVEVKLGAAL
+3565 
-3575 SERVKR
+3575 
-3581 LSQRHG
+3581 
-3587 VTPYM
+3587 
-3592 TLLSSWA
+3592 
-3599 AVLSRLSGQEE
+3599 
-3610 VVIGS
+3610 
-3615 PVAGRNRTEV
+3615 
-3625 EPLIGFF
+3625 
-3632 VNTLALRLDLS
+3632 
-3643 SEPTVGELLKRT
+3643 
-3655 KAQVL
+3655 
-3660 SAQAHQDLP
+3660 
-3669 FDQVVE
+3669 
-3675 RVKPP
+3675 
-3680 RSTAHPPLFQ
+3680 
-3690 VMFVWQN
+3690 
-3697 AHEGSLQIPGLRLS
+3697 
-3711 TWGDPLTMAPFE
+3711 
-3723 LTLAVREHQ
+3723 
-3732 DDIACTLTYATSL
+3732 
-3745 FDRATV
+3745 
-3751 ERYLGHWLR
+3751 
-3760 QLDAMAT
+3760 
-3767 DADPVVTGLP
+3767 
-3777 LLGEAERA
+3777 
-3785 QVLHGWNETGRA
+3785 
-3797 YARDACLHQLFEA
+3797 
-3810 QVSRTREA
+3810 
-3818 AAVICGDETL
+3818 
-3828 SYTDLDARANR
+3828 
-3839 LAHYLRGQ
+3839 
-3847 GVGPDTRVGLALGRG
+3847 
-3862 VEMMT
+3862 
-3867 GLLAILKAGGA
+3867 
-3878 YVPLDPGYAS
+3878 
-3888 ERLRAILDDS
+3888 
-3898 RPAIVLADAA
+3898 
-3908 GRTALDA
+3908 
-3915 LAGAPPIADLHADAS
+3915 
-3930 RWSALPSTP
+3930 
-3939 PRVEGLTPRHL
+3939 
-3950 AYVIYTSGSTGQPK
+3950 
-3964 GVMVEHASVVN
+3964 
-3975 LWRALDEAIYRT
+3975 
-3987 HPSAR
+3987 
-3992 RVSLNAS
+3992 
-3999 IAFDS
+3999 
-4004 LVKQWVQLLSGRTLV
+4004 
-4019 VVPEPVRF
+4019 
-4027 DGRRL
+4027 
-4032 LDAIG
+4032 
-4037 RDRIDVFDC
+4037 
-4046 TPSQL
+4046 
-4051 ALIEGARGPEDE
+4051 
-4063 AFPQV
+4063 
-4068 TLVGGE
+4068 
-4074 AIGEGMWSELASASS
+4074 
-4089 RTYYNVYGPT
+4089 
-4099 ECTVDATLAR
+4099 
-4109 ITAEHA
+4109 
-4115 PHIGGPLANVR
+4115 
-4126 AYVLN
+4126 
-4131 ERLSPA
+4131 
-4137 PVGVRGEL
+4137 
-4145 YIGGAGVARG
+4145 
-4155 YLNRPELTRER
+4155 
-4166 FIDDPFVAGGRLYRT
+4166 
-4181 GDLARWRTDGSLEYL
+4181 
-4196 GRNDFQ
+4196 
-4202 VKIRGFRIELG
+4202 
-4213 EIEAQLAKV
+4213 
-4222 TGVREVVV
+4222 
-4230 LARDSASAV
+4230 
-4239 HDSATEHAAPDALS
+4239 
-4253 PSLETS
+4253 
-4259 TATAAA
+4259 
-4265 TATATATATEKRL
+4265 EKRL

-4331 DDAYARAEYEAPQG
+4331 DDAYARAEYEAPRG
-4345 AKEEALAEIWRD
+4345 AKEEALAAIWRE
-4357 LLQVDRISRHDNFF
+4357 LLHVERVSRHDN
-4371 QLGGH
+4371 
-4376 SLLAISLGDMMRE
+4376 
-4389 RGLHADVRTLF
+4389 
-4400 NAETLAALAAQSGTD
+4400 
-4415 SIDVDVPPNLIP
+4415 
-4427 VGAARITPDMLPLVA
+4427 
-4442 LTQPQIDAIAQQVDG
+4442 
-4457 GATNVQDI
+4457 
-4465 YPLAPLQEGMLFH
+4465 
-4478 HLLHTQGDL
+4478 
-4487 YLEPHLLAFRTR
+4487 
-4499 ERLER
+4499 
-4504 FLSAL
+4504 
-4509 QCVIDRHDVLRTGF
+4509 
-4523 FWEGV
+4523 
-4528 PQPVQVVW
+4528 
-4536 RRARLPVE
+4536 
-4544 YVELPDSHGDVAS
+4544 
-4557 QLEARCDP
+4557 
-4565 RRHRIDIGRAPLV
+4565 
-4578 HCHVAHDARNDRWVL
+4578 
-4593 GVLTHHLVSD
+4593 
-4603 HTTLALLAEEAQ
+4603 
-4615 AFEQGRGDALPPA
+4615 
-4628 VPFRNFVAHARLGT
+4628 
-4642 SEREHEAFFRE
+4642 
-4653 MLGDVDEPTAPFGLL
+4653 
-4668 DVQGDGSAIVEHR
+4668 
-4681 RALAPGLSRS
+4681 
-4691 VRAHARRLGVSA
+4691 
-4703 ASVMHV
+4703 
-4709 AWSLVLAR
+4709 
-4717 TANRRDVVFGT
+4717 
-4728 VLFGRMQGGAHAHRT
+4728 
-4743 MGLFMNTLPV
+4743 
-4753 RIALDESDVE
+4753 
-4763 TSLIAT
+4763 
-4769 HDRLARLLRHEHAPL
+4769 
-4784 ALAQRCSAVP
+4784 
-4794 AQAPL
+4794 
-4799 FTSLLNYRYSPHEEQ
+4799 
-4814 GDATDDDVQFIAA
+4814 
-4827 RERNNYPLTMIV
+4827 
-4839 DDTGEGFALTAQ
+4839 
-4851 VDASID
+4851 
-4857 AARVC
+4857 
-4862 AFMHTALEQLVRALD
+4862 
-4877 DARGA
+4877 
-4882 VLAELDVLPADEHRC
+4882 
-4897 VVSACNDTDAEL
+4897 
-4909 PGVDFVDRRFE
+4909 
-4920 AQAARTPEAIA
+4920 
-4931 VACGAH
+4931 
-4937 ALSYA
+4937 
-4942 ALNRRANRLAHY
+4942 
-4954 LRAHGAGPER
+4954 
-4964 VVALALERSVDMM
+4964 
-4977 VGLLGI
+4977 
-4983 LKSGSA
+4983 
-4989 YLPLDPAYPAERLA
+4989 
-5003 YIVDDAR
+5003 
-5010 PALLLTEA
+5010 
-5018 ALRDDWRDA
+5018 
-5027 GAPVVL
+5027 
-5033 LDADGPAIDA
+5033 
-5043 CPDHNPD
+5043 
-5050 AAAGRDARTLS
+5050 
-5061 SLAYVI
+5061 
-5067 YTSGSTGRPKG
+5067 
-5078 VMIEHRNLA
+5078 
-5087 NLLGA
+5087 
-5092 MGEQPGIGAHD
+5092 
-5103 VLLAVTSLSFDIAA
+5103 
-5117 LELFLPLLHGAR
+5117 
-5129 AVIAARDDAADPARL
+5129 
-5144 AHLIESSGASLMQAT
+5144 
-5159 PSTWRMLAQHGWP
+5159 
-5172 RSARPLTL
+5172 
-5180 LCGGEALPPALAERL
+5180 
-5195 LAHVPAIWNLYGP
+5195 
-5208 TETTV
+5208 
-5213 WSTVRRVTTPVV
+5213 
-5225 DIGGPIANTQVY
+5225 
-5237 VLDERLRPA
+5237 
-5246 PIGVAGELYIGG
+5246 
-5258 AGVARGYL
+5258 
-5266 NRPELTR
+5266 
-5273 ERFVDDPFRRGGR
+5273 
-5286 LYRTGDLARR
+5286 
-5296 RADGNLEYL
+5296 
-5305 GRNDFQVKIRGFR
+5305 
-5318 IELGEIEAQL
+5318 
-5328 AKAHGVQGV
+5328 
-5337 ALAARDTPT
+5337 
-5346 ADKRLV
+5346 
-5352 AYYVGDASA
+5352 
-5361 AALREHAAARL
+5361 
-5372 PAYMVPAA
+5372 
-5380 YVRLA
+5380 
-5385 AWPLTPNGKLDRAA
+5385 
-5399 LPAPDD
+5399 
-5405 EAYARAEYEAPRGE
+5405 
-5419 HECKLAAIWR
+5419 
-5429 AVLQVE
+5429 
-5435 RIGRHDDFFE
+5435 FFE

-5453 VRAVTAMRDAFGSD
+5453 VQLVSRLRQALSVEVALSTVFDA
-5467 TSLRDLFAR
+5467 
-5476 PVLKD
+5476 PVLSA
-5481 LAEHASTAA
+5481 LASRLDDNTAEVLPPIPLA
-5490 RARDA
+5490 PRDGRIA
-5495 AIPKA
+5495 L
-5500 ARGEPA
+5500 
-5506 PMSFAQQRLWFLARM
+5506 SLAQQRLWFLTQLE
-5521 GGLGDAYHM
+5521 GVSEAYHM
-5530 PIAVRLRGALDVDA
+5530 SGAVRLDGPLNREM
-5544 LQRALSRIVSRHDA
+5544 LQRALNRIVMRHEA
-5558 LRTTFALEGEQPV
+5558 LRTCFAREEGEPIQVIQP
-5571 QRVHADDGA
+5571 HAD
-5580 GLRLRID
+5580 LTMSYH
-5587 DLRGCAD
+5587 DLREAEQSEQ
-5594 AGARR
+5594 R
-5599 ARILAGQASEP
+5599 AKNLSQAHASAP
-5610 FDLARGPLVRGALVR
+5610 FDLSRDLPVRVLLLQLAD
-5625 EADDVHTLCVTIHHI
+5625 EAHVVQVVMHHI
-5640 VSDGW
+5640 ASDGW
-5645 SIDVFC
+5645 SVGVFLQ
-5651 RELSELYRAFAGG
+5651 ELSALYGSFIAEQD
-5664 RPDPLPPLPVQYAD
+5664 DPLAPLPLQYAD
-5678 YAAWQQRGIGGA
+5678 YAAWQRRWLASGQLEKQGA
-5690 ALHAQAE
+5690 FWQTNLS
-5697 YWRDALAGAP
+5697 GAP

-5715 RPRPPQPD
+5715 RPRPPKQSH
-5723 YAGATV
+5723 AGASV
-5729 GLALDAPLT
+5729 EVKLGAALSERVKRLSQ
-5738 AGLRALARR
+5738 R
-5747 HGATLFMT
+5747 HGVTPYMTLLSSW
-5755 VFAAWSVLLSR
+5755 AAVLSR
-5766 LSRQTDV
+5766 LSGQEEV
-5773 VIGTPSAN
+5773 VIGSPVAGRN
-5781 RGHAQIEG
+5781 RTEVEA
-5789 LIGFFVNTI
+5789 LIGFFVNTL
-5798 ALRVDLDGAPT
+5798 ALRLDLSSEPT
-5809 VAELLA
+5809 VGELLK
-5815 RVKARTLAAQQHQDI
+5815 RTKAQVLSAQAHQDL
-5830 PFEHVVERVQPARSL
+5830 PFDQVVERVKPPRSTAHPPLFQVMFDWHNTPARALTMPGLTVSVASTETTTSQYDLVL
-5845 SHSPVFQAMF
+5845 SMQE
-5855 AWQHASRG
+5855 RN
-5863 EMRLEGLR
+5863 
-5871 AEPLDD
+5871 
-5877 AARTIAKFD
+5877 
-5886 LTLSLRESGDAID
+5886 GDIV
-5899 GGLEYASALFER
+5899 GHLNYATALFDEQTAR
-5911 ATIERFAGYLR
+5911 RYARYWR
-5922 RLLEGMV
+5922 RLLEGMTAGSANVSV
-5929 ADDTQRVDALPMLS
+5929 ARLPLL
-5943 RDERRDLIE
+5943 DEAE
-5952 RRNATAR
+5952 REQVVHEWNATER
-5959 PYPANSGVH
+5959 VYPIRQCIH
-5968 RLFEAQAARTPDAT
+5968 QLFEAQAARTPN
-5982 AIVDGA
+5982 AIAIAIGDERVTYA
-5988 TTLDYRALDARANR
+5988 ALNASANRLARHLRAL
-6002 IAHALAHAGVRAGD
+6002 GVVAD
-6016 RVALHLEPSIGL
+6016 TRVAVCIERGAPMVIAL
-6028 VAAQLAVLK
+6028 LAIWK
-6037 LGAAYVPVDVGNP
+6037 AGGAYVPLD
-6050 PARKAFVA
+6050 PAYPRERIAYMLR
-6058 QDSGARLVLGDA
+6058 DSAPIAVLTSRA
-6070 ALDWPA
+6070 S
-6076 AAGVPQRD
+6076 RD
-6084 LAALLAGPWPS
+6084 LVASHLP
-6095 DAPARAPQCGGDTP
+6095 DRAPLVVIDVAACPWNALSGDDLDPNDIELNATHLC
-6109 AYVMYT
+6109 YVIYT
-6115 SGSSGQ
+6115 SGSTGQ
-6121 PKGVLVTH
+6121 PKGVMIEHRNLVNYTLDAI
-6129 RGIARLAV
+6129 RWFGLGPGETV
-6137 NSGYATFDAS
+6137 LQQNSLNFDLS
-6147 DRFAFASNP
+6147 LEEIVP
-6156 AFDASTFEVWTALL
+6156 A
-6170 NGASIGI
+6170 
-6177 VKRDDLLDLGALA
+6177 
-6190 GKLSSIGVTCLFLT
+6190 LSSGATL
-6204 TALFNRCV
+6204 A
-6212 SFDPAMFARLR
+6212 
-6223 CVISGGE
+6223 
-6230 RADPAVY
+6230 PAV
-6237 RKVMEAGPPRHLLN
+6237 ELFGAGGSARGHSARPTMIHLTAAHWQQLVGEWHRAGARPAAALEGVRLVN
-6251 AYGPTETTTFA
+6251 VTGDALSPHKLEQWDAIRPAHTRLINTYGPTEITISCSA
-6262 AVWEAEPRTLA
+6262 AYVRH
-6273 AQAAPIGRPIGN
+6273 APGMSRVSIGRPFAN
-6285 TSVYVLDAYGAPV
+6285 SRMYLLDARGEPV
-6298 PVGVTGEIHIGGPG
+6298 PVGVAGELYIGGDG
-6312 VAQGYLNRPA
+6312 VARGYLNRPE

-6329 RDPFVGGDARM
+6329 DDPFRPGSRM
-6340 YRTGDLGRWRPDGM
+6340 YKTGDLACRRGDGEIEFVGRN
-6354 LDCIGRA
+6354 
-6361 DFQVKI
+6361 DFQVKV
-6367 RGFRIELGEIEA
+6367 RGFRVELSEVETRLAAVDGVQEI
-6379 CLLEHGAL
+6379 
-6387 AQAAVL
+6387 AVL
-6393 ARDDGGDGGKT
+6393 ARENAPGEKR
-6404 LVAYYV
+6404 LVAYYT
-6410 PRAGHEDGAPALRAH
+6410 GAAEMAALREC
-6425 LAARLPEYMVPAA
+6425 AARDLPAYMMPAA
-6438 YVRLPAMPLTPNGK
+6438 YVCLPALPLTPNGK
-6452 LERRAL
+6452 LDRNAL
-6458 PAPDERSYVRRD
+6458 PPPAHDADSNRGYE
-6470 YAAPQGEIETTLA
+6470 APQGDIEETLA
-6483 RIWAELFGIERVGR
+6483 RIWEQLLERERVGR
-6497 HDGFFELGGH
+6497 HDNFFDLGGH
-6507 SLLAVR
+6507 SLLTVSLIER
-6513 MVARVHDVLGVEVP
+6513 MRQADLHADVA
-6527 LRALFADPV
+6527 ALF
-6536 LHVFASAVAR
+6536 
-6546 ASTRQASSNLVA
+6546 
-6558 FRSAGTAAPLF
+6558 
-6569 FIHSGLGEIGFV
+6569 
-6581 GDLLPG
+6581 
-6587 IAPEIP
+6587 
-6593 VYGFA
+6593 
-6598 AVGFLAG
+6598 
-6605 ETPHATIEEMAAQ
+6605 
-6618 YVDAMRRVQPHGPYR
+6618 
-6633 LAGWCAGGNIAFEMA
+6633 
-6648 HQLIAADETVEFLCM
+6648 
-6663 IDSPTSAPIDRS
+6663 
-6675 VTACVLARIP
+6675 
-6685 DDIPEALRTRL
+6685 
-6696 HALGDA
+6696 
-6702 FDVRGMLHACQA
+6702 
-6714 AGMLPIDLPTGLME
+6714 
-6728 RHVAVQYAIKHAKL
+6728 
-6742 NYVPP
+6742 
-6747 RLPVDVIHFV
+6747 
-6757 AQDEPMWRNGWAM
+6757 
-6770 DGWHDV
+6770 
-6776 ADRVICLPA
+6776 
-6785 SGDHMTMV
+6785 
-6793 AAPHAEQLGRR
+6793 
-6804 ITEALAVHGGPRA
+6804 
-6817 DGAERGYAPRIA
+6817 
-6829 IQTAPRDARAPTLF
+6829 
-6843 CIPGAGASVTTFST
+6843 TTST
-6857 LARHLPATFSVDGL
+6857 LA
-6871 QPRGLCGTMVPYL
+6871 
-6884 DVETAARAYLRSIR
+6884 E
-6898 KAAPRGPYHLV
+6898 
-6909 GHSFGGW
+6909 
-6916 VAYEIACRLQ
+6916 
-6926 EQGERV
+6926 
-6932 ATLMLLDTERP
+6932 
-6943 GATDIVRGR
+6943 
-6952 KTRVDALAKLV
+6952 
-6963 ELYEMHLGRPLGVSR
+6963 
-6978 DDLAALAHDAQ
+6978 LAACTTKLK
-6989 IEHLRAA
+6989 E
-6996 LVRAKILPPSVHP
+6996 IL
-7009 NVLLGVVR
+7009 L
-7017 VLEMNVNTPYRPA
+7017 
-7030 GLYAGTMHVVLI
+7030 
-7042 ANAKA
+7042 
-7047 DADLDAWRDEQAEQ
+7047 
-7061 WRGLADD
+7061 
-7068 VRIVRAGGN
+7068 
-7077 HMTMLQPPHAASI
+7077 
-7090 AALLERT
+7090 
-7097 AGAPARLAQVH
+7097 

>member
-1 MRIPP
+1 MTANDLLALLNSKGIALSVKGDNLAITGDEKVLEDPGLLALLRANKPALIDLIKDGHGTVGGAVRVPPNRIPADAER
-6 NLIADGDEHI
+6 IAPE
-16 TPAQLTLV
+16 QLTLV
-24 ALSQESIDALVTK
+24 RLDQGEIDALVAR
-37 VEGGAANVQDIY
+37 VDGGAANVQDIY
-49 PLAPLQEGILFH
+49 PLVPMQEGMLFH
-61 HLMSGESDPYVLSGV
+61 HLLSQQGDAYLESYL
-76 LAFRGR
+76 LAFRTR
-82 EVMERFVSAL
+82 ERLDRFLSAL
-92 QQVIDRHDILRTG
+92 QQVIDRHDILRTA
-105 FFWEGLEQ
+105 FFWEGL
-113 PVQVVQRRATL
+113 PHSVQVVQRRATL
-124 PVSVVE
+124 PLNVVE
-130 LDAGEGD
+130 LDPRDGD
-137 IVRQLEAR
+137 VGQQLEAR
-145 FDSRGY
+145 YDPRSLRI
-151 RMDVSRAPLMHVHA
+151 DVGRAPLMQVHA
-165 ACDGEHER
+165 AHDAAGGR
-173 WVARVLF
+173 WLVRLLS
-180 HHLSIDHTT
+180 HHLAVDHTT

-264 RTLKPEL
+264 RRLKPEL

-335 VRMRVAQTGVEA
+335 VRMKVAQTGVEA
-347 SVKGTH
+347 SVKETH

-384 SLLNYRYSK
+384 SLLNYRYGLRHCAD
-393 PKVAAAHIAD
+393 AATPGGD
-403 GIELLDGHERTSYP
+403 DIELLSARERTNYP
-417 LSVTVDD
+417 LTLSVDD
-424 HERDFT
+424 LGQDFSLT
-430 IVAKVCERIGP
+430 VQVSGHVDP
-441 QRVCELMEL
+441 QRVCAFMET
-450 ALEQLTRALSANPGG
+450 ALEQLAQALGEQPQCDIGG
-465 ELAEL
+465 L
-470 DVLPAAERT
+470 DVLPR
-479 QVLHGWNE
+479 
-487 TGRAYARDACLHQL
+487 
-501 FEAQVSRTR
+501 
-510 EAAAVICG
+510 
-518 DETLSYTDLDARAN
+518 
-532 RLAHY
+532 
-537 LRGQGVGPDTR
+537 
-548 VGLAL
+548 
-553 GRGVEMMTGLLAILK
+553 
-568 AGGAYVPL
+568 
-576 DPGYASERL
+576 SER
-585 RAILDDSRPAI
+585 
-596 VLADAAGRTALDALA
+596 
-611 GAPPIA
+611 
-617 DLHADASRWSALP
+617 
-630 STPPRVEGLTPRHL
+630 
-644 AYVIYT
+644 
-650 SGSTGQPKGVM
+650 
-661 VEHASVVN
+661 
-669 LWRALDEAIY
+669 
-679 RTHPSARRVSLN
+679 
-691 ASIAFD
+691 
-697 SLVKQWVQLLSGRT
+697 
-711 LVVVPEPVRFD
+711 
-722 GRRLLDAI
+722 
-730 GRDRI
+730 
-735 DVFDC
+735 
-740 TPSQLALIEGAR
+740 
-752 GPEDEAYPQVTLVGG
+752 
-767 EAIGEGMWSELASA
+767 
-781 SSRTYYNVYGP
+781 
-792 TECTVDA
+792 
-799 TLARI
+799 
-804 TAEHAP
+804 
-810 HIGGP
+810 
-815 LANVRA
+815 
-821 YVLNERLS
+821 
-829 PAPVGV
+829 
-835 RGELYIG
+835 
-842 GAGVARGYL
+842 
-851 NRPELTRE
+851 
-859 RFIDDPFVA
+859 
-868 GGRLYKTGDL
+868 
-878 ARWRTDGS
+878 
-886 LEYLGRNDFQVKIR
+886 
-900 GFRIELGEIEAQL
+900 
-913 AKVTGVREVVVLA
+913 
-926 RDSAAAVH
+926 
-934 DSATEHAT
+934 
-942 PNALSPSLETSTATA
+942 
-957 AATATAT
+957 
-964 ATEKRLVAYYTGDA
+964 
-978 DVAALRA
+978 
-985 QAAQHLPSYMVPSA
+985 
-999 YVRLD
+999 
-1004 AWPLTPNGKLDR
+1004 
-1016 RALPA
+1016 
-1021 PADDAYARAEYE
+1021 
-1033 APRGAKEEALAEI
+1033 
-1046 WRELLH
+1046 
-1052 VERVSRHDNFFEL
+1052 
-1065 GGHSL
+1065 
-1070 LAVQLVSRLRQALSV
+1070 
-1085 EVALGTVFDAPVL
+1085 
-1098 SALAERLEAE
+1098 
-1108 NTAVLPPIPLAPRDG
+1108 
-1123 RIALSLAQQRL
+1123 
-1134 WFLTQLEGVSE
+1134 
-1145 AYHMSGAVRLD
+1145 
-1156 GPLNRE
+1156 
-1162 VLQRALNRIVMRH
+1162 
-1175 EALRT
+1175 
-1180 CFAREEGEP
+1180 
-1189 IQVIQP
+1189 
-1195 HADLTVSY
+1195 
-1203 HDLREAKS
+1203 
-1211 IRHEAEN
+1211 
-1218 REQRAKDL
+1218 EQ
-1226 SQAHASAPFDLSR
+1226 
-1239 DLPVRVLLLQ
+1239 
-1249 LADEAHVV
+1249 
-1257 QVVMH
+1257 M
-1262 HIASDG
+1262 
-1268 WSVGVFLQELSAL
+1268 
-1281 YGSFIAEQGD
+1281 
-1291 PLAPLPLQ
+1291 
-1299 YADYAAWQRRWL
+1299 
-1311 ASGQLEKQGAFWQT
+1311 
-1325 NLSGAPTLLELPT
+1325 
-1338 DRPRPPKQSHAGASV
+1338 
-1353 EVKLGAALSE
+1353 
-1363 RVKRLSQRH
+1363 
-1372 GVTPYMTLL
+1372 
-1381 SSWAAVLSR
+1381 
-1390 LSGQEEVVIG
+1390 
-1400 SPVAGRNR
+1400 
-1408 TEVEALI
+1408 
-1415 GFFVNTLALRLDLS
+1415 
-1429 SEPTVGELLKRTKA
+1429 
-1443 QVLSAQAHQDLPFDQ
+1443 
-1458 VVERVKPPRSTAH
+1458 
-1471 PPLFQVMFVWQN
+1471 
-1483 MPAGELTIPGLTIRA
+1483 
-1498 VETPL
+1498 
-1503 QTAQFELTLS
+1503 
-1513 LREAGDDIVG
+1513 
-1523 HLNYASALFDEST
+1523 
-1536 VRRYVTY
+1536 
-1543 WRRLLEGMTAG
+1543 
-1554 AADQTIV
+1554 
-1561 GLPLLDEAERKQVVY
+1561 VY

-1610 EGQRLS
+1610 DGQRLS

-1630 LQGRGVGPDRLVAL
+1630 LQARGVGPDRLVAL

-1933 VLDARREPVPM
+1933 VLDDRREPVPM

-2022 QLAKVTGVREVVV
+2022 QLAKVADVREVVV
-2035 LARDSAAEMR
+2035 LARDSAAEVR
-2045 DNATP
+2045 DSATEHA
-2050 NAPMPKSSSETE
+2050 APDAPSPETATAPE

-2073 DVAALRA
+2073 DVVALRA

-2104 PNGKLDRRALPAPA
+2104 PNGKLDRRALPEPA

-2160 GGHSLLAIGVIE
+2160 GGHSLLAVQLVS
-2172 RMRREGLHTDV
+2172 RLRQ
-2183 RSIFN
+2183 
-2188 AQTLS
+2188 ALS
-2193 DLAARAQT
+2193 VE
-2201 DDRSIQAPP
+2201 
-2210 NLIPARATRITPD
+2210 
-2223 MLPLVALTQT
+2223 VALSTVFDAPVLSALASRLDDNTAEVLPPIPLAPRDGRIALSLAQQRLWFLTQLEGVSEAYHMSGAVRLDGPLNREVLQRALNRIVMRHEALRT
-2233 QIDMLA
+2233 CFAREEGEPIQVIQPHADLTMSYHDLREAEQSEQRAKDLSQAHASAPFDLSRDLPVRVLLLQLA
-2239 VQVEGGA
+2239 DEAHVVQVVMHHIASDGWSVGVFLQELSALYGSFIA
-2246 ANIQDIYPLAPLQE
+2246 EQDDPLAPLPLQY
-2260 GMVFHHLLHA
+2260 A
-2270 ESDAYMEAY
+2270 DYAA
-2279 FVGFRT
+2279 
-2285 RARLDRFLDAL
+2285 
-2296 RMIVDRHDILR
+2296 
-2307 TGFFWEGLEQPVQI
+2307 W
-2321 VQRRVRLPIEFVDL
+2321 QRRWL
-2335 DPADGD
+2335 ASG
-2341 VLRQLEARHD
+2341 QLEKQGAFWQTNLSGAPTLLELPTDRPRPPKQSHAGASVEVKLGAALSERVKRLSQRHGVT
-2351 PRAHRLDIRRPALL
+2351 PYMTLL
-2365 SCHAA
+2365 SSWAA
-2370 HDPAAGRWLLCVMAH
+2370 
-2385 HLAIDNT
+2385 
-2392 SLKLLVAEEQ
+2392 
-2402 AIEQGGFDALPPA
+2402 
-2415 PSFRNFIAQIASG
+2415 
-2428 VDRRE
+2428 
-2433 HEAFFSAMLG
+2433 
-2443 DIDSPTHPFGLQDV
+2443 
-2457 QGDGREIAEFQQRLS
+2457 
-2472 PELSKA
+2472 
-2478 IRVCTRRLG
+2478 
-2487 VSPASLMHLAWA
+2487 
-2499 MVLSRAT
+2499 VLSRLSGQEEVVIGSPVA
-2506 GRREAVFGTVLF
+2506 GRNRTEVEALIGFFV
-2518 GRMQGGERGMGM
+2518 
-2530 FINTLPIRI
+2530 NT
-2539 DVDERYVAE
+2539 
-2548 CLAHTHER
+2548 
-2556 VVQLIY
+2556 
-2562 HEHAPLALAL
+2562 LAL
-2572 RCSGLP
+2572 RLDLSSEPTVGELLKRTKAQVLSAQAHQDLPFDQVVERVKPPRSTAHPPLFQVMFVWQNMPAGELTIPGLTIRAVETP
-2578 ARQALFSSLLN
+2578 LQTAQFELTLSLQEAGDDIVGHLNYASALFDES
-2589 YRHSE
+2589 
-2594 QAARPPR
+2594 
-2601 DDDDIQYL
+2601 
-2609 DGNERTNYPLTVSID
+2609 TVRRY
-2624 DLGEAFS
+2624 
-2631 VTVQARH
+2631 VTYWC
-2638 PASPERIRAFMETA
+2638 
-2652 LEQLVRALDGTSGIA
+2652 
-2667 APGVVMPRIAVR
+2667 
-2679 DIDVLPSE
+2679 
-2687 ERHRL
+2687 RL
-2692 LVEWN
+2692 LEGMTAGSANVSVARLPLLDEAERKQVVYAWN
-2697 DTAADY
+2697 ATERDY
-2703 PQDQCL
+2703 PIEQCI
-2709 HRLFEAQAARHPD
+2709 HQLFEAQVDRKPEA
-2722 TIALIADGEPVGYA
+2722 IALTFDGQRLSYA
-2736 ELNRRANRLAR
+2736 ELNARANRLA
-2747 HLSARGLQPDQR
+2747 HYLQARGAGPDR
-2759 VAICIDRGIDMV
+2759 LVALCAERGIEMV
-2771 VAMLAVLKAGGAYVP
+2771 VGLLAILKAGGAYVP
-2786 LDPAYPSERLDYLL
+2786 LDPAYASDRLRGIVEDSQ
-2800 RDCAPVALLTHAR
+2800 PAL
-2813 LGASMQTRI
+2813 
-2822 VLALARLDT
+2822 VLADAVGRAALGELD
-2831 GCALIDLESDADA
+2831 GALPVIDLETDALC
-2844 WRHERDDDPP
+2844 WREMPATNPEVASQHVH
-2854 PSGLTPRH
+2854 H

-2873 GQPKG
+2873 GRPKG
-2878 VMVEHRSVCNL
+2878 VMVEHAQVVRLFGATQAWFGFDERDVWTLFHSYGFDFSVWELWGALLHGGRL
-2889 VAWHAGAF
+2889 VIVPTEVTRTPSAF
-2897 DVGTGCRSASVAG
+2897 FALLCAEGVTVLNQTPSA
-2910 VAFDATTWEVWA
+2910 F
-2922 ALCNGGCLSLAPG
+2922 
-2935 DAASDPQALLRWW
+2935 QALMS
-2948 RAQELDV
+2948 AQEEREE
-2955 GFLVTPLAELA
+2955 A
-2966 YATGQSN
+2966 
-2973 AGMRTLLIG
+2973 AGNIERANVVAHRLRYVIFGGEALEPRTLASWYARHG
-2982 GDRLSRWPDSMPPG
+2982 ERT
-2996 QMLVNN
+2996 QLVNM
-3002 YGPTEAT
+3002 YGITETT
-3009 VVATSGRLQPGEA
+3009 VHVTYCALRAEDAMRLGA
-3022 TPPIGRP
+3022 SPIGVRIP
-3029 IANTRVYVLDA
+3029 DLQLYVLDD
-3040 WLRPAPIGVAGELY
+3040 RREPVPMGVTGELY
-3054 IGGVQVARGYL
+3054 VGGAGVARGYL

-3128 KVAGVREVVVLARDS
+3128 KVADVREVVVLARDS
-3143 AAEVHDSATEHA
+3143 AAEVRDSATEHA
-3155 TPNALSPSPETSTA
+3155 APDAPSPETA
-3169 TAAATATATATEKRL
+3169 TAPEKRL
-3184 VAYYKGDADVA
+3184 VAYYTGDADVA

-3229 RRALPAPA
+3229 RRALPEPA

-3311 LSALAERLEAENTAV
+3311 LSALAERLEAENTEV
-3326 LPPIPLTPRD
+3326 LPPIPLAPRD

-3403 IQVIQPHADLTVSY
+3403 IQVIQPHADLTMSY

-3423 KSIRHEAG
+3423 EQS
-3431 NREQR
+3431 EQR

-3495 YGSFIAEQGDPLAPL
+3495 YGSFIAEQDDPLALL

-3552 DRPRPPKQLHAGA
+3552 DRPRPPKQSHAGA

-3625 EPLIGFF
+3625 EALIGFF

-3810 QVSRTREA
+3810 QVSRTPEA

-3828 SYTDLDARANR
+3828 SYTDLDARADR

-3975 LWRALDEAIYRT
+3975 LWRALDEAIYRA

-4063 AFPQV
+4063 AYPQV

-4181 GDLARWRTDGSLEYL
+4181 GDLARWRTDGRLEYL

-4230 LARDSASAV
+4230 LARDSAAAV
-4239 HDSATEHAAPDALS
+4239 RDSATEHATPNALS
-4253 PSLETS
+4253 PSPETS

-4265 TATATATATEKRL
+4265 TATATATAPEKRL

-4357 LLQVDRISRHDNFF
+4357 LLQVDQISRHDNFF

-4615 AFEQGRGDALPPA
+4615 AFEQGCGDALPPA

-5018 ALRDDWRDA
+5018 ARRDDWRDA
-5027 GAPVVL
+5027 GVPVVL

-5050 AAAGRDARTLS
+5050 DAGRDARTLS

-5495 AIPKA
+5495 AIPKV

-5664 RPDPLPPLPVQYAD
+5664 QPDPLPPLPVQYAD

-5755 VFAAWSVLLSR
+5755 VLAAWSVLLSR

-5830 PFEHVVERVQPARSL
+5830 PFERVVERVQPARSL

-6237 RKVMEAGPPRHLLN
+6237 RKVLEAGPPRHLLN